1 MGNKSIQKFF
11 ADQNSVIDLS
21 SLGNAKGAKVSL
33 SGPDMNI
40 TTPRGSVI
48 IVNGALYSSIK
59 GNNLA
64 VKFKDKTITGAK
76 ILGSVDL
83 KDIQLERIDSSLVD
97 SAQVEKKG
105 NGKRRNKKE
114 EEELKKQLDDAEN
127 AKKEADKAK
136 EEAEKA
142 KEAAEKALN
151 EAFEVQNSSKQIE
164 EMLQNFLADNVAKDN
179 LAQQSDASQQNT
191 QAKATQASKQND
203 AEKVLPQ
210 PINKNTS
217 TGKSNSSKNEENKLD
232 AESVKE
238 PLKVTLALAAESNSG
253 SKDDSITNFT
263 KPQFVGS
270 TAPNATVIIK
280 INGIAVGQAVA
291 DSLGNFTFT
300 APETLTDGT
309 YNLEAEAKTADGSG
323 SAKLVITID
332 SVTDKPTF
340 ELSPESSVS
349 GHKGL
354 TPTLT
359 PSIVG
364 TAEENAKVDIYVD
377 NKLVASVDV
386 DKDGNWSYE
395 FKDNELSEGENSIKV
410 VAVDKAGN
418 KNETTDSIITD
429 TIAPEKPT
437 IELDDSSD
445 SGIKNDNITNSTLPT
460 FIGVAEPGS
469 TVSIYL
475 GLKHLGEVIVAKDGT
490 WSYTLTTPLKD
501 GEYNITAT
509 ATDIAGH
516 TSATANLPFTID
528 TRISYFSAE
537 IETTNDSGIVGDNVT
552 NNTRPTFTG
561 KTEPNAIISV
571 INSETGEEVIF
582 KANDKG
588 EWTFN
593 FTSDSV
599 EGINNLTFTVE
610 DVAGNKKDFSFSYVI
625 DTIAPVPPT
634 VSLEDYV
641 VLPNGIILSGNDLPA
656 LVGTAEPK
664 STILLMRDGKL
675 YDSIEVD
682 SNGTWNYQFSNK
694 FLQGAYDIEIISQDA
709 AGNKSSTVKY
719 SFTIQTEVVPPKA
732 ELDASDDSGAKGDW
746 ITNKHNALTLLGTAD
761 RFATVNILIDGKT
774 IGVTT
779 ADADGNW
786 NFDISRNLSD
796 NVYKI
801 TVESIDPLGR
811 TSSVDY
817 QLTIDSFTP
826 IPTVML
832 HDSAD
837 SGVKGDM
844 ITKINTP
851 LFTGMAEANAKVSI
865 YVDGVLSGEAIAGD
879 DGVWN
884 FQFTTAL
891 SDGSH
896 DVTVKVE
903 DIAGNT
909 ASSSAYNFQIVTQTQ
924 KPTIELVNDTGVDN
938 TDHIINEKNPAL
950 TGTAAP
956 YSTVKLYIDGAL
968 IAEVRTNKD
977 GRWEYTLKA
986 DQGLVDGDHRITASV
1001 EDIAGNIAHSDPF
1014 LISVDTAISIPIVS
1028 LSPDSDSGI
1037 SDDNLTNI
1045 VKPTLHLKD
1054 IDPDIISV
1062 QVWDAMSDT
1071 QIGVATQQPDGSW
1084 AYTFTSDLTEGLHQ
1098 VYVKVEDI
1106 AGNKANSAIFD
1117 FTIDTTVSTPVISLL
1132 SKDDTGVT
1140 GDNLTNIN
1148 KPGFAISGV
1157 DADAHRV
1164 VVQVMHNGV
1173 SEEIELSHLNGSW
1186 LFIPGNTW
1194 ADGSYT
1200 LTVKVEDKA
1209 GNTNYS
1215 APLTVVIDTQI
1226 AIDGVELVN
1235 DSGVKGDNMTNDD
1248 RPHFRVTV
1256 PTDVNEVRL
1265 SIDGGNSWVQ
1275 ATPGVA
1281 GSWEYIWPTDLADGQ
1296 YTLTVEATDKA
1307 GNTVTKTIDFAVD
1320 TTLSVPV
1327 IVLDSADDTGIQG
1340 DNMTNSTQPTFALQH
1355 IDDDAVRVTVSVE
1368 HGGVTTTFDATKGTG
1383 GWTFTPP
1390 TSWADGD
1397 YTLSVSVED
1406 KAGNTSHSASL
1417 TVTVDTQI
1425 AINNIEL
1432 VNDSGIPDDN
1442 LTNNVRPH
1450 FQVTVPTDV
1459 NVVRLS
1465 IDGGKTWFNATQ
1477 SATPGVWDYIWPDDV
1492 ADGGYTLTV
1501 EATDEAGNK
1510 ATQTLDFTID
1520 TTLSVPTLSLD
1531 SADDSGIAG
1540 DNITN
1545 VKTPGFT
1552 LNNIDTDVSRVIVE
1566 VMHNGIKQEVPLV
1579 QTGGQWRFAPTS
1591 DWADGDYILTV
1602 KVEDRAGNVKQSAP
1616 LTVTVDTHIAIDRI
1630 ELVNDSGIPGDNLTN
1645 EARPHFQ
1652 VTVPADVN
1660 GVRLSIDGG
1669 KTWFD
1674 ATQSATS
1681 GVWDYTWLTNVANG
1695 PHTLMVEASD
1705 KAGNK
1710 TTQKLDFTIDTIL
1723 SEPTIT
1729 LDSADDSAAGD
1740 NITNVKMPG
1749 FTLGN
1754 IDADVTKVVVTVAHD
1769 GKNQQIE
1776 LIKNGGVWR
1785 FTPGAA
1791 WTDGDYTLTV
1801 KVEDK
1806 AGNTNYSAP
1815 LTVTIDT
1822 QTSIDRIELLNDT
1835 GIVGDN
1841 LTNEARPQFHITV
1854 PTDVNSVQ
1862 LSLDGGINWV
1872 NATLTSDGV
1881 WEYIWPTDLVENTY
1895 TLTVKATD
1903 VAGNTATETLNF
1915 IIDTTLSTPTITL
1928 DSADDSGTA
1937 NDNKTNVK
1945 TPGFIIGGIDS
1956 DVTQVVV
1963 QVMRDGHSEEVEL
1976 TQTNGQWRFVP
1987 GSAWTDGDYT
1997 LTVTVK
2003 DEAGNIR
2010 HSAPLT
2016 VTIDT
2021 QITIDHIELVNDSGI
2036 PDDNLTNNV
2045 RPHFQVTVPTDVNV
2059 VRLSI
2064 DGGKTWFNATQ
2075 SATPGVWDY
2084 TWLADVGEGKHTLT
2098 VEATDKAGN
2107 KTTQQLDFIIDTLLS
2122 EPTIVLDNT
2131 DDSGTKGDHL
2141 TNVNKPTFLLGNIDA
2156 DARYVTVEVQH
2167 GGTKEVLTATKDA
2180 TGNWSVTPTGTWADG
2195 DYTLTVRVEDE
2206 AGNEK
2211 HSASLTVTVDT
2222 QITIDV
2228 IELVNDNGIPGDN
2241 MTNDAHPQ
2249 FRVTVPGDVNEV
2261 SLSIDGGVTWVKATQ
2276 SATPGVW
2283 NYTWPGTVPDGDYTL
2298 NVKATDNAGNTV
2310 TETLHFTIDTTL
2322 STPVIV
2328 LDSADDS
2335 GVHGDNMTNH
2345 TQPTFALQHIDDDAV
2360 RVTVSVEHGGVT
2372 TTFDATK
2379 DAGGWTFTP
2388 TGAWADG
2395 DYTLSVSVEDKAGNT
2410 SHSASLTVTVDT
2422 QIAINNI
2429 ELVNDSGIPDDNLT
2443 NNVRPHF
2450 QVTVP
2455 TDVNVVR
2462 LSIDG
2467 GKTWFNATQ
2476 SATPGVWDYIWP
2488 DDVAD
2493 GGYTLTVEAT
2503 DEAGNKATQTLDFTI
2518 DTTLSVPTLSLDSAD
2533 DSGIAGDNIT
2543 NVKTPGFTLNNI
2555 DTDVSRV
2562 IVEVMHNGI
2571 KQEVPLVQTG
2581 GQWRFAPTSDW
2592 ADGDYILTV
2601 KVEDRAG
2608 NVKQSAPLTVTVD
2621 THIAIDRIELVNDS
2635 GIPGDNLTNEARPHF
2650 QVTVPADVNGVRL
2663 SIDGGKT
2670 WFDATQSA
2678 TSGVWD
2684 YTWLTNVANG
2694 PHTLMV
2700 EASDKAGNKT
2710 TQKLDFTI
2718 DTILSEPTIT
2728 LDSADDSAAGD
2739 NITNVKMPGFTL
2751 GNIDA
2756 DVTKVVVTVAHD
2768 GKNQQI
2774 ELIKNGGVWRFTP
2787 GAAWTDGDYTLTVKV
2802 EDKAGNTNY
2811 SAPLTV
2817 TIDTQTS
2824 IDRIELL
2831 NDTGIV
2837 GDNLTNEARPQFH
2850 ITVPTDVNSVQLS
2863 LDGGI
2868 NWVNATLTSD
2878 GVWEYIWPTDLVENT
2893 YTLTVKA
2900 TDVAGN
2906 TATETLNFIIDTT
2919 LSTPTITLDSADDSG
2934 TANDNKTNVKTPG
2947 FIIGGID
2954 SDVTQVVVQVMRDGH
2969 SEEVELTQTNGQ
2981 WRFVPGSAWTDGDYT
2996 LTVTVKDEAGN
3007 IRHSAPLTVTIDTQI
3022 TIDHI
3027 ELVNDSG
3034 IPDDNLTNNVRPH
3047 FQVTVP
3053 TDVNVVR
3060 LSIDGGKT
3068 WFNATQSAT
3077 PGVWDYT
3084 WLADVGEGKHTLTVE
3099 ATDKAGNKTTQQLDF
3114 IIDTLLSEPT
3124 IVLDNT
3130 DDSGTKGDNLTNVN
3144 KPTFLLGNIDA
3155 DARYVTVEVQHGGT
3169 KEVLTATK
3177 GATGIWSVT
3186 PTGTWADGDYTLT
3199 VRVEDDAGNVKYSA
3213 PLTVTVDTQITIDV
3227 IELVNDNGI
3236 PGDNLT
3242 NDVRPHFR
3250 VTVPGDVNEVRLSID
3265 GGNTW
3270 VRATQGTAGIW
3281 DYTWPK
3287 DVTDGLHTLTVE
3299 ATDKAGNKTTQT
3311 LDFTIDT
3318 RLSTPTI
3325 AMDSRDDTG
3334 AIGDHI
3340 TSVKRPGFTIGNID
3354 ADAHSVILR
3363 ITQGGNSQEVT
3374 LTQVGGQ
3381 WRFTP
3386 DADWADGSYTL
3397 TVEVTDNA
3405 GNVRQSTPLVVTVD
3419 TQTSITD
3426 ITLVN
3431 DHGVPDDNLT
3441 NSTRPQFEITVP
3453 ADVNSVQ
3460 LSIDGGANWVSATQ
3474 GIEGVWG
3481 YTWPTDMGDGKHT
3494 LTVMVTD
3501 RAGNTATQ
3509 TLEFFIDTRLSTPT
3523 IALDSTDDT
3532 GTPGD
3537 DMTNRTRPTFIL
3549 QNIDSDVINVTVSV
3563 THNGTTTSFTAT
3575 QGAGGWSFTPPAPWG
3590 DGDYT
3595 LTVTVEDRAG
3605 NTRPSTPLT
3614 VTVDTQ
3620 IAIDRIELVNDSGV
3634 PGDNVTKHVRPQ
3646 FQISVPDDVEKVLL
3660 SIDGGT
3666 TWVTAIKS
3674 STAGI
3679 WDYTWPTDMPEGQ
3692 HTLTVEVTDGAGN
3705 KMTETLNFTIDITL
3719 LTPTIELAPDQD
3731 TGQNKNDNLT
3741 SVTQPV
3747 FVLGSIDKDVRHVE
3761 LSIEHNG
3768 TFKTVVLTESAD
3780 GWRYRPDSALADGS
3794 YTFTVTVTDV
3804 AGNQQT
3810 SAPLKVTID
3819 GTLTTPVIELAAGE
3833 DSGTV
3838 GDRLTN
3844 HDRPVF
3850 DIHQVDSDVTRVMVK
3865 VTYNGKTHEEAAV
3878 FTNGQWRFTPSASWA
3893 DGSYQLAVVVEDLA
3907 GNVKESAPFEV
3918 RIDTTTTINN
3928 IVLLNDTGV
3937 QNDQLTN
3944 VAKPSFRI
3952 DVPGDVVQVRV
3963 TLDGGANWNVI
3974 RKNADGQWIF
3984 DSPNTLVDGTYTLRV
3999 EATDEA
4005 GNIANKD
4012 LVFNIDTNIQVPTI
4026 ALDAGQDTGANTADN
4041 ITNIS
4046 RPTFTI
4052 GNVDPDVIK
4061 VVVTIDGH
4069 DYNATKVGAGWQFT
4083 PGNAIPD
4090 GSYNITVTVEDKA
4103 GNTATSKPLPVVID
4117 TTAEIESVTLV
4128 TDSGDSDVDNIT
4140 KVDKPQFS
4148 IVTADDITHV
4158 RVKIDNAAN
4167 WIELTKGGDG
4177 RWIFNVG
4184 SALPD
4189 GQHTLLVDV
4198 TDIAG
4203 NVAQETLQ
4211 FTIDTTLRE
4220 PTIVL
4225 DPTHDTG
4232 DDTNDNLTRIN
4243 KPVFIIGN
4251 VDNDVSHIV
4260 VHIDGR
4266 DYTIENTGGN
4276 LTFTPDQPLS
4286 DGQHTISVTVTD
4298 IAGNT
4303 KTSAELRIEIDTQVQ
4318 IDSVTLTTD
4327 SGVNDHDNVTNAT
4340 RPSFEIA
4347 TPDDVTSVLVSFD
4360 GVNWTPISK
4369 NAAGQWEFTAGS
4381 ALPDGHYTLHVQATD
4396 RAGNTANSTLGFT
4409 VDTQIDGLSVV
4420 MLDDAGKDST
4430 DGITNI
4436 TSPRFE
4442 ISAREPLQSVTVIL
4456 NGKSST
4462 LTQGA
4467 GNKWLFT
4474 PDTPLVD
4481 GTYKIEIVAE
4491 DIAGNKI
4498 SKEVSFTID
4507 TIVSDPS
4514 IDLLDAD
4521 DTGESAVDNITSVT
4535 TPRFV
4540 IGNVPADIDTVVIRI
4555 NGVSYS
4561 VTANGNNLWEFQVPV
4576 ALNDGVYEAVVVFRD
4591 IAGNTSETKLPF
4603 TIDTTTSVSVRME
4616 PASDTGN
4623 SNSDNLTNKQN
4634 PKFEGTAEPNAKLVI
4649 TIVDDK
4655 SGREVLKQTITVG
4668 ADGNWSVTPNILPDG
4683 MYTINVVATDVAG
4696 NTAQTQERFT
4706 IDTVTIDPTIRLSD
4720 PSIDDQHE
4728 ATSLRPEFKGFAE
4741 AFSTIM
4747 IQWDGKVVGSA
4758 NANAN
4763 GEWSW
4768 TPPSVLAPGSYVVSI
4783 VAKDKAGNE
4792 SSQVDFPVVIPVIDV
4807 TPPTIKLSEE
4817 SDSGALGDFTTNNK
4831 TPTLI
4836 GSTLPNTIVSIYV
4849 DGVKVGEATA
4859 DTAGRYT
4866 FQLSEMKDGHY
4877 VVQVGIVNPRDNSE
4891 LRSTAV
4897 DVTIDT
4903 EVAELVWNI
4912 SGMHEGGY
4920 INTVT
4925 PEIGGTSEPNSKI
4938 TIFVNGVEKAIAY
4951 TTGAGHWGVVL
4962 PALGNDGNYE
4972 LTFKVEDVAGN
4983 IREFGPQNVI
4993 LDTVISPLTVV
5004 LREADDSGK
5013 VGDWITNKSHVTID
5027 GTAEAGSTLTI
5038 RNPQG
5043 VVIATL
5049 VVGNDGRWSAE
5060 LDLREGSNAFV
5071 VVSEDKAGNSQQK
5084 EILIEHDT
5092 QIEISDISLSRD
5104 TNSGDKYDLI
5114 TNNKS
5119 PVLVAMTDPGA
5130 TVQVY
5135 INGVLQGTV
5144 EASSSGNISYTMP
5157 ANSADGEYQVQ
5168 FVATD
5173 TAGNRVES
5181 AITTVTIDSQIA
5193 VFDIDEDSLPAL
5205 SNNRAL
5211 SVSGVGEAGSQVSIF
5226 VDGKLV
5232 NVVMVE
5238 ADGTWRAPILLQDD
5252 GTFNIHFSITDV
5264 AGNTEVSKDYSV
5276 DVDSSTDF
5284 PTLNLEDA
5292 SNSGSLDDL
5301 ITNHNKPVLVGTAE
5315 AGATIHIYVDEKI
5328 VANVLVLEDGTWSYQ
5343 FDNALKDGEYSIR
5356 VVAEDPAGNT
5366 AESPRLLVTI
5376 DTSTFIDNPAMVA
5389 GSDNGIFSND
5399 SITSQTRPTFSIFG
5413 EMNQSVQIF
5422 IDGVL
5427 VDTITVTDRNQVYRP
5442 ESPLGDGSHSIY
5454 YVITDKAGNTAT
5466 SKTLNFTIDTFNT
5479 TPVAI
5484 DSIGG
5489 QTLAEM
5495 TGSDGKIYI
5504 TDTTRN
5510 LLFSGSAE
5518 PNSKIEIIINGLNVG
5533 EVWVNEKGHWQMPV
5547 NPLYFTEGQLDITV
5561 KSTDRAGNVNQ
5572 EKYSIWVDTHIK
5584 VFTSE
5589 LDDNKSSSKTE
5600 WWSNSDLITMRGT
5613 GEIGATVS
5621 LIVAGVTLA
5630 TAVVAAT
5637 GRWEL
5642 STDKLPEGTYDISL
5656 VIEDSAGNRWEDVRE
5671 IFIDRTPPNAPVVT
5685 YSDIVNDLI
5694 IMQGTAEAKSQ
5705 LIITD
5710 SEGNTY
5716 TLTVPDNGKW
5726 SMAIPYPSEGKF
5738 TITSVDAIGNRSD
5751 DVPLDIMKEVPVISL
5766 SPDSDSGTV
5775 GDNITRDKQPTF
5787 IIGNLESDVVVVQ
5800 VDINGTVYN
5809 AEKNADG
5816 VWFFT
5821 PGTPLAD
5828 GSYTISVIASDA
5840 AGNQKNSL
5848 PITVTIDST
5857 LTVPEIALAAGED
5870 NGASDSDNVTN
5881 HTQPKFTLQHIDAD
5895 VTGVTVNVTH
5905 NGVTDIY
5912 QATQGADGWTFTP
5925 PAAWNDGNY
5934 TLSVTVVDRAGNSQ
5948 QSASLAVTVDSTVT
5962 VTADSQHDDASDDA
5976 TATAVTPPE
5985 SETVNAESATHLRTE
6000 PSAAEE
6006 SVVKVTAYSITLL
6019 NADSGD
6025 EIDRSISQTPS
6036 FEISVPENI
6045 VNVSIM
6051 FEGEEFTLPI
6061 TNQKAIFEVPL
6072 SLEDG
6077 EYTMDVKFIDK
6088 DNDFLIKEKTF
6099 SVDHSSADIVN
6110 AMNVRGKTEDDI
6122 NDSPSTSSVG
6132 HNNNGAIDVFAVNE
6146 VTLPVDNQ
6154 EEHA

>member
-429 TIAPEKPT
+429 TIPPEKPT

-445 SGIKNDNITNSTLPT
+445 SGIKNDNVTNSTLPT

-537 IETTNDSGIVGDNVT
+537 IETTDDSGIVGDNVT

-599 EGINNLTFTVE
+599 EGVNNLTFTVE

-625 DTIAPVPPT
+625 DTVAPVPPT
-634 VSLEDYV
+634 VSLEDFV

-1037 SDDNLTNI
+1037 ADDNLTNI

-1106 AGNKANSAIFD
+1106 AGNKANSAVFD

-1186 LFIPGNTW
+1186 LFTPGNTW

-1209 GNTNYS
+1209 GNTSYS

-1327 IVLDSADDTGIQG
+1327 IVLNSADDTGVQG
-1340 DNMTNSTQPTFALQH
+1340 DNMTNRTQPTFALQH

-1432 VNDSGIPDDN
+1432 VNDSGIPNDN

-1477 SATPGVWDYIWPDDV
+1477 SATTGVWDYIWPDDV

-1695 PHTLMVEASD
+1695 PHTLMVEATD

-1710 TTQKLDFTIDTIL
+1710 TTQKLDFIIDTLL

-2021 QITIDHIELVNDSGI
+2021 QI
-2036 PDDNLTNNV
+2036 
-2045 RPHFQVTVPTDVNV
+2045 
-2059 VRLSI
+2059 
-2064 DGGKTWFNATQ
+2064 A
-2075 SATPGVWDY
+2075 
-2084 TWLADVGEGKHTLT
+2084 
-2098 VEATDKAGN
+2098 
-2107 KTTQQLDFIIDTLLS
+2107 
-2122 EPTIVLDNT
+2122 
-2131 DDSGTKGDHL
+2131 
-2141 TNVNKPTFLLGNIDA
+2141 
-2156 DARYVTVEVQH
+2156 
-2167 GGTKEVLTATKDA
+2167 
-2180 TGNWSVTPTGTWADG
+2180 
-2195 DYTLTVRVEDE
+2195 
-2206 AGNEK
+2206 
-2211 HSASLTVTVDT
+2211 
-2222 QITIDV
+2222 
-2228 IELVNDNGIPGDN
+2228 
-2241 MTNDAHPQ
+2241 
-2249 FRVTVPGDVNEV
+2249 
-2261 SLSIDGGVTWVKATQ
+2261 
-2276 SATPGVW
+2276 
-2283 NYTWPGTVPDGDYTL
+2283 
-2298 NVKATDNAGNTV
+2298 
-2310 TETLHFTIDTTL
+2310 
-2322 STPVIV
+2322 
-2328 LDSADDS
+2328 
-2335 GVHGDNMTNH
+2335 
-2345 TQPTFALQHIDDDAV
+2345 
-2360 RVTVSVEHGGVT
+2360 
-2372 TTFDATK
+2372 
-2379 DAGGWTFTP
+2379 
-2388 TGAWADG
+2388 
-2395 DYTLSVSVEDKAGNT
+2395 
-2410 SHSASLTVTVDT
+2410 
-2422 QIAINNI
+2422 
-2429 ELVNDSGIPDDNLT
+2429 
-2443 NNVRPHF
+2443 
-2450 QVTVP
+2450 
-2455 TDVNVVR
+2455 
-2462 LSIDG
+2462 
-2467 GKTWFNATQ
+2467 
-2476 SATPGVWDYIWP
+2476 
-2488 DDVAD
+2488 
-2493 GGYTLTVEAT
+2493 
-2503 DEAGNKATQTLDFTI
+2503 
-2518 DTTLSVPTLSLDSAD
+2518 
-2533 DSGIAGDNIT
+2533 
-2543 NVKTPGFTLNNI
+2543 
-2555 DTDVSRV
+2555 
-2562 IVEVMHNGI
+2562 
-2571 KQEVPLVQTG
+2571 
-2581 GQWRFAPTSDW
+2581 
-2592 ADGDYILTV
+2592 
-2601 KVEDRAG
+2601 
-2608 NVKQSAPLTVTVD
+2608 
-2621 THIAIDRIELVNDS
+2621 
-2635 GIPGDNLTNEARPHF
+2635 
-2650 QVTVPADVNGVRL
+2650 
-2663 SIDGGKT
+2663 
-2670 WFDATQSA
+2670 
-2678 TSGVWD
+2678 
-2684 YTWLTNVANG
+2684 
-2694 PHTLMV
+2694 
-2700 EASDKAGNKT
+2700 
-2710 TQKLDFTI
+2710 
-2718 DTILSEPTIT
+2718 
-2728 LDSADDSAAGD
+2728 
-2739 NITNVKMPGFTL
+2739 
-2751 GNIDA
+2751 
-2756 DVTKVVVTVAHD
+2756 
-2768 GKNQQI
+2768 
-2774 ELIKNGGVWRFTP
+2774 
-2787 GAAWTDGDYTLTVKV
+2787 
-2802 EDKAGNTNY
+2802 
-2811 SAPLTV
+2811 
-2817 TIDTQTS
+2817 
-2824 IDRIELL
+2824 
-2831 NDTGIV
+2831 
-2837 GDNLTNEARPQFH
+2837 
-2850 ITVPTDVNSVQLS
+2850 
-2863 LDGGI
+2863 
-2868 NWVNATLTSD
+2868 
-2878 GVWEYIWPTDLVENT
+2878 
-2893 YTLTVKA
+2893 
-2900 TDVAGN
+2900 
-2906 TATETLNFIIDTT
+2906 
-2919 LSTPTITLDSADDSG
+2919 
-2934 TANDNKTNVKTPG
+2934 
-2947 FIIGGID
+2947 
-2954 SDVTQVVVQVMRDGH
+2954 
-2969 SEEVELTQTNGQ
+2969 
-2981 WRFVPGSAWTDGDYT
+2981 
-2996 LTVTVKDEAGN
+2996 
-3007 IRHSAPLTVTIDTQI
+3007 
-3022 TIDHI
+3022 IDHI

-3177 GATGIWSVT
+3177 DATGNWSVTPTGTWADGDYTLTVRVEDDAGNEKHSASLTVTVDTQITIDVIELVNDNGIPGDNMTNDAHPQFRVTVPGDVNEVSLSIDGGVTWVKATQSATPGVWNYTWPGTVPDGDYTLNVKATDNAGNTVTETLHFTIDTTLSVPVIVLNSADDTGVQGDNMTNRTQPTFALQHIDDDAVRVTVSVEHGGVTTTFDATKGVGGWSFTPTGAWADGDYTLSVSVEDKAGNTSHSASLTVTVDTQIAINNIELVNDSGIPDDNLTNNVRPHFQVKVPTDVNEVRLSIDGGKTWFNATQSATPGVWDYTWLADVGEGKHTLTVEATDKAGNQTTQKLDFIIDTMLSEPTIVLDSTDDSGTKGDNLTNANKPTFILGNIDADARYVTVEVQYGGTKEVLTATKGATGIWSVT
-3186 PTGTWADGDYTLT
+3186 PTGTWADGDYMLT

-3325 AMDSRDDTG
+3325 TMDSRDDTG

-3354 ADAHSVILR
+3354 SDAQSVILR

-3397 TVEVTDNA
+3397 TVEVMDNA
-3405 GNVRQSTPLVVTVD
+3405 GNVRQSTPLIVTVD

-3460 LSIDGGANWVSATQ
+3460 LSIDGGANWVSAAQ

-3620 IAIDRIELVNDSGV
+3620 IAIDHIELVNDSGV

-3719 LTPTIELAPDQD
+3719 MTPTIELAPDQD

-3850 DIHQVDSDVTRVMVK
+3850 DIRQVDSDVTRVMVK

-4303 KTSAELRIEIDTQVQ
+4303 KTSAELKIEIDTQVQ

-4535 TPRFV
+4535 KPRFV

-4555 NGVSYS
+4555 NGVSYP

-5004 LREADDSGK
+5004 LLEADDSGK

-5572 EKYSIWVDTHIK
+5572 EKYSIWVDTHIQ

-5589 LDDNKSSSKTE
+5589 LDDNKSSSKTD
-5600 WWSNSDLITMRGT
+5600 WWSNSSTITMRGM

-5630 TAVVAAT
+5630 TAVVAAN
-5637 GRWEL
+5637 GQWEL
-5642 STDKLPEGTYDISL
+5642 STDQLPEGKYDITLS
-5656 VIEDSAGNRWEDVRE
+5656 IEDNAGNRKEEVHE

-5710 SEGNTY
+5710 SNGNTY

-5870 NGASDSDNVTN
+5870 NGASGSDNVTN

-5905 NGVTDIY
+5905 NSVTDTY

-5985 SETVNAESATHLRTE
+5985 SETVNAESATYLRTV

-6006 SVVKVTAYSITLL
+6006 SVVKETAYSITLL

-6110 AMNVRGKTEDDI
+6110 AMNARGKTEDDI

>member
-40 TTPRGSVI
+40 TTPHGSVI

-537 IETTNDSGIVGDNVT
+537 IETTDDSGIVGDNVT

-599 EGINNLTFTVE
+599 EGVNNLTFTVE

-625 DTIAPVPPT
+625 DTVAPVPPT
-634 VSLEDYV
+634 VSLEDFV

-1037 SDDNLTNI
+1037 ADDNLTNI

-1106 AGNKANSAIFD
+1106 AGNKANSAVFD

-1383 GWTFTPP
+1383 GWSFTP
-1390 TSWADGD
+1390 TGAWADGD

-1432 VNDSGIPDDN
+1432 VNDSGIPNDN

-1477 SATPGVWDYIWPDDV
+1477 SATPGAWDYIWPDDV

-1501 EATDEAGNK
+1501 EATDKAGNK
-1510 ATQTLDFTID
+1510 TTQELDFTID

-2098 VEATDKAGN
+2098 VEETDKAGN

-2122 EPTIVLDNT
+2122 EPTIVLDST
-2131 DDSGTKGDHL
+2131 DDSGTKGDNL

-2322 STPVIV
+2322 SVPVIV
-2328 LDSADDS
+2328 LNSADDT
-2335 GVHGDNMTNH
+2335 GVQGDNMTNS

-2379 DAGGWTFTP
+2379 GVGGWSFTP

-2450 QVTVP
+2450 QVKVP
-2455 TDVNVVR
+2455 TDVN
-2462 LSIDG
+2462 
-2467 GKTWFNATQ
+2467 
-2476 SATPGVWDYIWP
+2476 
-2488 DDVAD
+2488 
-2493 GGYTLTVEAT
+2493 E
-2503 DEAGNKATQTLDFTI
+2503 
-2518 DTTLSVPTLSLDSAD
+2518 
-2533 DSGIAGDNIT
+2533 
-2543 NVKTPGFTLNNI
+2543 
-2555 DTDVSRV
+2555 
-2562 IVEVMHNGI
+2562 
-2571 KQEVPLVQTG
+2571 
-2581 GQWRFAPTSDW
+2581 
-2592 ADGDYILTV
+2592 
-2601 KVEDRAG
+2601 
-2608 NVKQSAPLTVTVD
+2608 
-2621 THIAIDRIELVNDS
+2621 
-2635 GIPGDNLTNEARPHF
+2635 
-2650 QVTVPADVNGVRL
+2650 
-2663 SIDGGKT
+2663 
-2670 WFDATQSA
+2670 
-2678 TSGVWD
+2678 
-2684 YTWLTNVANG
+2684 
-2694 PHTLMV
+2694 
-2700 EASDKAGNKT
+2700 
-2710 TQKLDFTI
+2710 
-2718 DTILSEPTIT
+2718 
-2728 LDSADDSAAGD
+2728 
-2739 NITNVKMPGFTL
+2739 
-2751 GNIDA
+2751 
-2756 DVTKVVVTVAHD
+2756 
-2768 GKNQQI
+2768 
-2774 ELIKNGGVWRFTP
+2774 
-2787 GAAWTDGDYTLTVKV
+2787 
-2802 EDKAGNTNY
+2802 
-2811 SAPLTV
+2811 
-2817 TIDTQTS
+2817 
-2824 IDRIELL
+2824 
-2831 NDTGIV
+2831 
-2837 GDNLTNEARPQFH
+2837 
-2850 ITVPTDVNSVQLS
+2850 
-2863 LDGGI
+2863 
-2868 NWVNATLTSD
+2868 
-2878 GVWEYIWPTDLVENT
+2878 
-2893 YTLTVKA
+2893 
-2900 TDVAGN
+2900 
-2906 TATETLNFIIDTT
+2906 
-2919 LSTPTITLDSADDSG
+2919 
-2934 TANDNKTNVKTPG
+2934 
-2947 FIIGGID
+2947 
-2954 SDVTQVVVQVMRDGH
+2954 
-2969 SEEVELTQTNGQ
+2969 
-2981 WRFVPGSAWTDGDYT
+2981 
-2996 LTVTVKDEAGN
+2996 
-3007 IRHSAPLTVTIDTQI
+3007 
-3022 TIDHI
+3022 
-3027 ELVNDSG
+3027 
-3034 IPDDNLTNNVRPH
+3034 
-3047 FQVTVP
+3047 
-3053 TDVNVVR
+3053 VR

-3084 WLADVGEGKHTLTVE
+3084 WLADVGEGKHILTVE
-3099 ATDKAGNKTTQQLDF
+3099 ATDKAGNQTTQKLDF
-3114 IIDTLLSEPT
+3114 IIDTMLSEPT
-3124 IVLDNT
+3124 IVLDST
-3130 DDSGTKGDNLTNVN
+3130 DDSGTKGDNLTNAN
-3144 KPTFLLGNIDA
+3144 KPTFILGNIDA
-3155 DARYVTVEVQHGGT
+3155 DARYVTVEVQYGGT

-3325 AMDSRDDTG
+3325 TMDSRDDTG

-3354 ADAHSVILR
+3354 SDAQSVILR

-3405 GNVRQSTPLVVTVD
+3405 GNVRQSTPLIVTVD

-3460 LSIDGGANWVSATQ
+3460 LSIDGGANWVSAAQ

-3620 IAIDRIELVNDSGV
+3620 IAIDHIELVNDSGV

-3719 LTPTIELAPDQD
+3719 MTPTIELAPDQD

-3850 DIHQVDSDVTRVMVK
+3850 DIRQVDSDVTRVMVK

-4266 DYTIENTGGN
+4266 DYTIENTGEN

-4303 KTSAELRIEIDTQVQ
+4303 KTSAELKIEIDTQVQ

-4535 TPRFV
+4535 KPRFV

-4555 NGVSYS
+4555 NGVSYP

-4897 DVTIDT
+4897 DLTIDT

-5301 ITNHNKPVLVGTAE
+5301 ITSHNKPVLVGTAE

-5376 DTSTFIDNPAMVA
+5376 DTSTFIDNPVMMA

-5399 SITSQTRPTFSIFG
+5399 SITSQTRPAFSIYG

-5466 SKTLNFTIDTFNT
+5466 SKTLNFTIDTLNT

-5533 EVWVNEKGHWQMPV
+5533 EVWVNDKGHWQMPV

-5572 EKYSIWVDTHIK
+5572 EKYSIWVDTHIQ

-5589 LDDNKSSSKTE
+5589 LDDNKSSSKTD
-5600 WWSNSDLITMRGT
+5600 WWSNSSTITMRGM

-5630 TAVVAAT
+5630 TAVVAAN
-5637 GRWEL
+5637 GQWEL
-5642 STDKLPEGTYDISL
+5642 STDQLPEGKYDITLS
-5656 VIEDSAGNRWEDVRE
+5656 IEDNAGNRKEEVHE

-5710 SEGNTY
+5710 SNGNTY

-5925 PAAWNDGNY
+5925 PAAWNDGTY

-5962 VTADSQHDDASDDA
+5962 VTADSQHNDASDDA

-5985 SETVNAESATHLRTE
+5985 SETVNAESATHLRTV
-6000 PSAAEE
+6000 PSVAEE
-6006 SVVKVTAYSITLL
+6006 SVVKETAYSITLL

-6045 VNVSIM
+6045 VNVSVM

-6088 DNDFLIKEKTF
+6088 DDDFLIKEKTF

-6110 AMNVRGKTEDDI
+6110 AMNARGKAEDDI

>member
-114 EEELKKQLDDAEN
+114 EEELKKQLDEAEN

-151 EAFEVQNSSKQIE
+151 EAFEVQNSSKQME
-164 EMLQNFLADNVAKDN
+164 EMLQEFLADNVAKDN

-217 TGKSNSSKNEENKLD
+217 TGKSNSSKNKENKLD

-445 SGIKNDNITNSTLPT
+445 SGIKNDSITNSTLPT

-537 IETTNDSGIVGDNVT
+537 IETTDDSGIVGDNVT

-599 EGINNLTFTVE
+599 EGVNNLTFTVE

-625 DTIAPVPPT
+625 DTVAPVPPT
-634 VSLEDYV
+634 VSLEDFV

-1037 SDDNLTNI
+1037 ADDNLTNI

-1106 AGNKANSAIFD
+1106 AGNKANSAVFD

-1186 LFIPGNTW
+1186 LFTPGNTW

-1383 GWTFTPP
+1383 GWSFTP
-1390 TSWADGD
+1390 TGAWADGD

-1432 VNDSGIPDDN
+1432 VNDSGIPNDN

-1477 SATPGVWDYIWPDDV
+1477 SATPGAWDYIWPDDV

-1501 EATDEAGNK
+1501 EATDKAGNK
-1510 ATQTLDFTID
+1510 TTQELDFTID

-1552 LNNIDTDVSRVIVE
+1552 LNNIDTDVSRVTVE

-1674 ATQSATS
+1674 ATQSATP

-1710 TTQKLDFTIDTIL
+1710 TTQKLDFIIDTML

-2021 QITIDHIELVNDSGI
+2021 QIAIDHIELVNDSGI
-2036 PDDNLTNNV
+2036 PDDNLTN
-2045 RPHFQVTVPTDVNV
+2045 
-2059 VRLSI
+2059 
-2064 DGGKTWFNATQ
+2064 
-2075 SATPGVWDY
+2075 
-2084 TWLADVGEGKHTLT
+2084 
-2098 VEATDKAGN
+2098 EA
-2107 KTTQQLDFIIDTLLS
+2107 
-2122 EPTIVLDNT
+2122 
-2131 DDSGTKGDHL
+2131 
-2141 TNVNKPTFLLGNIDA
+2141 
-2156 DARYVTVEVQH
+2156 
-2167 GGTKEVLTATKDA
+2167 
-2180 TGNWSVTPTGTWADG
+2180 
-2195 DYTLTVRVEDE
+2195 
-2206 AGNEK
+2206 
-2211 HSASLTVTVDT
+2211 
-2222 QITIDV
+2222 
-2228 IELVNDNGIPGDN
+2228 
-2241 MTNDAHPQ
+2241 
-2249 FRVTVPGDVNEV
+2249 
-2261 SLSIDGGVTWVKATQ
+2261 
-2276 SATPGVW
+2276 
-2283 NYTWPGTVPDGDYTL
+2283 
-2298 NVKATDNAGNTV
+2298 
-2310 TETLHFTIDTTL
+2310 
-2322 STPVIV
+2322 
-2328 LDSADDS
+2328 
-2335 GVHGDNMTNH
+2335 
-2345 TQPTFALQHIDDDAV
+2345 
-2360 RVTVSVEHGGVT
+2360 
-2372 TTFDATK
+2372 
-2379 DAGGWTFTP
+2379 
-2388 TGAWADG
+2388 
-2395 DYTLSVSVEDKAGNT
+2395 
-2410 SHSASLTVTVDT
+2410 
-2422 QIAINNI
+2422 
-2429 ELVNDSGIPDDNLT
+2429 
-2443 NNVRPHF
+2443 
-2450 QVTVP
+2450 
-2455 TDVNVVR
+2455 
-2462 LSIDG
+2462 
-2467 GKTWFNATQ
+2467 
-2476 SATPGVWDYIWP
+2476 
-2488 DDVAD
+2488 
-2493 GGYTLTVEAT
+2493 
-2503 DEAGNKATQTLDFTI
+2503 
-2518 DTTLSVPTLSLDSAD
+2518 
-2533 DSGIAGDNIT
+2533 
-2543 NVKTPGFTLNNI
+2543 
-2555 DTDVSRV
+2555 
-2562 IVEVMHNGI
+2562 
-2571 KQEVPLVQTG
+2571 
-2581 GQWRFAPTSDW
+2581 
-2592 ADGDYILTV
+2592 
-2601 KVEDRAG
+2601 
-2608 NVKQSAPLTVTVD
+2608 
-2621 THIAIDRIELVNDS
+2621 
-2635 GIPGDNLTNEARPHF
+2635 
-2650 QVTVPADVNGVRL
+2650 
-2663 SIDGGKT
+2663 
-2670 WFDATQSA
+2670 
-2678 TSGVWD
+2678 
-2684 YTWLTNVANG
+2684 
-2694 PHTLMV
+2694 
-2700 EASDKAGNKT
+2700 
-2710 TQKLDFTI
+2710 
-2718 DTILSEPTIT
+2718 
-2728 LDSADDSAAGD
+2728 
-2739 NITNVKMPGFTL
+2739 
-2751 GNIDA
+2751 
-2756 DVTKVVVTVAHD
+2756 
-2768 GKNQQI
+2768 
-2774 ELIKNGGVWRFTP
+2774 
-2787 GAAWTDGDYTLTVKV
+2787 
-2802 EDKAGNTNY
+2802 
-2811 SAPLTV
+2811 
-2817 TIDTQTS
+2817 
-2824 IDRIELL
+2824 
-2831 NDTGIV
+2831 
-2837 GDNLTNEARPQFH
+2837 
-2850 ITVPTDVNSVQLS
+2850 
-2863 LDGGI
+2863 
-2868 NWVNATLTSD
+2868 
-2878 GVWEYIWPTDLVENT
+2878 
-2893 YTLTVKA
+2893 
-2900 TDVAGN
+2900 
-2906 TATETLNFIIDTT
+2906 
-2919 LSTPTITLDSADDSG
+2919 
-2934 TANDNKTNVKTPG
+2934 
-2947 FIIGGID
+2947 
-2954 SDVTQVVVQVMRDGH
+2954 
-2969 SEEVELTQTNGQ
+2969 
-2981 WRFVPGSAWTDGDYT
+2981 
-2996 LTVTVKDEAGN
+2996 
-3007 IRHSAPLTVTIDTQI
+3007 
-3022 TIDHI
+3022 
-3027 ELVNDSG
+3027 
-3034 IPDDNLTNNVRPH
+3034 RPH

-3177 GATGIWSVT
+3177 DATGNWSVTPTGTWADGDYTLTVRVEDEAGNEKHSASLTVTVDTQITIDAIELVNDNGIPGDNMTNDAHPQFRVTVPGDVNEVSLSIDGGVTWVKATQSATPGVWNYTWPGTVPDGDYTLNVKATDNAGNTVTETLHFTIDTTLSTPVIVLDSADDTGIQGDNMTNRTQPTFNLQHIDDDAVRVTVSVEHGGVTTTFDATKGVGGWTFTPPTSWGAGDYTLSVSVEDKAGNTSHSASLTVTVDTQIAINNIELVNDSGIPDDNLTNNVRPQFQVKVPTDVNEVRLSIDGGKTWFNATQSATPGVWDYTWLADVGEGKHTLTVEATDKAGNQTTQKLDFIIDTLLSEPTIVLDSTDDSGTKGDNLTNANKPTFLLGNIDADARYVTVEVQHGSTKEVLTATKGATGIWSVT

-3199 VRVEDDAGNVKYSA
+3199 VRVEDEAGNVKYSA
-3213 PLTVTVDTQITIDV
+3213 PLTVTVDTQITIDA

-3325 AMDSRDDTG
+3325 TMDSRDDTG

-3354 ADAHSVILR
+3354 SDAQSVILR

-3405 GNVRQSTPLVVTVD
+3405 GNVRQSTPLIVTVD

-3460 LSIDGGANWVSATQ
+3460 LSIDGGANWVSAAQ

-3481 YTWPTDMGDGKHT
+3481 YTWPTDMGDGKHI

-3620 IAIDRIELVNDSGV
+3620 IAIDHIELVNDSGV

-3692 HTLTVEVTDGAGN
+3692 HTLIVEVTDGAGN
-3705 KMTETLNFTIDITL
+3705 KMTGTLDFTIDITL

-3741 SVTQPV
+3741 SVTQPI

-3850 DIHQVDSDVTRVMVK
+3850 DIRQVDSDVTRVMVK

-3952 DVPGDVVQVRV
+3952 DVPGDVIQVRV

-3999 EATDEA
+3999 EATDQA

-4189 GQHTLLVDV
+4189 GKHTLLVDV

-4303 KTSAELRIEIDTQVQ
+4303 KTSAELQIEIDTQVQ

-4535 TPRFV
+4535 KPRFV

-4555 NGVSYS
+4555 NGVSYP

-4616 PASDTGN
+4616 PASDTGS

-4655 SGREVLKQTITVG
+4655 SGREVLKHTITVG

-4720 PSIDDQHE
+4720 PSIDDQYE
-4728 ATSLRPEFKGFAE
+4728 ATSLRPEFKGLAE

-4831 TPTLI
+4831 TPTLV
-4836 GSTLPNTIVSIYV
+4836 GNTLPNAIVSIYV

-4962 PALGNDGNYE
+4962 PALGNDGNYV

-5084 EILIEHDT
+5084 DILIEHDT

-5301 ITNHNKPVLVGTAE
+5301 ITSHNKPVLVGTAE

-5376 DTSTFIDNPAMVA
+5376 DTSTFIDNPVMMA

-5399 SITSQTRPTFSIFG
+5399 SITSQTRPAFSIYG

-5533 EVWVNEKGHWQMPV
+5533 EVWVNDKGHWQMPV

-5572 EKYSIWVDTHIK
+5572 EKYSIWVDTHIQ

-5589 LDDNKSSSKTE
+5589 LDDNKSSSKTD
-5600 WWSNSDLITMRGT
+5600 WWSNSSTITMRGM

-5630 TAVVAAT
+5630 TAVVAAN
-5637 GRWEL
+5637 GQWEL
-5642 STDKLPEGTYDISL
+5642 STDQLPEGKYDITLS
-5656 VIEDSAGNRWEDVRE
+5656 IEDNAGNRKEEVHE

-5710 SEGNTY
+5710 SNGNTY

-5751 DVPLDIMKEVPVISL
+5751 DVPLDIMKETPVISL

-5775 GDNITRDKQPTF
+5775 GDNITRDNQPTF

-5857 LTVPEIALAAGED
+5857 LTVPEIALAAGEG
-5870 NGASDSDNVTN
+5870 NGASDSDNVTNHN

-5925 PAAWNDGNY
+5925 PAAWNDGTY
-5934 TLSVTVVDRAGNSQ
+5934 TLSVTVVDRAGNSL
-5948 QSASLAVTVDSTVT
+5948 QSASLEVTVDSTVT

-5985 SETVNAESATHLRTE
+5985 SETVNAESATHLRTV

-6006 SVVKVTAYSITLL
+6006 SVVKETAYSITLL

-6045 VNVSIM
+6045 VNVSVM

-6088 DNDFLIKEKTF
+6088 DDDFLIKEKTF

-6110 AMNVRGKTEDDI
+6110 AMNARGKTEDDI

>member
-429 TIAPEKPT
+429 TIPPEKPT

-956 YSTVKLYIDGAL
+956 YSTVKLYVDGAL

-1062 QVWDAMSDT
+1062 QVWDAASDT

-1106 AGNKANSAIFD
+1106 AGNKANSAVFD

-1209 GNTNYS
+1209 GNTSYS

-1383 GWTFTPP
+1383 GWSFTP
-1390 TSWADGD
+1390 TGAWADGD

-1432 VNDSGIPDDN
+1432 VNDSGIPNDN

-1477 SATPGVWDYIWPDDV
+1477 SATPGAWDYIWPDDV

-1501 EATDEAGNK
+1501 EATDKAGNK
-1510 ATQTLDFTID
+1510 TTQELDFTID

-2122 EPTIVLDNT
+2122 EPTIVLDST
-2131 DDSGTKGDHL
+2131 DDSGTKGDNL

-2328 LDSADDS
+2328 LDSADDT
-2335 GVHGDNMTNH
+2335 GIQGDNMTNR
-2345 TQPTFALQHIDDDAV
+2345 TQPTFNLQHIDDDAV

-2388 TGAWADG
+2388 PTSWGAG

-2476 SATPGVWDYIWP
+2476 SATPGVWDY
-2488 DDVAD
+2488 
-2493 GGYTLTVEAT
+2493 
-2503 DEAGNKATQTLDFTI
+2503 
-2518 DTTLSVPTLSLDSAD
+2518 
-2533 DSGIAGDNIT
+2533 
-2543 NVKTPGFTLNNI
+2543 
-2555 DTDVSRV
+2555 
-2562 IVEVMHNGI
+2562 
-2571 KQEVPLVQTG
+2571 
-2581 GQWRFAPTSDW
+2581 
-2592 ADGDYILTV
+2592 
-2601 KVEDRAG
+2601 
-2608 NVKQSAPLTVTVD
+2608 
-2621 THIAIDRIELVNDS
+2621 
-2635 GIPGDNLTNEARPHF
+2635 
-2650 QVTVPADVNGVRL
+2650 
-2663 SIDGGKT
+2663 
-2670 WFDATQSA
+2670 
-2678 TSGVWD
+2678 
-2684 YTWLTNVANG
+2684 
-2694 PHTLMV
+2694 
-2700 EASDKAGNKT
+2700 
-2710 TQKLDFTI
+2710 
-2718 DTILSEPTIT
+2718 
-2728 LDSADDSAAGD
+2728 
-2739 NITNVKMPGFTL
+2739 
-2751 GNIDA
+2751 
-2756 DVTKVVVTVAHD
+2756 
-2768 GKNQQI
+2768 
-2774 ELIKNGGVWRFTP
+2774 
-2787 GAAWTDGDYTLTVKV
+2787 
-2802 EDKAGNTNY
+2802 
-2811 SAPLTV
+2811 
-2817 TIDTQTS
+2817 
-2824 IDRIELL
+2824 
-2831 NDTGIV
+2831 
-2837 GDNLTNEARPQFH
+2837 
-2850 ITVPTDVNSVQLS
+2850 
-2863 LDGGI
+2863 
-2868 NWVNATLTSD
+2868 
-2878 GVWEYIWPTDLVENT
+2878 
-2893 YTLTVKA
+2893 
-2900 TDVAGN
+2900 
-2906 TATETLNFIIDTT
+2906 
-2919 LSTPTITLDSADDSG
+2919 
-2934 TANDNKTNVKTPG
+2934 
-2947 FIIGGID
+2947 
-2954 SDVTQVVVQVMRDGH
+2954 
-2969 SEEVELTQTNGQ
+2969 
-2981 WRFVPGSAWTDGDYT
+2981 
-2996 LTVTVKDEAGN
+2996 
-3007 IRHSAPLTVTIDTQI
+3007 
-3022 TIDHI
+3022 
-3027 ELVNDSG
+3027 
-3034 IPDDNLTNNVRPH
+3034 
-3047 FQVTVP
+3047 
-3053 TDVNVVR
+3053 
-3060 LSIDGGKT
+3060 
-3068 WFNATQSAT
+3068 
-3077 PGVWDYT
+3077 T

-3099 ATDKAGNKTTQQLDF
+3099 ATDKAGNQTTQQLDF
-3114 IIDTLLSEPT
+3114 IIDTMLSEPT

-3397 TVEVTDNA
+3397 TVEVQDNA

-3460 LSIDGGANWVSATQ
+3460 LSIDGGANWVSAAQ

-3620 IAIDRIELVNDSGV
+3620 IAIDHIELVNDSGV

-3692 HTLTVEVTDGAGN
+3692 HTLIVEVTDGAGN
-3705 KMTETLNFTIDITL
+3705 KMTGTLDFTIDITL

-3741 SVTQPV
+3741 SVTQPI

-3850 DIHQVDSDVTRVMVK
+3850 DIRQVDSDVTRVMVK

-3907 GNVKESAPFEV
+3907 GNVKESAPLEV

-4069 DYNATKVGAGWQFT
+4069 DYNAIKVGAGWQFT

-4148 IVTADDITHV
+4148 IVTADDITQV

-4303 KTSAELRIEIDTQVQ
+4303 KTSAELKIEIDTQVQ

-4360 GVNWTPISK
+4360 GVNWTPVSK

-4535 TPRFV
+4535 KPRFV

-4555 NGVSYS
+4555 NGVSYP

-4655 SGREVLKQTITVG
+4655 SGREVLKHTITVG

-5252 GTFNIHFSITDV
+5252 GKFNIHFSITDV
-5264 AGNTEVSKDYSV
+5264 AGNTEVSKNYSV

-5533 EVWVNEKGHWQMPV
+5533 EVWANDKGHWQMPV

-5572 EKYSIWVDTHIK
+5572 EKYSIWVDTHIQ

-5589 LDDNKSSSKTE
+5589 LDDNKSSSKTD
-5600 WWSNSDLITMRGT
+5600 WWSNSSTITMRGM

-5630 TAVVAAT
+5630 TAVVAAN
-5637 GRWEL
+5637 GQWEL
-5642 STDKLPEGTYDISL
+5642 STDQLPEGKYDITLS
-5656 VIEDSAGNRWEDVRE
+5656 IEDNAGNRKEEVHE

-5710 SEGNTY
+5710 SNGNTY

-5857 LTVPEIALAAGED
+5857 LT
-5870 NGASDSDNVTN
+5870 
-5881 HTQPKFTLQHIDAD
+5881 
-5895 VTGVTVNVTH
+5895 
-5905 NGVTDIY
+5905 
-5912 QATQGADGWTFTP
+5912 
-5925 PAAWNDGNY
+5925 
-5934 TLSVTVVDRAGNSQ
+5934 
-5948 QSASLAVTVDSTVT
+5948 
-5962 VTADSQHDDASDDA
+5962 
-5976 TATAVTPPE
+5976 
-5985 SETVNAESATHLRTE
+5985 
-6000 PSAAEE
+6000 
-6006 SVVKVTAYSITLL
+6006 
-6019 NADSGD
+6019 
-6025 EIDRSISQTPS
+6025 
-6036 FEISVPENI
+6036 
-6045 VNVSIM
+6045 
-6051 FEGEEFTLPI
+6051 
-6061 TNQKAIFEVPL
+6061 
-6072 SLEDG
+6072 
-6077 EYTMDVKFIDK
+6077 
-6088 DNDFLIKEKTF
+6088 
-6099 SVDHSSADIVN
+6099 
-6110 AMNVRGKTEDDI
+6110 
-6122 NDSPSTSSVG
+6122 
-6132 HNNNGAIDVFAVNE
+6132 
-6146 VTLPVDNQ
+6146 
-6154 EEHA
+6154 

>member
-537 IETTNDSGIVGDNVT
+537 IETTDDSGIVGDNVT

-599 EGINNLTFTVE
+599 EGVNNLTFTVE

-625 DTIAPVPPT
+625 DTVAPVPPT
-634 VSLEDYV
+634 VSLEDFV

-1037 SDDNLTNI
+1037 ADDNLTNI

-1106 AGNKANSAIFD
+1106 AGNKANSAVFD

-1186 LFIPGNTW
+1186 LFTPGNTW

-1209 GNTNYS
+1209 GNTSYS

-1383 GWTFTPP
+1383 GWSFTP
-1390 TSWADGD
+1390 TGAWADGD

-1432 VNDSGIPDDN
+1432 VNDSGIPNDN

-1477 SATPGVWDYIWPDDV
+1477 SATPGAWDYIWPDDV

-1501 EATDEAGNK
+1501 EATDKAGNK
-1510 ATQTLDFTID
+1510 TTQELDFTID

-1881 WEYIWPTDLVENTY
+1881 WEYIWPTDLIENTY

-2021 QITIDHIELVNDSGI
+2021 QI
-2036 PDDNLTNNV
+2036 
-2045 RPHFQVTVPTDVNV
+2045 
-2059 VRLSI
+2059 
-2064 DGGKTWFNATQ
+2064 A
-2075 SATPGVWDY
+2075 
-2084 TWLADVGEGKHTLT
+2084 
-2098 VEATDKAGN
+2098 
-2107 KTTQQLDFIIDTLLS
+2107 
-2122 EPTIVLDNT
+2122 
-2131 DDSGTKGDHL
+2131 
-2141 TNVNKPTFLLGNIDA
+2141 
-2156 DARYVTVEVQH
+2156 
-2167 GGTKEVLTATKDA
+2167 
-2180 TGNWSVTPTGTWADG
+2180 
-2195 DYTLTVRVEDE
+2195 
-2206 AGNEK
+2206 
-2211 HSASLTVTVDT
+2211 
-2222 QITIDV
+2222 
-2228 IELVNDNGIPGDN
+2228 
-2241 MTNDAHPQ
+2241 
-2249 FRVTVPGDVNEV
+2249 
-2261 SLSIDGGVTWVKATQ
+2261 
-2276 SATPGVW
+2276 
-2283 NYTWPGTVPDGDYTL
+2283 
-2298 NVKATDNAGNTV
+2298 
-2310 TETLHFTIDTTL
+2310 
-2322 STPVIV
+2322 
-2328 LDSADDS
+2328 
-2335 GVHGDNMTNH
+2335 
-2345 TQPTFALQHIDDDAV
+2345 
-2360 RVTVSVEHGGVT
+2360 
-2372 TTFDATK
+2372 
-2379 DAGGWTFTP
+2379 
-2388 TGAWADG
+2388 
-2395 DYTLSVSVEDKAGNT
+2395 
-2410 SHSASLTVTVDT
+2410 
-2422 QIAINNI
+2422 
-2429 ELVNDSGIPDDNLT
+2429 
-2443 NNVRPHF
+2443 
-2450 QVTVP
+2450 
-2455 TDVNVVR
+2455 
-2462 LSIDG
+2462 
-2467 GKTWFNATQ
+2467 
-2476 SATPGVWDYIWP
+2476 
-2488 DDVAD
+2488 
-2493 GGYTLTVEAT
+2493 
-2503 DEAGNKATQTLDFTI
+2503 
-2518 DTTLSVPTLSLDSAD
+2518 
-2533 DSGIAGDNIT
+2533 
-2543 NVKTPGFTLNNI
+2543 
-2555 DTDVSRV
+2555 
-2562 IVEVMHNGI
+2562 
-2571 KQEVPLVQTG
+2571 
-2581 GQWRFAPTSDW
+2581 
-2592 ADGDYILTV
+2592 
-2601 KVEDRAG
+2601 
-2608 NVKQSAPLTVTVD
+2608 
-2621 THIAIDRIELVNDS
+2621 
-2635 GIPGDNLTNEARPHF
+2635 
-2650 QVTVPADVNGVRL
+2650 
-2663 SIDGGKT
+2663 
-2670 WFDATQSA
+2670 
-2678 TSGVWD
+2678 
-2684 YTWLTNVANG
+2684 
-2694 PHTLMV
+2694 
-2700 EASDKAGNKT
+2700 
-2710 TQKLDFTI
+2710 
-2718 DTILSEPTIT
+2718 
-2728 LDSADDSAAGD
+2728 
-2739 NITNVKMPGFTL
+2739 
-2751 GNIDA
+2751 
-2756 DVTKVVVTVAHD
+2756 
-2768 GKNQQI
+2768 
-2774 ELIKNGGVWRFTP
+2774 
-2787 GAAWTDGDYTLTVKV
+2787 
-2802 EDKAGNTNY
+2802 
-2811 SAPLTV
+2811 
-2817 TIDTQTS
+2817 
-2824 IDRIELL
+2824 
-2831 NDTGIV
+2831 
-2837 GDNLTNEARPQFH
+2837 
-2850 ITVPTDVNSVQLS
+2850 
-2863 LDGGI
+2863 
-2868 NWVNATLTSD
+2868 
-2878 GVWEYIWPTDLVENT
+2878 
-2893 YTLTVKA
+2893 
-2900 TDVAGN
+2900 
-2906 TATETLNFIIDTT
+2906 
-2919 LSTPTITLDSADDSG
+2919 
-2934 TANDNKTNVKTPG
+2934 
-2947 FIIGGID
+2947 
-2954 SDVTQVVVQVMRDGH
+2954 
-2969 SEEVELTQTNGQ
+2969 
-2981 WRFVPGSAWTDGDYT
+2981 
-2996 LTVTVKDEAGN
+2996 
-3007 IRHSAPLTVTIDTQI
+3007 
-3022 TIDHI
+3022 IDHI

-3155 DARYVTVEVQHGGT
+3155 DARYVTVEVQHGGTKEVLTATKDATGNWSVTPTGTWADGDYTLTVRVEDEAGNEKHSASLTVTVDTQITIDAIELVNDNGIPGDNMTNDAHPQFRVTVPGDVNEVSLSIDGGVTWVKATQSATPGVWNYTWPGTVPDGDYTLNVKATDNAGNTVTETLHFTIDTTLSVPVIVLNSADDTGIQGDNMTNSTQPTFALQHIDDDAVRVTVSVEHGGVTTTFDATKGTGGWSFTPTGAWADGDYTLSVSVEDKAGNTSHSASLTVTVDTQIAINNIELVNDSGIPDDNLTNNVRPHFQVKVPTDVNEVRLSIDGGKTWFNATQSATPGVWDYTWLADVGEGKHTLTVEATDKAGNQTTQKLDFIIDTMLSEPTIVLDSTDDSGTKGDNLTNANKPTFILGNIDADARYVTVEVQYGGT

-3325 AMDSRDDTG
+3325 TMDSRDDTG

-3354 ADAHSVILR
+3354 SDAQSVILR

-3405 GNVRQSTPLVVTVD
+3405 GNVRQSTPLIVTVD

-3460 LSIDGGANWVSATQ
+3460 LSIDGGANWVSAAQ

-3620 IAIDRIELVNDSGV
+3620 IAIDHIELVNDSGV

-3660 SIDGGT
+3660 SIDGGM

-3719 LTPTIELAPDQD
+3719 MTPTIELAPDQD

-3850 DIHQVDSDVTRVMVK
+3850 DIRQVDSDVTRVMVK

-4303 KTSAELRIEIDTQVQ
+4303 KTSAELKIEIDTQVQ

-4535 TPRFV
+4535 KPRFV

-4555 NGVSYS
+4555 NGVSYP

-4831 TPTLI
+4831 TPTLV
-4836 GSTLPNTIVSIYV
+4836 GNTLPNAIVSIYV

-4962 PALGNDGNYE
+4962 PALGNDGNYV

-5038 RNPQG
+5038 RSPQG

-5084 EILIEHDT
+5084 DILIEHDT

-5399 SITSQTRPTFSIFG
+5399 SITSQTRPTFSISG

-5572 EKYSIWVDTHIK
+5572 EKYSIWVDTHIQ

-5589 LDDNKSSSKTE
+5589 LDDNKSSSKTD
-5600 WWSNSDLITMRGT
+5600 WWSNSSTITMRGM

-5630 TAVVAAT
+5630 TAVVAAN
-5637 GRWEL
+5637 GQWEL
-5642 STDKLPEGTYDISL
+5642 STDQLPEGKYDITLS
-5656 VIEDSAGNRWEDVRE
+5656 IEDNAGNRKEEVHE

-5710 SEGNTY
+5710 SNGNTY

-5751 DVPLDIMKEVPVISL
+5751 DVSLDIMKEVPVISL

-5870 NGASDSDNVTN
+5870 NGVSDSDNVTN

-5905 NGVTDIY
+5905 NGVTDTY

-5925 PAAWNDGNY
+5925 PAAWNDGTY

-5985 SETVNAESATHLRTE
+5985 SETVNAESATHLRTV

-6006 SVVKVTAYSITLL
+6006 SVVKETAYSITLL

-6110 AMNVRGKTEDDI
+6110 AMNARGKTEDDI

>member
-349 GHKGL
+349 GYKGL

-537 IETTNDSGIVGDNVT
+537 IETTDDSGIVGDNVT

-561 KTEPNAIISV
+561 KTEPNSIISV
-571 INSETGEEVIF
+571 INSETGEEAIF

-625 DTIAPVPPT
+625 DTVAPVPPT
-634 VSLEDYV
+634 VSLEDFV

-1062 QVWDAMSDT
+1062 QVWDAASDT

-1106 AGNKANSAIFD
+1106 AGNKANSAVFD

-1186 LFIPGNTW
+1186 LFTPGNTW

-1215 APLTVVIDTQI
+1215 TPLTVVIDTQI

-1340 DNMTNSTQPTFALQH
+1340 DNMTNRTQPTFNLQH

-1368 HGGVTTTFDATKGTG
+1368 HGGVTTTFDATKGVG

-1390 TSWADGD
+1390 TSWGAGD

-1425 AINNIEL
+1425 AINSIEL
-1432 VNDSGIPDDN
+1432 VNDSGIPNDN

-1477 SATPGVWDYIWPDDV
+1477 NATPGVWDYIWPDDV

-1501 EATDEAGNK
+1501 EATD
-1510 ATQTLDFTID
+1510 
-1520 TTLSVPTLSLD
+1520 
-1531 SADDSGIAG
+1531 
-1540 DNITN
+1540 
-1545 VKTPGFT
+1545 
-1552 LNNIDTDVSRVIVE
+1552 
-1566 VMHNGIKQEVPLV
+1566 
-1579 QTGGQWRFAPTS
+1579 
-1591 DWADGDYILTV
+1591 
-1602 KVEDRAGNVKQSAP
+1602 
-1616 LTVTVDTHIAIDRI
+1616 
-1630 ELVNDSGIPGDNLTN
+1630 
-1645 EARPHFQ
+1645 
-1652 VTVPADVN
+1652 
-1660 GVRLSIDGG
+1660 
-1669 KTWFD
+1669 
-1674 ATQSATS
+1674 
-1681 GVWDYTWLTNVANG
+1681 
-1695 PHTLMVEASD
+1695 
-1705 KAGNK
+1705 KAGNQ
-1710 TTQKLDFTIDTIL
+1710 TTQK
-1723 SEPTIT
+1723 
-1729 LDSADDSAAGD
+1729 
-1740 NITNVKMPG
+1740 
-1749 FTLGN
+1749 
-1754 IDADVTKVVVTVAHD
+1754 
-1769 GKNQQIE
+1769 
-1776 LIKNGGVWR
+1776 
-1785 FTPGAA
+1785 
-1791 WTDGDYTLTV
+1791 
-1801 KVEDK
+1801 
-1806 AGNTNYSAP
+1806 
-1815 LTVTIDT
+1815 
-1822 QTSIDRIELLNDT
+1822 
-1835 GIVGDN
+1835 
-1841 LTNEARPQFHITV
+1841 
-1854 PTDVNSVQ
+1854 
-1862 LSLDGGINWV
+1862 
-1872 NATLTSDGV
+1872 
-1881 WEYIWPTDLVENTY
+1881 
-1895 TLTVKATD
+1895 
-1903 VAGNTATETLNF
+1903 
-1915 IIDTTLSTPTITL
+1915 
-1928 DSADDSGTA
+1928 
-1937 NDNKTNVK
+1937 
-1945 TPGFIIGGIDS
+1945 
-1956 DVTQVVV
+1956 
-1963 QVMRDGHSEEVEL
+1963 
-1976 TQTNGQWRFVP
+1976 
-1987 GSAWTDGDYT
+1987 
-1997 LTVTVK
+1997 
-2003 DEAGNIR
+2003 
-2010 HSAPLT
+2010 
-2016 VTIDT
+2016 
-2021 QITIDHIELVNDSGI
+2021 
-2036 PDDNLTNNV
+2036 
-2045 RPHFQVTVPTDVNV
+2045 
-2059 VRLSI
+2059 
-2064 DGGKTWFNATQ
+2064 
-2075 SATPGVWDY
+2075 
-2084 TWLADVGEGKHTLT
+2084 
-2098 VEATDKAGN
+2098 
-2107 KTTQQLDFIIDTLLS
+2107 LDFIIDTLLS

-2131 DDSGTKGDHL
+2131 DDSG
-2141 TNVNKPTFLLGNIDA
+2141 I
-2156 DARYVTVEVQH
+2156 
-2167 GGTKEVLTATKDA
+2167 
-2180 TGNWSVTPTGTWADG
+2180 
-2195 DYTLTVRVEDE
+2195 
-2206 AGNEK
+2206 
-2211 HSASLTVTVDT
+2211 
-2222 QITIDV
+2222 
-2228 IELVNDNGIPGDN
+2228 
-2241 MTNDAHPQ
+2241 
-2249 FRVTVPGDVNEV
+2249 
-2261 SLSIDGGVTWVKATQ
+2261 
-2276 SATPGVW
+2276 
-2283 NYTWPGTVPDGDYTL
+2283 
-2298 NVKATDNAGNTV
+2298 
-2310 TETLHFTIDTTL
+2310 
-2322 STPVIV
+2322 
-2328 LDSADDS
+2328 
-2335 GVHGDNMTNH
+2335 
-2345 TQPTFALQHIDDDAV
+2345 
-2360 RVTVSVEHGGVT
+2360 
-2372 TTFDATK
+2372 
-2379 DAGGWTFTP
+2379 
-2388 TGAWADG
+2388 
-2395 DYTLSVSVEDKAGNT
+2395 
-2410 SHSASLTVTVDT
+2410 
-2422 QIAINNI
+2422 
-2429 ELVNDSGIPDDNLT
+2429 
-2443 NNVRPHF
+2443 
-2450 QVTVP
+2450 
-2455 TDVNVVR
+2455 
-2462 LSIDG
+2462 
-2467 GKTWFNATQ
+2467 
-2476 SATPGVWDYIWP
+2476 
-2488 DDVAD
+2488 
-2493 GGYTLTVEAT
+2493 
-2503 DEAGNKATQTLDFTI
+2503 
-2518 DTTLSVPTLSLDSAD
+2518 
-2533 DSGIAGDNIT
+2533 
-2543 NVKTPGFTLNNI
+2543 
-2555 DTDVSRV
+2555 
-2562 IVEVMHNGI
+2562 
-2571 KQEVPLVQTG
+2571 
-2581 GQWRFAPTSDW
+2581 
-2592 ADGDYILTV
+2592 
-2601 KVEDRAG
+2601 
-2608 NVKQSAPLTVTVD
+2608 
-2621 THIAIDRIELVNDS
+2621 
-2635 GIPGDNLTNEARPHF
+2635 
-2650 QVTVPADVNGVRL
+2650 
-2663 SIDGGKT
+2663 
-2670 WFDATQSA
+2670 
-2678 TSGVWD
+2678 
-2684 YTWLTNVANG
+2684 
-2694 PHTLMV
+2694 
-2700 EASDKAGNKT
+2700 
-2710 TQKLDFTI
+2710 
-2718 DTILSEPTIT
+2718 
-2728 LDSADDSAAGD
+2728 
-2739 NITNVKMPGFTL
+2739 
-2751 GNIDA
+2751 
-2756 DVTKVVVTVAHD
+2756 
-2768 GKNQQI
+2768 
-2774 ELIKNGGVWRFTP
+2774 
-2787 GAAWTDGDYTLTVKV
+2787 
-2802 EDKAGNTNY
+2802 
-2811 SAPLTV
+2811 
-2817 TIDTQTS
+2817 
-2824 IDRIELL
+2824 
-2831 NDTGIV
+2831 
-2837 GDNLTNEARPQFH
+2837 
-2850 ITVPTDVNSVQLS
+2850 
-2863 LDGGI
+2863 
-2868 NWVNATLTSD
+2868 
-2878 GVWEYIWPTDLVENT
+2878 
-2893 YTLTVKA
+2893 
-2900 TDVAGN
+2900 
-2906 TATETLNFIIDTT
+2906 
-2919 LSTPTITLDSADDSG
+2919 
-2934 TANDNKTNVKTPG
+2934 
-2947 FIIGGID
+2947 
-2954 SDVTQVVVQVMRDGH
+2954 
-2969 SEEVELTQTNGQ
+2969 
-2981 WRFVPGSAWTDGDYT
+2981 
-2996 LTVTVKDEAGN
+2996 
-3007 IRHSAPLTVTIDTQI
+3007 
-3022 TIDHI
+3022 
-3027 ELVNDSG
+3027 
-3034 IPDDNLTNNVRPH
+3034 
-3047 FQVTVP
+3047 
-3053 TDVNVVR
+3053 
-3060 LSIDGGKT
+3060 
-3068 WFNATQSAT
+3068 
-3077 PGVWDYT
+3077 
-3084 WLADVGEGKHTLTVE
+3084 
-3099 ATDKAGNKTTQQLDF
+3099 
-3114 IIDTLLSEPT
+3114 
-3124 IVLDNT
+3124 
-3130 DDSGTKGDNLTNVN
+3130 KGDNLTNAN

-3199 VRVEDDAGNVKYSA
+3199 VRVEDEAGNVKYSA
-3213 PLTVTVDTQITIDV
+3213 PLTVTVDTQITIGV

-3287 DVTDGLHTLTVE
+3287 DVTDGLHTLMVE
-3299 ATDKAGNKTTQT
+3299 ATDEAGNKTTQT

-3325 AMDSRDDTG
+3325 VMDSRDDTG

-3397 TVEVTDNA
+3397 TVEVQDNA
-3405 GNVRQSTPLVVTVD
+3405 GNVRQSTPLIVTVD

-3460 LSIDGGANWVSATQ
+3460 LSIDGGANWVSAAQ

-3590 DGDYT
+3590 DGNYT

-3692 HTLTVEVTDGAGN
+3692 HTLIVEVTDGAGN
-3705 KMTETLNFTIDITL
+3705 KMTGTLNFTIDITL
-3719 LTPTIELAPDQD
+3719 LTPTIDLAPDQD
-3731 TGQNKNDNLT
+3731 TGQDKNDNLT

-3850 DIHQVDSDVTRVMVK
+3850 DIRQIDSDVTRVMVK

-3907 GNVKESAPFEV
+3907 GNVKESAPLEV

-4061 VVVTIDGH
+4061 VVVTIDGY

-4083 PGNAIPD
+4083 PSNAIPD

-4148 IVTADDITHV
+4148 IVTSDDITHV

-4189 GQHTLLVDV
+4189 GKHSLLVDV

-4266 DYTIENTGGN
+4266 DYTIENTGEN

-4303 KTSAELRIEIDTQVQ
+4303 KTSAELQIEIDTQVQ

-4327 SGVNDHDNVTNAT
+4327 SGVNDHDNITNAN

-4381 ALPDGHYTLHVQATD
+4381 ALSDGHYTLHVQATD

-4507 TIVSDPS
+4507 TIVSAPS

-4535 TPRFV
+4535 KPRFV

-4555 NGVSYS
+4555 NGVSYP

-4591 IAGNTSETKLPF
+4591 IAGNTSETTLPF

-4616 PASDTGN
+4616 PASDTGS

-4668 ADGNWSVTPNILPDG
+4668 TDGNWSVTPNILPDG

-4720 PSIDDQHE
+4720 PSIDDQYE
-4728 ATSLRPEFKGFAE
+4728 ATSLRPEFKGLAE

-4831 TPTLI
+4831 TPTLV
-4836 GSTLPNTIVSIYV
+4836 GNTLPNAIVSIYV

-4897 DVTIDT
+4897 DVIIDT

-4962 PALGNDGNYE
+4962 PALGNDGNYV

-5013 VGDWITNKSHVTID
+5013 VGDWVTNKSHVTID

-5084 EILIEHDT
+5084 DILIEHDT

-5238 ADGTWRAPILLQDD
+5238 ADGSWRAPILLQDD

-5301 ITNHNKPVLVGTAE
+5301 ITGHNKPVLVGTAE

-5376 DTSTFIDNPAMVA
+5376 DTSTFIDNPVMLAA
-5389 GSDNGIFSND
+5389 SDNGIFNND
-5399 SITSQTRPTFSIFG
+5399 SITSQTRPAFSIFG

-5484 DSIGG
+5484 DSIDG

-5533 EVWVNEKGHWQMPV
+5533 AVWVNDKGHWQMPV

-5561 KSTDRAGNVNQ
+5561 KSTDCAGNVNQ
-5572 EKYSIWVDTHIK
+5572 EKYSIWVDTHIQ

-5589 LDDNKSSSKTE
+5589 LDDNKSSSKTD
-5600 WWSNSDLITMRGT
+5600 WWSNSSTITMRGM

-5630 TAVVAAT
+5630 TAVVAAN
-5637 GRWEL
+5637 GQWEL
-5642 STDKLPEGTYDISL
+5642 STDQLPEGKYDITLS
-5656 VIEDSAGNRWEDVRE
+5656 IEDNAGNRKEEVHE

-5694 IMQGTAEAKSQ
+5694 IMQGSAEAKSQ

-5710 SEGNTY
+5710 SNGNTY

-5751 DVPLDIMKEVPVISL
+5751 DVPLDIMKETPVISL

-5775 GDNITRDKQPTF
+5775 GDNITRDNQPTF

-5848 PITVTIDST
+5848 PITVTINST

-5881 HTQPKFTLQHIDAD
+5881 HNHTQPKFSLQHIDAD

-5925 PAAWNDGNY
+5925 PAAWNDGTY
-5934 TLSVTVVDRAGNSQ
+5934 TLSVTVVDRAGNSL
-5948 QSASLAVTVDSTVT
+5948 QSASLAVTVDSTVA

-5976 TATAVTPPE
+5976 TPTAVTPPE
-5985 SETVNAESATHLRTE
+5985 SETVNAESDTHLRTV
-6000 PSAAEE
+6000 PSAAKE
-6006 SVVKVTAYSITLL
+6006 SVVKETAYSITLL

-6045 VNVSIM
+6045 VNVSVM

-6061 TNQKAIFEVPL
+6061 SNQKAIFEVPL

-6110 AMNVRGKTEDDI
+6110 AMNARGKTEDDI

>member
-429 TIAPEKPT
+429 TIPPEKPT

-634 VSLEDYV
+634 VSLEDFV

-1037 SDDNLTNI
+1037 ADDNLTNI

-1106 AGNKANSAIFD
+1106 AGNKANSAVFD

-1186 LFIPGNTW
+1186 LFTPGNTW

-1209 GNTNYS
+1209 GNTSYS

-1327 IVLDSADDTGIQG
+1327 IVLNSADDTGVQG
-1340 DNMTNSTQPTFALQH
+1340 DNMTNRTQPTFALQH

-1477 SATPGVWDYIWPDDV
+1477 SATPGAWDYIWPDDV

-1501 EATDEAGNK
+1501 EATDKAGNK
-1510 ATQTLDFTID
+1510 TTQELDFTID

-1710 TTQKLDFTIDTIL
+1710 TTQKLDFIIDTLL

-2122 EPTIVLDNT
+2122 EPTIVLDST
-2131 DDSGTKGDHL
+2131 DDSGTKGDNL

-2283 NYTWPGTVPDGDYTL
+2283 
-2298 NVKATDNAGNTV
+2298 
-2310 TETLHFTIDTTL
+2310 
-2322 STPVIV
+2322 
-2328 LDSADDS
+2328 
-2335 GVHGDNMTNH
+2335 
-2345 TQPTFALQHIDDDAV
+2345 
-2360 RVTVSVEHGGVT
+2360 
-2372 TTFDATK
+2372 
-2379 DAGGWTFTP
+2379 
-2388 TGAWADG
+2388 
-2395 DYTLSVSVEDKAGNT
+2395 
-2410 SHSASLTVTVDT
+2410 
-2422 QIAINNI
+2422 
-2429 ELVNDSGIPDDNLT
+2429 
-2443 NNVRPHF
+2443 
-2450 QVTVP
+2450 
-2455 TDVNVVR
+2455 
-2462 LSIDG
+2462 
-2467 GKTWFNATQ
+2467 
-2476 SATPGVWDYIWP
+2476 
-2488 DDVAD
+2488 
-2493 GGYTLTVEAT
+2493 
-2503 DEAGNKATQTLDFTI
+2503 
-2518 DTTLSVPTLSLDSAD
+2518 
-2533 DSGIAGDNIT
+2533 
-2543 NVKTPGFTLNNI
+2543 
-2555 DTDVSRV
+2555 
-2562 IVEVMHNGI
+2562 
-2571 KQEVPLVQTG
+2571 
-2581 GQWRFAPTSDW
+2581 
-2592 ADGDYILTV
+2592 
-2601 KVEDRAG
+2601 
-2608 NVKQSAPLTVTVD
+2608 
-2621 THIAIDRIELVNDS
+2621 
-2635 GIPGDNLTNEARPHF
+2635 
-2650 QVTVPADVNGVRL
+2650 
-2663 SIDGGKT
+2663 
-2670 WFDATQSA
+2670 
-2678 TSGVWD
+2678 
-2684 YTWLTNVANG
+2684 
-2694 PHTLMV
+2694 
-2700 EASDKAGNKT
+2700 
-2710 TQKLDFTI
+2710 
-2718 DTILSEPTIT
+2718 
-2728 LDSADDSAAGD
+2728 
-2739 NITNVKMPGFTL
+2739 
-2751 GNIDA
+2751 
-2756 DVTKVVVTVAHD
+2756 
-2768 GKNQQI
+2768 
-2774 ELIKNGGVWRFTP
+2774 
-2787 GAAWTDGDYTLTVKV
+2787 
-2802 EDKAGNTNY
+2802 
-2811 SAPLTV
+2811 
-2817 TIDTQTS
+2817 
-2824 IDRIELL
+2824 
-2831 NDTGIV
+2831 
-2837 GDNLTNEARPQFH
+2837 
-2850 ITVPTDVNSVQLS
+2850 
-2863 LDGGI
+2863 
-2868 NWVNATLTSD
+2868 
-2878 GVWEYIWPTDLVENT
+2878 
-2893 YTLTVKA
+2893 
-2900 TDVAGN
+2900 
-2906 TATETLNFIIDTT
+2906 
-2919 LSTPTITLDSADDSG
+2919 
-2934 TANDNKTNVKTPG
+2934 
-2947 FIIGGID
+2947 
-2954 SDVTQVVVQVMRDGH
+2954 
-2969 SEEVELTQTNGQ
+2969 
-2981 WRFVPGSAWTDGDYT
+2981 
-2996 LTVTVKDEAGN
+2996 
-3007 IRHSAPLTVTIDTQI
+3007 
-3022 TIDHI
+3022 
-3027 ELVNDSG
+3027 
-3034 IPDDNLTNNVRPH
+3034 
-3047 FQVTVP
+3047 
-3053 TDVNVVR
+3053 
-3060 LSIDGGKT
+3060 
-3068 WFNATQSAT
+3068 
-3077 PGVWDYT
+3077 DYT

-3099 ATDKAGNKTTQQLDF
+3099 ATDKAGNQTTQKLDF
-3114 IIDTLLSEPT
+3114 IIDTMLSEPT
-3124 IVLDNT
+3124 IVLDST
-3130 DDSGTKGDNLTNVN
+3130 DDSGTKGDNLTNAN
-3144 KPTFLLGNIDA
+3144 KPTFILGNIDA
-3155 DARYVTVEVQHGGT
+3155 DARYVTVEVQYGGT

-3325 AMDSRDDTG
+3325 TMDSRDDTG

-3354 ADAHSVILR
+3354 SDAQSVILR

-3405 GNVRQSTPLVVTVD
+3405 GNVRQSTPLIVTVD

-3460 LSIDGGANWVSATQ
+3460 LSIDGGANWVSAAQ

-3620 IAIDRIELVNDSGV
+3620 IAIDHIELVNDSGV

-3719 LTPTIELAPDQD
+3719 MTPTIELAPDQD

-3850 DIHQVDSDVTRVMVK
+3850 DIRQVDSDVTRVMVK

-4303 KTSAELRIEIDTQVQ
+4303 KTSAELKIEIDTQVQ

-4535 TPRFV
+4535 KPRFV

-4555 NGVSYS
+4555 NGVSYP

-4831 TPTLI
+4831 TPTLV
-4836 GSTLPNTIVSIYV
+4836 GNTLPNAIVSIYV

-4962 PALGNDGNYE
+4962 PALGNDGNYV

-5038 RNPQG
+5038 RSPQG

-5084 EILIEHDT
+5084 DILIEHDT

-5343 FDNALKDGEYSIR
+5343 FDNVLKDGEYSIR

-5399 SITSQTRPTFSIFG
+5399 SITSQTRPTFSISG

-5572 EKYSIWVDTHIK
+5572 EKYSIWVDTHIQ

-5589 LDDNKSSSKTE
+5589 LDDNKSSSKTD
-5600 WWSNSDLITMRGT
+5600 WWSNSSTITMRGM

-5630 TAVVAAT
+5630 TAVVAAN
-5637 GRWEL
+5637 GQWEL
-5642 STDKLPEGTYDISL
+5642 STDQLPEGKYDITLS
-5656 VIEDSAGNRWEDVRE
+5656 IEDNAGNRKEEVHE

-5710 SEGNTY
+5710 SNGNTY

-5751 DVPLDIMKEVPVISL
+5751 DVSLDIMKEVPVISL

-5870 NGASDSDNVTN
+5870 NGVSDSDNVTN

-5905 NGVTDIY
+5905 NGVTDTY

-5925 PAAWNDGNY
+5925 PAAWNDGTY

-5985 SETVNAESATHLRTE
+5985 SETVNAESATHLRTV

-6006 SVVKVTAYSITLL
+6006 SVVKETAYSITLL

-6110 AMNVRGKTEDDI
+6110 AMNARGKTEDDI

>member
-537 IETTNDSGIVGDNVT
+537 IETTDDSGIVGDNVT

-599 EGINNLTFTVE
+599 EGVNNLTFTVE

-625 DTIAPVPPT
+625 DTVAPVPPT
-634 VSLEDYV
+634 VSLEDFV

-1037 SDDNLTNI
+1037 ADDNLTNI

-1106 AGNKANSAIFD
+1106 AGNKANSAVFD

-1186 LFIPGNTW
+1186 LFTPGNTW

-1209 GNTNYS
+1209 GNTSYS

-1383 GWTFTPP
+1383 GWSFTP
-1390 TSWADGD
+1390 TGAWADGD

-1432 VNDSGIPDDN
+1432 VNDSGIPNDN

-1477 SATPGVWDYIWPDDV
+1477 SATPGAWDYIWPDDV

-1501 EATDEAGNK
+1501 EATDKAGNK
-1510 ATQTLDFTID
+1510 TTQELDFTID

-1881 WEYIWPTDLVENTY
+1881 WEYIWPTDLIENTY

-2021 QITIDHIELVNDSGI
+2021 QI
-2036 PDDNLTNNV
+2036 
-2045 RPHFQVTVPTDVNV
+2045 
-2059 VRLSI
+2059 
-2064 DGGKTWFNATQ
+2064 A
-2075 SATPGVWDY
+2075 
-2084 TWLADVGEGKHTLT
+2084 
-2098 VEATDKAGN
+2098 
-2107 KTTQQLDFIIDTLLS
+2107 
-2122 EPTIVLDNT
+2122 
-2131 DDSGTKGDHL
+2131 
-2141 TNVNKPTFLLGNIDA
+2141 
-2156 DARYVTVEVQH
+2156 
-2167 GGTKEVLTATKDA
+2167 
-2180 TGNWSVTPTGTWADG
+2180 
-2195 DYTLTVRVEDE
+2195 
-2206 AGNEK
+2206 
-2211 HSASLTVTVDT
+2211 
-2222 QITIDV
+2222 
-2228 IELVNDNGIPGDN
+2228 
-2241 MTNDAHPQ
+2241 
-2249 FRVTVPGDVNEV
+2249 
-2261 SLSIDGGVTWVKATQ
+2261 
-2276 SATPGVW
+2276 
-2283 NYTWPGTVPDGDYTL
+2283 
-2298 NVKATDNAGNTV
+2298 
-2310 TETLHFTIDTTL
+2310 
-2322 STPVIV
+2322 
-2328 LDSADDS
+2328 
-2335 GVHGDNMTNH
+2335 
-2345 TQPTFALQHIDDDAV
+2345 
-2360 RVTVSVEHGGVT
+2360 
-2372 TTFDATK
+2372 
-2379 DAGGWTFTP
+2379 
-2388 TGAWADG
+2388 
-2395 DYTLSVSVEDKAGNT
+2395 
-2410 SHSASLTVTVDT
+2410 
-2422 QIAINNI
+2422 
-2429 ELVNDSGIPDDNLT
+2429 
-2443 NNVRPHF
+2443 
-2450 QVTVP
+2450 
-2455 TDVNVVR
+2455 
-2462 LSIDG
+2462 
-2467 GKTWFNATQ
+2467 
-2476 SATPGVWDYIWP
+2476 
-2488 DDVAD
+2488 
-2493 GGYTLTVEAT
+2493 
-2503 DEAGNKATQTLDFTI
+2503 
-2518 DTTLSVPTLSLDSAD
+2518 
-2533 DSGIAGDNIT
+2533 
-2543 NVKTPGFTLNNI
+2543 
-2555 DTDVSRV
+2555 
-2562 IVEVMHNGI
+2562 
-2571 KQEVPLVQTG
+2571 
-2581 GQWRFAPTSDW
+2581 
-2592 ADGDYILTV
+2592 
-2601 KVEDRAG
+2601 
-2608 NVKQSAPLTVTVD
+2608 
-2621 THIAIDRIELVNDS
+2621 
-2635 GIPGDNLTNEARPHF
+2635 
-2650 QVTVPADVNGVRL
+2650 
-2663 SIDGGKT
+2663 
-2670 WFDATQSA
+2670 
-2678 TSGVWD
+2678 
-2684 YTWLTNVANG
+2684 
-2694 PHTLMV
+2694 
-2700 EASDKAGNKT
+2700 
-2710 TQKLDFTI
+2710 
-2718 DTILSEPTIT
+2718 
-2728 LDSADDSAAGD
+2728 
-2739 NITNVKMPGFTL
+2739 
-2751 GNIDA
+2751 
-2756 DVTKVVVTVAHD
+2756 
-2768 GKNQQI
+2768 
-2774 ELIKNGGVWRFTP
+2774 
-2787 GAAWTDGDYTLTVKV
+2787 
-2802 EDKAGNTNY
+2802 
-2811 SAPLTV
+2811 
-2817 TIDTQTS
+2817 
-2824 IDRIELL
+2824 
-2831 NDTGIV
+2831 
-2837 GDNLTNEARPQFH
+2837 
-2850 ITVPTDVNSVQLS
+2850 
-2863 LDGGI
+2863 
-2868 NWVNATLTSD
+2868 
-2878 GVWEYIWPTDLVENT
+2878 
-2893 YTLTVKA
+2893 
-2900 TDVAGN
+2900 
-2906 TATETLNFIIDTT
+2906 
-2919 LSTPTITLDSADDSG
+2919 
-2934 TANDNKTNVKTPG
+2934 
-2947 FIIGGID
+2947 
-2954 SDVTQVVVQVMRDGH
+2954 
-2969 SEEVELTQTNGQ
+2969 
-2981 WRFVPGSAWTDGDYT
+2981 
-2996 LTVTVKDEAGN
+2996 
-3007 IRHSAPLTVTIDTQI
+3007 
-3022 TIDHI
+3022 IDHI

-3155 DARYVTVEVQHGGT
+3155 DARYVTVEVQHGGTKEVLTATKDATGNWSVTPTGTWADGDYTLTVRVEDEAGNEKHSASLTVTVDTQITIDAIELVNDNGIPGDNMTNDAHPQFRVTVPGDVNEVSLSIDGGVTWVKATQSATPGVWNYTWPGTVPDGDYTLNVKATDNAGNTVTETLHFTIDTTLSVPVIVLNSADDTGVQGDNMTNSTQPTFALQHIDDDAVRVTVSVEHGGVTTTFDATKGVGGWSFTPTGAWADGDYTLSVSVEDKAGNTSHSASLTVTVDTQIAINNIELVNDSGIPDDNLTNNVRPHFQVKVPTDVNEVRLSIDGGKTWFNATQSATPGVWDYTWLADVGEGKHTLTVEATDKAGNQTTQKLDFIIDTMLSEPTIVLDSTDDSGTKGDNLTNANKPTFILGNIDADARYVTVEVQYGGT

-3325 AMDSRDDTG
+3325 TMDSRDDTG

-3354 ADAHSVILR
+3354 SDAQSVILR

-3405 GNVRQSTPLVVTVD
+3405 GNVRQSTPLIVTVD

-3460 LSIDGGANWVSATQ
+3460 LSIDGGANWVSAAQ

-3620 IAIDRIELVNDSGV
+3620 IAIDHIELVNDSGV

-3719 LTPTIELAPDQD
+3719 MTPTIELAPDQD

-3850 DIHQVDSDVTRVMVK
+3850 DIRQVDSDVTRVMVK

-4117 TTAEIESVTLV
+4117 TT
-4128 TDSGDSDVDNIT
+4128 
-4140 KVDKPQFS
+4140 
-4148 IVTADDITHV
+4148 
-4158 RVKIDNAAN
+4158 
-4167 WIELTKGGDG
+4167 
-4177 RWIFNVG
+4177 
-4184 SALPD
+4184 
-4189 GQHTLLVDV
+4189 
-4198 TDIAG
+4198 
-4203 NVAQETLQ
+4203 
-4211 FTIDTTLRE
+4211 
-4220 PTIVL
+4220 
-4225 DPTHDTG
+4225 
-4232 DDTNDNLTRIN
+4232 
-4243 KPVFIIGN
+4243 
-4251 VDNDVSHIV
+4251 
-4260 VHIDGR
+4260 
-4266 DYTIENTGGN
+4266 
-4276 LTFTPDQPLS
+4276 
-4286 DGQHTISVTVTD
+4286 
-4298 IAGNT
+4298 
-4303 KTSAELRIEIDTQVQ
+4303 
-4318 IDSVTLTTD
+4318 
-4327 SGVNDHDNVTNAT
+4327 
-4340 RPSFEIA
+4340 
-4347 TPDDVTSVLVSFD
+4347 
-4360 GVNWTPISK
+4360 
-4369 NAAGQWEFTAGS
+4369 
-4381 ALPDGHYTLHVQATD
+4381 
-4396 RAGNTANSTLGFT
+4396 
-4409 VDTQIDGLSVV
+4409 
-4420 MLDDAGKDST
+4420 
-4430 DGITNI
+4430 
-4436 TSPRFE
+4436 
-4442 ISAREPLQSVTVIL
+4442 
-4456 NGKSST
+4456 
-4462 LTQGA
+4462 
-4467 GNKWLFT
+4467 
-4474 PDTPLVD
+4474 
-4481 GTYKIEIVAE
+4481 
-4491 DIAGNKI
+4491 
-4498 SKEVSFTID
+4498 
-4507 TIVSDPS
+4507 
-4514 IDLLDAD
+4514 
-4521 DTGESAVDNITSVT
+4521 
-4535 TPRFV
+4535 
-4540 IGNVPADIDTVVIRI
+4540 
-4555 NGVSYS
+4555 
-4561 VTANGNNLWEFQVPV
+4561 
-4576 ALNDGVYEAVVVFRD
+4576 
-4591 IAGNTSETKLPF
+4591 
-4603 TIDTTTSVSVRME
+4603 
-4616 PASDTGN
+4616 
-4623 SNSDNLTNKQN
+4623 
-4634 PKFEGTAEPNAKLVI
+4634 
-4649 TIVDDK
+4649 
-4655 SGREVLKQTITVG
+4655 
-4668 ADGNWSVTPNILPDG
+4668 
-4683 MYTINVVATDVAG
+4683 
-4696 NTAQTQERFT
+4696 
-4706 IDTVTIDPTIRLSD
+4706 
-4720 PSIDDQHE
+4720 
-4728 ATSLRPEFKGFAE
+4728 
-4741 AFSTIM
+4741 
-4747 IQWDGKVVGSA
+4747 
-4758 NANAN
+4758 
-4763 GEWSW
+4763 
-4768 TPPSVLAPGSYVVSI
+4768 
-4783 VAKDKAGNE
+4783 
-4792 SSQVDFPVVIPVIDV
+4792 
-4807 TPPTIKLSEE
+4807 
-4817 SDSGALGDFTTNNK
+4817 
-4831 TPTLI
+4831 
-4836 GSTLPNTIVSIYV
+4836 
-4849 DGVKVGEATA
+4849 
-4859 DTAGRYT
+4859 
-4866 FQLSEMKDGHY
+4866 
-4877 VVQVGIVNPRDNSE
+4877 
-4891 LRSTAV
+4891 
-4897 DVTIDT
+4897 
-4903 EVAELVWNI
+4903 
-4912 SGMHEGGY
+4912 
-4920 INTVT
+4920 
-4925 PEIGGTSEPNSKI
+4925 
-4938 TIFVNGVEKAIAY
+4938 
-4951 TTGAGHWGVVL
+4951 
-4962 PALGNDGNYE
+4962 
-4972 LTFKVEDVAGN
+4972 
-4983 IREFGPQNVI
+4983 
-4993 LDTVISPLTVV
+4993 
-5004 LREADDSGK
+5004 
-5013 VGDWITNKSHVTID
+5013 
-5027 GTAEAGSTLTI
+5027 
-5038 RNPQG
+5038 
-5043 VVIATL
+5043 
-5049 VVGNDGRWSAE
+5049 
-5060 LDLREGSNAFV
+5060 
-5071 VVSEDKAGNSQQK
+5071 
-5084 EILIEHDT
+5084 
-5092 QIEISDISLSRD
+5092 
-5104 TNSGDKYDLI
+5104 
-5114 TNNKS
+5114 
-5119 PVLVAMTDPGA
+5119 
-5130 TVQVY
+5130 
-5135 INGVLQGTV
+5135 
-5144 EASSSGNISYTMP
+5144 
-5157 ANSADGEYQVQ
+5157 
-5168 FVATD
+5168 
-5173 TAGNRVES
+5173 
-5181 AITTVTIDSQIA
+5181 
-5193 VFDIDEDSLPAL
+5193 
-5205 SNNRAL
+5205 
-5211 SVSGVGEAGSQVSIF
+5211 
-5226 VDGKLV
+5226 
-5232 NVVMVE
+5232 
-5238 ADGTWRAPILLQDD
+5238 
-5252 GTFNIHFSITDV
+5252 
-5264 AGNTEVSKDYSV
+5264 
-5276 DVDSSTDF
+5276 
-5284 PTLNLEDA
+5284 
-5292 SNSGSLDDL
+5292 
-5301 ITNHNKPVLVGTAE
+5301 
-5315 AGATIHIYVDEKI
+5315 
-5328 VANVLVLEDGTWSYQ
+5328 
-5343 FDNALKDGEYSIR
+5343 
-5356 VVAEDPAGNT
+5356 
-5366 AESPRLLVTI
+5366 
-5376 DTSTFIDNPAMVA
+5376 
-5389 GSDNGIFSND
+5389 
-5399 SITSQTRPTFSIFG
+5399 
-5413 EMNQSVQIF
+5413 
-5422 IDGVL
+5422 
-5427 VDTITVTDRNQVYRP
+5427 
-5442 ESPLGDGSHSIY
+5442 
-5454 YVITDKAGNTAT
+5454 
-5466 SKTLNFTIDTFNT
+5466 
-5479 TPVAI
+5479 
-5484 DSIGG
+5484 
-5489 QTLAEM
+5489 
-5495 TGSDGKIYI
+5495 
-5504 TDTTRN
+5504 
-5510 LLFSGSAE
+5510 
-5518 PNSKIEIIINGLNVG
+5518 
-5533 EVWVNEKGHWQMPV
+5533 
-5547 NPLYFTEGQLDITV
+5547 
-5561 KSTDRAGNVNQ
+5561 
-5572 EKYSIWVDTHIK
+5572 
-5584 VFTSE
+5584 
-5589 LDDNKSSSKTE
+5589 
-5600 WWSNSDLITMRGT
+5600 
-5613 GEIGATVS
+5613 
-5621 LIVAGVTLA
+5621 
-5630 TAVVAAT
+5630 
-5637 GRWEL
+5637 
-5642 STDKLPEGTYDISL
+5642 
-5656 VIEDSAGNRWEDVRE
+5656 
-5671 IFIDRTPPNAPVVT
+5671 
-5685 YSDIVNDLI
+5685 
-5694 IMQGTAEAKSQ
+5694 
-5705 LIITD
+5705 
-5710 SEGNTY
+5710 
-5716 TLTVPDNGKW
+5716 
-5726 SMAIPYPSEGKF
+5726 
-5738 TITSVDAIGNRSD
+5738 
-5751 DVPLDIMKEVPVISL
+5751 
-5766 SPDSDSGTV
+5766 
-5775 GDNITRDKQPTF
+5775 
-5787 IIGNLESDVVVVQ
+5787 
-5800 VDINGTVYN
+5800 
-5809 AEKNADG
+5809 
-5816 VWFFT
+5816 
-5821 PGTPLAD
+5821 
-5828 GSYTISVIASDA
+5828 
-5840 AGNQKNSL
+5840 
-5848 PITVTIDST
+5848 
-5857 LTVPEIALAAGED
+5857 
-5870 NGASDSDNVTN
+5870 
-5881 HTQPKFTLQHIDAD
+5881 
-5895 VTGVTVNVTH
+5895 
-5905 NGVTDIY
+5905 
-5912 QATQGADGWTFTP
+5912 
-5925 PAAWNDGNY
+5925 
-5934 TLSVTVVDRAGNSQ
+5934 
-5948 QSASLAVTVDSTVT
+5948 
-5962 VTADSQHDDASDDA
+5962 
-5976 TATAVTPPE
+5976 
-5985 SETVNAESATHLRTE
+5985 
-6000 PSAAEE
+6000 
-6006 SVVKVTAYSITLL
+6006 
-6019 NADSGD
+6019 
-6025 EIDRSISQTPS
+6025 
-6036 FEISVPENI
+6036 
-6045 VNVSIM
+6045 
-6051 FEGEEFTLPI
+6051 
-6061 TNQKAIFEVPL
+6061 
-6072 SLEDG
+6072 
-6077 EYTMDVKFIDK
+6077 
-6088 DNDFLIKEKTF
+6088 
-6099 SVDHSSADIVN
+6099 
-6110 AMNVRGKTEDDI
+6110 
-6122 NDSPSTSSVG
+6122 
-6132 HNNNGAIDVFAVNE
+6132 
-6146 VTLPVDNQ
+6146 
-6154 EEHA
+6154 

>member
-429 TIAPEKPT
+429 TIPPEKPT

-956 YSTVKLYIDGAL
+956 YSTVKLYVDGAL

-1037 SDDNLTNI
+1037 ADDNLTNI
-1045 VKPTLHLKD
+1045 VNPTLHLKD

-1062 QVWDAMSDT
+1062 QVWDAASDT

-1106 AGNKANSAIFD
+1106 AGNKANSAVFD

-1186 LFIPGNTW
+1186 LFTPGNTW

-1209 GNTNYS
+1209 GNTSYS

-1383 GWTFTPP
+1383 GWSFTP
-1390 TSWADGD
+1390 TGAWADGD

-1432 VNDSGIPDDN
+1432 VNDSGIPNDN

-1501 EATDEAGNK
+1501 EATDKAGNK
-1510 ATQTLDFTID
+1510 TTQELDFTID

-1630 ELVNDSGIPGDNLTN
+1630 ELVNDSGIPDDNLTN

-2122 EPTIVLDNT
+2122 EPTIVLDST
-2131 DDSGTKGDHL
+2131 DDSGTKGDNL

-2167 GGTKEVLTATKDA
+2167 GGTKEVLTATKGA

-2328 LDSADDS
+2328 LDSADDT
-2335 GVHGDNMTNH
+2335 GIQGDNMTNR
-2345 TQPTFALQHIDDDAV
+2345 TQPTFNLQHIDDDAV

-2388 TGAWADG
+2388 PTSWGAG

-2450 QVTVP
+2450 QVKVP
-2455 TDVNVVR
+2455 TDVN
-2462 LSIDG
+2462 
-2467 GKTWFNATQ
+2467 
-2476 SATPGVWDYIWP
+2476 
-2488 DDVAD
+2488 
-2493 GGYTLTVEAT
+2493 E
-2503 DEAGNKATQTLDFTI
+2503 
-2518 DTTLSVPTLSLDSAD
+2518 
-2533 DSGIAGDNIT
+2533 
-2543 NVKTPGFTLNNI
+2543 
-2555 DTDVSRV
+2555 
-2562 IVEVMHNGI
+2562 
-2571 KQEVPLVQTG
+2571 
-2581 GQWRFAPTSDW
+2581 
-2592 ADGDYILTV
+2592 
-2601 KVEDRAG
+2601 
-2608 NVKQSAPLTVTVD
+2608 
-2621 THIAIDRIELVNDS
+2621 
-2635 GIPGDNLTNEARPHF
+2635 
-2650 QVTVPADVNGVRL
+2650 
-2663 SIDGGKT
+2663 
-2670 WFDATQSA
+2670 
-2678 TSGVWD
+2678 
-2684 YTWLTNVANG
+2684 
-2694 PHTLMV
+2694 
-2700 EASDKAGNKT
+2700 
-2710 TQKLDFTI
+2710 
-2718 DTILSEPTIT
+2718 
-2728 LDSADDSAAGD
+2728 
-2739 NITNVKMPGFTL
+2739 
-2751 GNIDA
+2751 
-2756 DVTKVVVTVAHD
+2756 
-2768 GKNQQI
+2768 
-2774 ELIKNGGVWRFTP
+2774 
-2787 GAAWTDGDYTLTVKV
+2787 
-2802 EDKAGNTNY
+2802 
-2811 SAPLTV
+2811 
-2817 TIDTQTS
+2817 
-2824 IDRIELL
+2824 
-2831 NDTGIV
+2831 
-2837 GDNLTNEARPQFH
+2837 
-2850 ITVPTDVNSVQLS
+2850 
-2863 LDGGI
+2863 
-2868 NWVNATLTSD
+2868 
-2878 GVWEYIWPTDLVENT
+2878 
-2893 YTLTVKA
+2893 
-2900 TDVAGN
+2900 
-2906 TATETLNFIIDTT
+2906 
-2919 LSTPTITLDSADDSG
+2919 
-2934 TANDNKTNVKTPG
+2934 
-2947 FIIGGID
+2947 
-2954 SDVTQVVVQVMRDGH
+2954 
-2969 SEEVELTQTNGQ
+2969 
-2981 WRFVPGSAWTDGDYT
+2981 
-2996 LTVTVKDEAGN
+2996 
-3007 IRHSAPLTVTIDTQI
+3007 
-3022 TIDHI
+3022 
-3027 ELVNDSG
+3027 
-3034 IPDDNLTNNVRPH
+3034 
-3047 FQVTVP
+3047 
-3053 TDVNVVR
+3053 VR

-3099 ATDKAGNKTTQQLDF
+3099 ATDKAGNQTTQKLDF
-3114 IIDTLLSEPT
+3114 IIDTMLSEPT
-3124 IVLDNT
+3124 IVLDST
-3130 DDSGTKGDNLTNVN
+3130 DDSGTKGDNLTNAN
-3144 KPTFLLGNIDA
+3144 KPTFILGNIDA

-3270 VRATQGTAGIW
+3270 VRATQGTAGTW

-3354 ADAHSVILR
+3354 SDAQSVILR

-3405 GNVRQSTPLVVTVD
+3405 GNVRQSTPLIVTVD

-3494 LTVMVTD
+3494 LIVMVTD

-3620 IAIDRIELVNDSGV
+3620 IAIDHIELVNDSGV

-3692 HTLTVEVTDGAGN
+3692 HTLIVEVTDGAGN
-3705 KMTETLNFTIDITL
+3705 KMTGTLDFTIDITL

-3850 DIHQVDSDVTRVMVK
+3850 DIRQIDSDVTRVMVK

-3907 GNVKESAPFEV
+3907 GNVKESAPLEV

-4260 VHIDGR
+4260 VHLDGR
-4266 DYTIENTGGN
+4266 DYTIENKGGN

-4303 KTSAELRIEIDTQVQ
+4303 KTSAELKIEIDTQVQ

-4369 NAAGQWEFTAGS
+4369 NAAGQWQFTAGS

-4442 ISAREPLQSVTVIL
+4442 ISAREQLQSVTVIL

-4535 TPRFV
+4535 KPRFV

-4555 NGVSYS
+4555 NGVSYP

-4616 PASDTGN
+4616 PASDTGS

-4655 SGREVLKQTITVG
+4655 SGREVLKHTITVG

-4720 PSIDDQHE
+4720 PSIDDQYE
-4728 ATSLRPEFKGFAE
+4728 ATSLRPEFKGLAE

-5084 EILIEHDT
+5084 DILIEHDT

-5238 ADGTWRAPILLQDD
+5238 ADGSWRAPILLQDD

-5264 AGNTEVSKDYSV
+5264 AGNTQVSKNYSV

-5572 EKYSIWVDTHIK
+5572 EKYSIWVDTHIQ

-5589 LDDNKSSSKTE
+5589 LDDNKSSSKTD
-5600 WWSNSDLITMRGT
+5600 WWSNSSTITMRGM

-5630 TAVVAAT
+5630 TAVVAAN
-5637 GRWEL
+5637 GQWEL
-5642 STDKLPEGTYDISL
+5642 STDQLPEGKYDITLS
-5656 VIEDSAGNRWEDVRE
+5656 IEDHAGNRKEEVHE

-5710 SEGNTY
+5710 SNGNTY

-5870 NGASDSDNVTN
+5870 NGVSDSDNVTN

-5905 NGVTDIY
+5905 NGVTDTY

-5925 PAAWNDGNY
+5925 PAAWNDGTY

-5976 TATAVTPPE
+5976 TPTAVTPPE
-5985 SETVNAESATHLRTE
+5985 SETVNAESDTHLRTV

-6006 SVVKVTAYSITLL
+6006 SVVKETAYSITLL
-6019 NADSGD
+6019 NANSGD

-6045 VNVSIM
+6045 VNVSVM

-6088 DNDFLIKEKTF
+6088 DDDFLIKEKTF

-6110 AMNVRGKTEDDI
+6110 AMNARGKTEDDI

>member
-429 TIAPEKPT
+429 TIPPEKPT

-537 IETTNDSGIVGDNVT
+537 IETTDDSGIVGDNVT

-599 EGINNLTFTVE
+599 EGVNNLTFTVE

-625 DTIAPVPPT
+625 DTVAPVPPT
-634 VSLEDYV
+634 VSLEDFV

-1037 SDDNLTNI
+1037 ADDNLTNI

-1062 QVWDAMSDT
+1062 QVWDAASDT

-1106 AGNKANSAIFD
+1106 AGNKANSAVFD

-1383 GWTFTPP
+1383 GWSFTP
-1390 TSWADGD
+1390 TGAWADGD

-1477 SATPGVWDYIWPDDV
+1477 SATPGAWDYIWPDDV

-1501 EATDEAGNK
+1501 EATDKAGNK
-1510 ATQTLDFTID
+1510 TTQELDFTID

-1695 PHTLMVEASD
+1695 PHTLMVEATD

-1881 WEYIWPTDLVENTY
+1881 WEYIWPTE
-1895 TLTVKATD
+1895 
-1903 VAGNTATETLNF
+1903 
-1915 IIDTTLSTPTITL
+1915 
-1928 DSADDSGTA
+1928 
-1937 NDNKTNVK
+1937 
-1945 TPGFIIGGIDS
+1945 
-1956 DVTQVVV
+1956 
-1963 QVMRDGHSEEVEL
+1963 
-1976 TQTNGQWRFVP
+1976 
-1987 GSAWTDGDYT
+1987 
-1997 LTVTVK
+1997 
-2003 DEAGNIR
+2003 
-2010 HSAPLT
+2010 
-2016 VTIDT
+2016 
-2021 QITIDHIELVNDSGI
+2021 
-2036 PDDNLTNNV
+2036 
-2045 RPHFQVTVPTDVNV
+2045 
-2059 VRLSI
+2059 
-2064 DGGKTWFNATQ
+2064 
-2075 SATPGVWDY
+2075 
-2084 TWLADVGEGKHTLT
+2084 
-2098 VEATDKAGN
+2098 
-2107 KTTQQLDFIIDTLLS
+2107 
-2122 EPTIVLDNT
+2122 
-2131 DDSGTKGDHL
+2131 
-2141 TNVNKPTFLLGNIDA
+2141 
-2156 DARYVTVEVQH
+2156 
-2167 GGTKEVLTATKDA
+2167 
-2180 TGNWSVTPTGTWADG
+2180 
-2195 DYTLTVRVEDE
+2195 
-2206 AGNEK
+2206 
-2211 HSASLTVTVDT
+2211 
-2222 QITIDV
+2222 
-2228 IELVNDNGIPGDN
+2228 
-2241 MTNDAHPQ
+2241 
-2249 FRVTVPGDVNEV
+2249 
-2261 SLSIDGGVTWVKATQ
+2261 
-2276 SATPGVW
+2276 
-2283 NYTWPGTVPDGDYTL
+2283 
-2298 NVKATDNAGNTV
+2298 
-2310 TETLHFTIDTTL
+2310 
-2322 STPVIV
+2322 
-2328 LDSADDS
+2328 
-2335 GVHGDNMTNH
+2335 
-2345 TQPTFALQHIDDDAV
+2345 
-2360 RVTVSVEHGGVT
+2360 
-2372 TTFDATK
+2372 
-2379 DAGGWTFTP
+2379 
-2388 TGAWADG
+2388 
-2395 DYTLSVSVEDKAGNT
+2395 
-2410 SHSASLTVTVDT
+2410 
-2422 QIAINNI
+2422 
-2429 ELVNDSGIPDDNLT
+2429 
-2443 NNVRPHF
+2443 
-2450 QVTVP
+2450 
-2455 TDVNVVR
+2455 
-2462 LSIDG
+2462 
-2467 GKTWFNATQ
+2467 
-2476 SATPGVWDYIWP
+2476 
-2488 DDVAD
+2488 
-2493 GGYTLTVEAT
+2493 
-2503 DEAGNKATQTLDFTI
+2503 
-2518 DTTLSVPTLSLDSAD
+2518 
-2533 DSGIAGDNIT
+2533 
-2543 NVKTPGFTLNNI
+2543 
-2555 DTDVSRV
+2555 
-2562 IVEVMHNGI
+2562 
-2571 KQEVPLVQTG
+2571 
-2581 GQWRFAPTSDW
+2581 
-2592 ADGDYILTV
+2592 
-2601 KVEDRAG
+2601 
-2608 NVKQSAPLTVTVD
+2608 
-2621 THIAIDRIELVNDS
+2621 
-2635 GIPGDNLTNEARPHF
+2635 
-2650 QVTVPADVNGVRL
+2650 
-2663 SIDGGKT
+2663 
-2670 WFDATQSA
+2670 
-2678 TSGVWD
+2678 
-2684 YTWLTNVANG
+2684 
-2694 PHTLMV
+2694 
-2700 EASDKAGNKT
+2700 
-2710 TQKLDFTI
+2710 
-2718 DTILSEPTIT
+2718 
-2728 LDSADDSAAGD
+2728 
-2739 NITNVKMPGFTL
+2739 
-2751 GNIDA
+2751 
-2756 DVTKVVVTVAHD
+2756 
-2768 GKNQQI
+2768 
-2774 ELIKNGGVWRFTP
+2774 
-2787 GAAWTDGDYTLTVKV
+2787 
-2802 EDKAGNTNY
+2802 
-2811 SAPLTV
+2811 
-2817 TIDTQTS
+2817 
-2824 IDRIELL
+2824 
-2831 NDTGIV
+2831 
-2837 GDNLTNEARPQFH
+2837 
-2850 ITVPTDVNSVQLS
+2850 
-2863 LDGGI
+2863 
-2868 NWVNATLTSD
+2868 
-2878 GVWEYIWPTDLVENT
+2878 LVENT

-3130 DDSGTKGDNLTNVN
+3130 DDSGTKGDNLTNVNKPTFLLGNIDADARYVTVEVQHGGTKEVLTATKDATGNWSVTPTGTWADGDYTLTVRVEDDAGNEKHSASLTVTVDTQITIDVIELVNDNGIPGDNMTNDAHPQFRVTVPGDVNEVSLSIDGGVTWVKATQSATPGVWNYTWPGTVPDGDYTLNVKATDNAGNTVTETLHFTIDTTLSTPVIVLDSADDTGIQGDNMTNRTQPTFNLQHIDDDAVRVTVSVEHGGVTTTFDATKDAGGWTFTPPTSWGAGDYTLSVSVEDKAGNTSHSASLTVTVDTQIAINNIELVNDSGIPDDNLTNNVRPHFQVKVPTDVNEVRLSIDGGKTWFNATQSATPGVWDYTWLADVGEGKHTLTVEATDKAGNQTTQKLDFIIDTLLSEPTIVLDSTDDSGTKGDNLTNAN

-3620 IAIDRIELVNDSGV
+3620 IAIDHIELVNDSGV

-3719 LTPTIELAPDQD
+3719 MTPTIELAPDQD

-3850 DIHQVDSDVTRVMVK
+3850 DIRQVDSDVTRVMVK

-4303 KTSAELRIEIDTQVQ
+4303 KTSAELKIEIDTQVQ

-4535 TPRFV
+4535 KPRFV

-4555 NGVSYS
+4555 NGVSYP

-4831 TPTLI
+4831 TPTLV
-4836 GSTLPNTIVSIYV
+4836 GNTLPNAIVSIYV

-4962 PALGNDGNYE
+4962 PALGNDGNYV

-5038 RNPQG
+5038 RSPQG

-5084 EILIEHDT
+5084 DILIEHDT

-5399 SITSQTRPTFSIFG
+5399 SITSQTRPTFSISG

-5572 EKYSIWVDTHIK
+5572 EKYSIWVDTHIQ

-5589 LDDNKSSSKTE
+5589 LDDNKSSSKTD
-5600 WWSNSDLITMRGT
+5600 WWSNSSTITMRGM

-5630 TAVVAAT
+5630 TAVVAAN
-5637 GRWEL
+5637 GQWEL
-5642 STDKLPEGTYDISL
+5642 STDQLPEGKYDITLS
-5656 VIEDSAGNRWEDVRE
+5656 IEDNAGNRKEEVHE

-5710 SEGNTY
+5710 SNGNTY

-5985 SETVNAESATHLRTE
+5985 SETVNAESATHLRTV

>member
-429 TIAPEKPT
+429 TIPPEKPT

-956 YSTVKLYIDGAL
+956 YSTVKLYVDGAL

-1037 SDDNLTNI
+1037 ADDNLTNI
-1045 VKPTLHLKD
+1045 VNPTLHLKD

-1062 QVWDAMSDT
+1062 QVWDAASDT

-1106 AGNKANSAIFD
+1106 AGNKANSAVFD

-1186 LFIPGNTW
+1186 LFTPGNTW

-1209 GNTNYS
+1209 GNTSYS

-1383 GWTFTPP
+1383 GWSFTP
-1390 TSWADGD
+1390 TGAWADGD

-1432 VNDSGIPDDN
+1432 VNDSGIPNDN

-1477 SATPGVWDYIWPDDV
+1477 SATPGAWDYIWPDDV

-1501 EATDEAGNK
+1501 EATDKAGNK
-1510 ATQTLDFTID
+1510 TTQELDFTID

-1630 ELVNDSGIPGDNLTN
+1630 ELVNDSGIPDDNLTN

-1710 TTQKLDFTIDTIL
+1710 TTQKLDFIIDTLL

-2122 EPTIVLDNT
+2122 EPTIVLDST
-2131 DDSGTKGDHL
+2131 DDSGTKGDNL

-2328 LDSADDS
+2328 LDSADDT
-2335 GVHGDNMTNH
+2335 GIQGDNMTNR
-2345 TQPTFALQHIDDDAV
+2345 TQPTFNLQHIDDDAV

-2388 TGAWADG
+2388 PTSWGAG

-2476 SATPGVWDYIWP
+2476 SATPGVWDY
-2488 DDVAD
+2488 
-2493 GGYTLTVEAT
+2493 
-2503 DEAGNKATQTLDFTI
+2503 
-2518 DTTLSVPTLSLDSAD
+2518 
-2533 DSGIAGDNIT
+2533 
-2543 NVKTPGFTLNNI
+2543 
-2555 DTDVSRV
+2555 
-2562 IVEVMHNGI
+2562 
-2571 KQEVPLVQTG
+2571 
-2581 GQWRFAPTSDW
+2581 
-2592 ADGDYILTV
+2592 
-2601 KVEDRAG
+2601 
-2608 NVKQSAPLTVTVD
+2608 
-2621 THIAIDRIELVNDS
+2621 
-2635 GIPGDNLTNEARPHF
+2635 
-2650 QVTVPADVNGVRL
+2650 
-2663 SIDGGKT
+2663 
-2670 WFDATQSA
+2670 
-2678 TSGVWD
+2678 
-2684 YTWLTNVANG
+2684 
-2694 PHTLMV
+2694 
-2700 EASDKAGNKT
+2700 
-2710 TQKLDFTI
+2710 
-2718 DTILSEPTIT
+2718 
-2728 LDSADDSAAGD
+2728 
-2739 NITNVKMPGFTL
+2739 
-2751 GNIDA
+2751 
-2756 DVTKVVVTVAHD
+2756 
-2768 GKNQQI
+2768 
-2774 ELIKNGGVWRFTP
+2774 
-2787 GAAWTDGDYTLTVKV
+2787 
-2802 EDKAGNTNY
+2802 
-2811 SAPLTV
+2811 
-2817 TIDTQTS
+2817 
-2824 IDRIELL
+2824 
-2831 NDTGIV
+2831 
-2837 GDNLTNEARPQFH
+2837 
-2850 ITVPTDVNSVQLS
+2850 
-2863 LDGGI
+2863 
-2868 NWVNATLTSD
+2868 
-2878 GVWEYIWPTDLVENT
+2878 
-2893 YTLTVKA
+2893 
-2900 TDVAGN
+2900 
-2906 TATETLNFIIDTT
+2906 
-2919 LSTPTITLDSADDSG
+2919 
-2934 TANDNKTNVKTPG
+2934 
-2947 FIIGGID
+2947 
-2954 SDVTQVVVQVMRDGH
+2954 
-2969 SEEVELTQTNGQ
+2969 
-2981 WRFVPGSAWTDGDYT
+2981 
-2996 LTVTVKDEAGN
+2996 
-3007 IRHSAPLTVTIDTQI
+3007 
-3022 TIDHI
+3022 
-3027 ELVNDSG
+3027 
-3034 IPDDNLTNNVRPH
+3034 
-3047 FQVTVP
+3047 
-3053 TDVNVVR
+3053 
-3060 LSIDGGKT
+3060 
-3068 WFNATQSAT
+3068 
-3077 PGVWDYT
+3077 T

-3099 ATDKAGNKTTQQLDF
+3099 ATDKAGNQTTQQLDF

-3124 IVLDNT
+3124 IVLDST
-3130 DDSGTKGDNLTNVN
+3130 DDSGTKGDNLTNAN
-3144 KPTFLLGNIDA
+3144 KPTFILGNIDA

-3270 VRATQGTAGIW
+3270 VRATQGTAGTW

-3354 ADAHSVILR
+3354 ADAQSVILR

-3405 GNVRQSTPLVVTVD
+3405 GNVRQSTPLIVTVD

-3460 LSIDGGANWVSATQ
+3460 LSIDGGANWVSAAQ

-3481 YTWPTDMGDGKHT
+3481 YTWPTDMGDGKHI

-3620 IAIDRIELVNDSGV
+3620 IAIDHIELVNDSGV

-3692 HTLTVEVTDGAGN
+3692 HTLIVEVTDGAGN
-3705 KMTETLNFTIDITL
+3705 KMTGTLDFTIDITL

-3741 SVTQPV
+3741 SVTQPI

-3850 DIHQVDSDVTRVMVK
+3850 DIRQVDSDVTRVMVK

-4260 VHIDGR
+4260 VHLDGR
-4266 DYTIENTGGN
+4266 DYTIENKGGN

-4303 KTSAELRIEIDTQVQ
+4303 KTSAELQIEIDTQVQ

-4442 ISAREPLQSVTVIL
+4442 ISAREQLQSVTVIL

-4507 TIVSDPS
+4507 TIVSDPR

-4555 NGVSYS
+4555 NGVSYP

-4655 SGREVLKQTITVG
+4655 SGREVLKHTITVG

-5084 EILIEHDT
+5084 DILIEHDT

-5238 ADGTWRAPILLQDD
+5238 ADGSWRAPILLQDD

-5264 AGNTEVSKDYSV
+5264 AGNTQVSKNYSV

-5572 EKYSIWVDTHIK
+5572 EKYSIWVDTHIQ

-5589 LDDNKSSSKTE
+5589 LDDNKSSSKTD
-5600 WWSNSDLITMRGT
+5600 WWSNSSTITMRGM

-5630 TAVVAAT
+5630 TAVVAAN
-5637 GRWEL
+5637 GQWEL
-5642 STDKLPEGTYDISL
+5642 STDQLPEGKYDITLS
-5656 VIEDSAGNRWEDVRE
+5656 IEDNAGNRKEEVHE

-5710 SEGNTY
+5710 SNGNTY

-5985 SETVNAESATHLRTE
+5985 SETVNAESDTHLRTV

-6006 SVVKVTAYSITLL
+6006 SVVKETAYSITLL

-6045 VNVSIM
+6045 VNVSVM

-6088 DNDFLIKEKTF
+6088 DDDFLIKEKTF

-6110 AMNVRGKTEDDI
+6110 AMNARGKTEDDI

>member
-270 TAPNATVIIK
+270 TAPNATVIIQ

-1037 SDDNLTNI
+1037 ADDNLTNI

-1062 QVWDAMSDT
+1062 QVWDAASDT

-1106 AGNKANSAIFD
+1106 AGNKANSAVFD

-1383 GWTFTPP
+1383 GWSFTP
-1390 TSWADGD
+1390 TGAWADGD

-1477 SATPGVWDYIWPDDV
+1477 SATPGAWDYIWPDDV

-1501 EATDEAGNK
+1501 EATDKAGNK
-1510 ATQTLDFTID
+1510 TTQELDFTID

-1630 ELVNDSGIPGDNLTN
+1630 ELVNDSGIPDDNLTN

-1695 PHTLMVEASD
+1695 PHTLMVEATD

-1791 WTDGDYTLTV
+1791 WTDGNYTLTV

-2021 QITIDHIELVNDSGI
+2021 QI
-2036 PDDNLTNNV
+2036 
-2045 RPHFQVTVPTDVNV
+2045 
-2059 VRLSI
+2059 
-2064 DGGKTWFNATQ
+2064 A
-2075 SATPGVWDY
+2075 
-2084 TWLADVGEGKHTLT
+2084 
-2098 VEATDKAGN
+2098 
-2107 KTTQQLDFIIDTLLS
+2107 
-2122 EPTIVLDNT
+2122 
-2131 DDSGTKGDHL
+2131 
-2141 TNVNKPTFLLGNIDA
+2141 
-2156 DARYVTVEVQH
+2156 
-2167 GGTKEVLTATKDA
+2167 
-2180 TGNWSVTPTGTWADG
+2180 
-2195 DYTLTVRVEDE
+2195 
-2206 AGNEK
+2206 
-2211 HSASLTVTVDT
+2211 
-2222 QITIDV
+2222 
-2228 IELVNDNGIPGDN
+2228 
-2241 MTNDAHPQ
+2241 
-2249 FRVTVPGDVNEV
+2249 
-2261 SLSIDGGVTWVKATQ
+2261 
-2276 SATPGVW
+2276 
-2283 NYTWPGTVPDGDYTL
+2283 
-2298 NVKATDNAGNTV
+2298 
-2310 TETLHFTIDTTL
+2310 
-2322 STPVIV
+2322 
-2328 LDSADDS
+2328 
-2335 GVHGDNMTNH
+2335 
-2345 TQPTFALQHIDDDAV
+2345 
-2360 RVTVSVEHGGVT
+2360 
-2372 TTFDATK
+2372 
-2379 DAGGWTFTP
+2379 
-2388 TGAWADG
+2388 
-2395 DYTLSVSVEDKAGNT
+2395 
-2410 SHSASLTVTVDT
+2410 
-2422 QIAINNI
+2422 
-2429 ELVNDSGIPDDNLT
+2429 
-2443 NNVRPHF
+2443 
-2450 QVTVP
+2450 
-2455 TDVNVVR
+2455 
-2462 LSIDG
+2462 
-2467 GKTWFNATQ
+2467 
-2476 SATPGVWDYIWP
+2476 
-2488 DDVAD
+2488 
-2493 GGYTLTVEAT
+2493 
-2503 DEAGNKATQTLDFTI
+2503 
-2518 DTTLSVPTLSLDSAD
+2518 
-2533 DSGIAGDNIT
+2533 
-2543 NVKTPGFTLNNI
+2543 
-2555 DTDVSRV
+2555 
-2562 IVEVMHNGI
+2562 
-2571 KQEVPLVQTG
+2571 
-2581 GQWRFAPTSDW
+2581 
-2592 ADGDYILTV
+2592 
-2601 KVEDRAG
+2601 
-2608 NVKQSAPLTVTVD
+2608 
-2621 THIAIDRIELVNDS
+2621 
-2635 GIPGDNLTNEARPHF
+2635 
-2650 QVTVPADVNGVRL
+2650 
-2663 SIDGGKT
+2663 
-2670 WFDATQSA
+2670 
-2678 TSGVWD
+2678 
-2684 YTWLTNVANG
+2684 
-2694 PHTLMV
+2694 
-2700 EASDKAGNKT
+2700 
-2710 TQKLDFTI
+2710 
-2718 DTILSEPTIT
+2718 
-2728 LDSADDSAAGD
+2728 
-2739 NITNVKMPGFTL
+2739 
-2751 GNIDA
+2751 
-2756 DVTKVVVTVAHD
+2756 
-2768 GKNQQI
+2768 
-2774 ELIKNGGVWRFTP
+2774 
-2787 GAAWTDGDYTLTVKV
+2787 
-2802 EDKAGNTNY
+2802 
-2811 SAPLTV
+2811 
-2817 TIDTQTS
+2817 
-2824 IDRIELL
+2824 
-2831 NDTGIV
+2831 
-2837 GDNLTNEARPQFH
+2837 
-2850 ITVPTDVNSVQLS
+2850 
-2863 LDGGI
+2863 
-2868 NWVNATLTSD
+2868 
-2878 GVWEYIWPTDLVENT
+2878 
-2893 YTLTVKA
+2893 
-2900 TDVAGN
+2900 
-2906 TATETLNFIIDTT
+2906 
-2919 LSTPTITLDSADDSG
+2919 
-2934 TANDNKTNVKTPG
+2934 
-2947 FIIGGID
+2947 
-2954 SDVTQVVVQVMRDGH
+2954 
-2969 SEEVELTQTNGQ
+2969 
-2981 WRFVPGSAWTDGDYT
+2981 
-2996 LTVTVKDEAGN
+2996 
-3007 IRHSAPLTVTIDTQI
+3007 
-3022 TIDHI
+3022 IDHI

-3177 GATGIWSVT
+3177 DATGNWSVTPTGTWADGDYTLTVRVEDEAGNEKHSASLTVTVDTQITIDAIELVNDNGIPGDNMTNDAHPQFRVTVPGDVNEVSLSIDGGVTWVKATQSATPGVWNYTWPGTVPDGDYTLNVKATDNAGNTVTETLHFTIDTTLSVPVIVLNSADDTGVQGDNMTNSTQPTFALQHIDDDAVRVTVSVEHGGVTTTFDATKGVGGWSFTPTGAWADGDYTLSVSVEDKAGNTSHSASLTVTVDTQIAINNIELVNDSGIPDDNLTNNVRPHFQVKVPTDVNEVRLSIDGGKTWFNATQSATPGVWDYTWLADVGEGKHTLTVEATDKAGNQTTQKLDFIIDTMLSEPTIVLDSTDDSGTKGDNLTNANKPTFILGNIDADARYVTVEVQYGGTKEVLTATKGATGIWSVT
-3186 PTGTWADGDYTLT
+3186 PTGTWADGDYMLT

-3325 AMDSRDDTG
+3325 TMDSRDDTG

-3354 ADAHSVILR
+3354 SDAQSVILR

-3405 GNVRQSTPLVVTVD
+3405 GNVRQSTPLIVTVD

-3460 LSIDGGANWVSATQ
+3460 LSIDGGANWVSAAQ

-3620 IAIDRIELVNDSGV
+3620 IAIDHIELVNDSGV

-3719 LTPTIELAPDQD
+3719 MTPTIELAPDQD

-3850 DIHQVDSDVTRVMVK
+3850 DIRQVDSDVTRVMVK

-4303 KTSAELRIEIDTQVQ
+4303 KTSAELKIEIDTQVQ

-4535 TPRFV
+4535 KPRFV

-4555 NGVSYS
+4555 NGVSYP

-4831 TPTLI
+4831 TPTLV
-4836 GSTLPNTIVSIYV
+4836 GNTLPNAIVSIYV

-4962 PALGNDGNYE
+4962 PALGNDGNYV

-5038 RNPQG
+5038 RSPQG

-5084 EILIEHDT
+5084 DILIEHDT

-5399 SITSQTRPTFSIFG
+5399 SITSQTRPTFSISG

-5533 EVWVNEKGHWQMPV
+5533 EVWVNDKGHWQMPV

-5572 EKYSIWVDTHIK
+5572 EKYSIWVDTHIQ

-5589 LDDNKSSSKTE
+5589 LDDNKSSSKTD
-5600 WWSNSDLITMRGT
+5600 WWSNSSTITMRGM

-5630 TAVVAAT
+5630 TAVVAAN
-5637 GRWEL
+5637 GQWEL
-5642 STDKLPEGTYDISL
+5642 STDQLPEGKYDITLS
-5656 VIEDSAGNRWEDVRE
+5656 IEDNAGNRKEEVHE

-5710 SEGNTY
+5710 SNGNTY

-5985 SETVNAESATHLRTE
+5985 SETVNAESATHLRTV

-6006 SVVKVTAYSITLL
+6006 SVVKETAYSITLL

-6110 AMNVRGKTEDDI
+6110 AMNARGKTEDDI

>member
-429 TIAPEKPT
+429 TIPPEKPT

-599 EGINNLTFTVE
+599 EGVNNLTFTVE

-625 DTIAPVPPT
+625 DTVAPVPPT
-634 VSLEDYV
+634 VSLEDFV

-664 STILLMRDGKL
+664 SIILLMRDGKL

-1028 LSPDSDSGI
+1028 LSPDSDSGV

-1062 QVWDAMSDT
+1062 QVWDAASDT

-1106 AGNKANSAIFD
+1106 AGNKANSAVFD

-1383 GWTFTPP
+1383 GWSFTP
-1390 TSWADGD
+1390 TGAWADGD

-1477 SATPGVWDYIWPDDV
+1477 SATPGAWDYIWPDDV

-1501 EATDEAGNK
+1501 EATDKAGNK
-1510 ATQTLDFTID
+1510 TTQELDFTID

-1695 PHTLMVEASD
+1695 PHTLMVEATD

-2021 QITIDHIELVNDSGI
+2021 QI
-2036 PDDNLTNNV
+2036 
-2045 RPHFQVTVPTDVNV
+2045 
-2059 VRLSI
+2059 
-2064 DGGKTWFNATQ
+2064 A
-2075 SATPGVWDY
+2075 
-2084 TWLADVGEGKHTLT
+2084 
-2098 VEATDKAGN
+2098 
-2107 KTTQQLDFIIDTLLS
+2107 
-2122 EPTIVLDNT
+2122 
-2131 DDSGTKGDHL
+2131 
-2141 TNVNKPTFLLGNIDA
+2141 
-2156 DARYVTVEVQH
+2156 
-2167 GGTKEVLTATKDA
+2167 
-2180 TGNWSVTPTGTWADG
+2180 
-2195 DYTLTVRVEDE
+2195 
-2206 AGNEK
+2206 
-2211 HSASLTVTVDT
+2211 
-2222 QITIDV
+2222 
-2228 IELVNDNGIPGDN
+2228 
-2241 MTNDAHPQ
+2241 
-2249 FRVTVPGDVNEV
+2249 
-2261 SLSIDGGVTWVKATQ
+2261 
-2276 SATPGVW
+2276 
-2283 NYTWPGTVPDGDYTL
+2283 
-2298 NVKATDNAGNTV
+2298 
-2310 TETLHFTIDTTL
+2310 
-2322 STPVIV
+2322 
-2328 LDSADDS
+2328 
-2335 GVHGDNMTNH
+2335 
-2345 TQPTFALQHIDDDAV
+2345 
-2360 RVTVSVEHGGVT
+2360 
-2372 TTFDATK
+2372 
-2379 DAGGWTFTP
+2379 
-2388 TGAWADG
+2388 
-2395 DYTLSVSVEDKAGNT
+2395 
-2410 SHSASLTVTVDT
+2410 
-2422 QIAINNI
+2422 
-2429 ELVNDSGIPDDNLT
+2429 
-2443 NNVRPHF
+2443 
-2450 QVTVP
+2450 
-2455 TDVNVVR
+2455 
-2462 LSIDG
+2462 
-2467 GKTWFNATQ
+2467 
-2476 SATPGVWDYIWP
+2476 
-2488 DDVAD
+2488 
-2493 GGYTLTVEAT
+2493 
-2503 DEAGNKATQTLDFTI
+2503 
-2518 DTTLSVPTLSLDSAD
+2518 
-2533 DSGIAGDNIT
+2533 
-2543 NVKTPGFTLNNI
+2543 
-2555 DTDVSRV
+2555 
-2562 IVEVMHNGI
+2562 
-2571 KQEVPLVQTG
+2571 
-2581 GQWRFAPTSDW
+2581 
-2592 ADGDYILTV
+2592 
-2601 KVEDRAG
+2601 
-2608 NVKQSAPLTVTVD
+2608 
-2621 THIAIDRIELVNDS
+2621 
-2635 GIPGDNLTNEARPHF
+2635 
-2650 QVTVPADVNGVRL
+2650 
-2663 SIDGGKT
+2663 
-2670 WFDATQSA
+2670 
-2678 TSGVWD
+2678 
-2684 YTWLTNVANG
+2684 
-2694 PHTLMV
+2694 
-2700 EASDKAGNKT
+2700 
-2710 TQKLDFTI
+2710 
-2718 DTILSEPTIT
+2718 
-2728 LDSADDSAAGD
+2728 
-2739 NITNVKMPGFTL
+2739 
-2751 GNIDA
+2751 
-2756 DVTKVVVTVAHD
+2756 
-2768 GKNQQI
+2768 
-2774 ELIKNGGVWRFTP
+2774 
-2787 GAAWTDGDYTLTVKV
+2787 
-2802 EDKAGNTNY
+2802 
-2811 SAPLTV
+2811 
-2817 TIDTQTS
+2817 
-2824 IDRIELL
+2824 
-2831 NDTGIV
+2831 
-2837 GDNLTNEARPQFH
+2837 
-2850 ITVPTDVNSVQLS
+2850 
-2863 LDGGI
+2863 
-2868 NWVNATLTSD
+2868 
-2878 GVWEYIWPTDLVENT
+2878 
-2893 YTLTVKA
+2893 
-2900 TDVAGN
+2900 
-2906 TATETLNFIIDTT
+2906 
-2919 LSTPTITLDSADDSG
+2919 
-2934 TANDNKTNVKTPG
+2934 
-2947 FIIGGID
+2947 
-2954 SDVTQVVVQVMRDGH
+2954 
-2969 SEEVELTQTNGQ
+2969 
-2981 WRFVPGSAWTDGDYT
+2981 
-2996 LTVTVKDEAGN
+2996 
-3007 IRHSAPLTVTIDTQI
+3007 
-3022 TIDHI
+3022 IDHI

-3177 GATGIWSVT
+3177 DATGNWSVTPTGTWADGDYTLTVRVEDEAGNEKHSASLTVTVDTQITIDAIELVNDNGIPGDNMTNDAHPQFRVTVPGDVNEVSLSIDGGVTWVKATQSATPGVWNYTWPGTVPDGDYTLNVKATDNAGNTVTETLHFTIDTTLSVPVIVLNSADDTGVQGDNMTNRTQPTFALQHIDDDAVRVTVSVEHGGVTTTFDATKGTGGWSFTPTGAWADGDYTLSVSVEDKAGNTSHSASLTVTVDTQIAINNIELVNDSGIPDDNLTNNVRPHFQVTVPTDVNVVRLSIDGGKTWFNATQSATPGVWDYTWLADVGEGKHTLTVEATDKAGNQTTQKLDFIIDTMLSEPTIVLDSTDDSGTKGDNLTNANKPTFILGNIDADARYVTVEVQYGGTKEVLTATKGATGIWSVT
-3186 PTGTWADGDYTLT
+3186 PTGTWADGDYMLT

-3325 AMDSRDDTG
+3325 TMDSRDDTG

-3354 ADAHSVILR
+3354 SDAQSVILR

-3405 GNVRQSTPLVVTVD
+3405 GNVRQSTPLIVTVD

-3460 LSIDGGANWVSATQ
+3460 LSIDGGANWVSAAQ

-3620 IAIDRIELVNDSGV
+3620 IAIDHIELVNDSGV

-3719 LTPTIELAPDQD
+3719 MTPTIELAPDQD

-3850 DIHQVDSDVTRVMVK
+3850 DIRQVDSDVTRVMVK

-4303 KTSAELRIEIDTQVQ
+4303 KTSAELKIEIDTQVQ

-4535 TPRFV
+4535 KPRFV

-4555 NGVSYS
+4555 NGVSYP

-4616 PASDTGN
+4616 PASDTGS

-4720 PSIDDQHE
+4720 PSIDDQYE
-4728 ATSLRPEFKGFAE
+4728 ATSLRPEFKGLAE

-4836 GSTLPNTIVSIYV
+4836 GNTLPNAIVSIYV

-5043 VVIATL
+5043 GVIATL

-5252 GTFNIHFSITDV
+5252 GKFNIHFSITDV

-5301 ITNHNKPVLVGTAE
+5301 ITSHNKPVLVGTAE

-5376 DTSTFIDNPAMVA
+5376 DTSTFIDNPVMIA

-5399 SITSQTRPTFSIFG
+5399 SITSQTRPAFSIFG

-5466 SKTLNFTIDTFNT
+5466 SKTLNFTIDTLNT

-5533 EVWVNEKGHWQMPV
+5533 EVWVNDKGHWQMPV

-5572 EKYSIWVDTHIK
+5572 EKYSIWVDTHIQ

-5589 LDDNKSSSKTE
+5589 LDDNKSSSKTD
-5600 WWSNSDLITMRGT
+5600 WWSNSSTITMRGM

-5630 TAVVAAT
+5630 TAVVAAN
-5637 GRWEL
+5637 GQWEL
-5642 STDKLPEGTYDISL
+5642 STDQLPEGKYDITLS
-5656 VIEDSAGNRWEDVRE
+5656 IEDNAGNRKEEVHE

-5710 SEGNTY
+5710 SNGNTY

-5751 DVPLDIMKEVPVISL
+5751 DVPLDIMKETPVISL
-5766 SPDSDSGTV
+5766 SPDSDSGTA
-5775 GDNITRDKQPTF
+5775 GDNITRDNQPTF

-5881 HTQPKFTLQHIDAD
+5881 HNHTQPKFTLQHIDAD

-5905 NGVTDIY
+5905 NGVTDTY

-5962 VTADSQHDDASDDA
+5962 VTADSQHNDASDDA
-5976 TATAVTPPE
+5976 TAIAVTPPE
-5985 SETVNAESATHLRTE
+5985 SETVNAESATHLRTV
-6000 PSAAEE
+6000 PSVAEE
-6006 SVVKVTAYSITLL
+6006 SVVKETAYSITLL

-6045 VNVSIM
+6045 VNVSVM

-6061 TNQKAIFEVPL
+6061 INQKAIFEVPL

-6077 EYTMDVKFIDK
+6077 EYTMDVKYLDK
-6088 DNDFLIKEKTF
+6088 DDDFLIKEKTF

-6110 AMNVRGKTEDDI
+6110 AMNARGKTEDDI

>member
-40 TTPRGSVI
+40 TTPHGSVI

-445 SGIKNDNITNSTLPT
+445 SGIKNDSITNSTLPT

-537 IETTNDSGIVGDNVT
+537 IETTDDSGIVGDNVT

-599 EGINNLTFTVE
+599 EGVNNLTFTVE

-625 DTIAPVPPT
+625 DTVAPVPPT
-634 VSLEDYV
+634 VSLEDFV

-1062 QVWDAMSDT
+1062 QVWDAASDT

-1106 AGNKANSAIFD
+1106 AGNKANSAVFD

-1186 LFIPGNTW
+1186 LFTPGNTW

-1235 DSGVKGDNMTNDD
+1235 DSGVKGDNMTNND

-1327 IVLDSADDTGIQG
+1327 IVLNSADDTGVQG

-1368 HGGVTTTFDATKGTG
+1368 HGGVTTTFDATKGVG
-1383 GWTFTPP
+1383 GWSFTP
-1390 TSWADGD
+1390 TGAWADGD

-1432 VNDSGIPDDN
+1432 VNDSGIPNDN

-1477 SATPGVWDYIWPDDV
+1477 NATPGVWDYIWPDDV

-1510 ATQTLDFTID
+1510 TTQTLDFTID

-1552 LNNIDTDVSRVIVE
+1552 LNNIDTDVSRVTVE

-1630 ELVNDSGIPGDNLTN
+1630 ELVNDSGIPDDNLTN

-1674 ATQSATS
+1674 ATQSATP

-1710 TTQKLDFTIDTIL
+1710 TTQKLDFIIDTML

-1872 NATLTSDGV
+1872 NATLTPDGV

-2021 QITIDHIELVNDSGI
+2021 QIAIDHIELVNDSGI
-2036 PDDNLTNNV
+2036 PDDNLTNEA

-2107 KTTQQLDFIIDTLLS
+2107 KTTQQLDFIIDTMLS

-2131 DDSGTKGDHL
+2131 DDSGTKGDNL

-2222 QITIDV
+2222 QITIDA

-2328 LDSADDS
+2328 LDSADDT
-2335 GVHGDNMTNH
+2335 GIQGDNMTNR
-2345 TQPTFALQHIDDDAV
+2345 TQPTFNLQHIDDDAV

-2372 TTFDATK
+2372 STFDATK
-2379 DAGGWTFTP
+2379 GVGGWTFTP
-2388 TGAWADG
+2388 PTSWGAG

-2443 NNVRPHF
+2443 NNVRPQF
-2450 QVTVP
+2450 QVKVP
-2455 TDVNVVR
+2455 TDVN
-2462 LSIDG
+2462 
-2467 GKTWFNATQ
+2467 
-2476 SATPGVWDYIWP
+2476 
-2488 DDVAD
+2488 
-2493 GGYTLTVEAT
+2493 E
-2503 DEAGNKATQTLDFTI
+2503 
-2518 DTTLSVPTLSLDSAD
+2518 
-2533 DSGIAGDNIT
+2533 
-2543 NVKTPGFTLNNI
+2543 
-2555 DTDVSRV
+2555 
-2562 IVEVMHNGI
+2562 
-2571 KQEVPLVQTG
+2571 
-2581 GQWRFAPTSDW
+2581 
-2592 ADGDYILTV
+2592 
-2601 KVEDRAG
+2601 
-2608 NVKQSAPLTVTVD
+2608 
-2621 THIAIDRIELVNDS
+2621 
-2635 GIPGDNLTNEARPHF
+2635 
-2650 QVTVPADVNGVRL
+2650 
-2663 SIDGGKT
+2663 
-2670 WFDATQSA
+2670 
-2678 TSGVWD
+2678 
-2684 YTWLTNVANG
+2684 
-2694 PHTLMV
+2694 
-2700 EASDKAGNKT
+2700 
-2710 TQKLDFTI
+2710 
-2718 DTILSEPTIT
+2718 
-2728 LDSADDSAAGD
+2728 
-2739 NITNVKMPGFTL
+2739 
-2751 GNIDA
+2751 
-2756 DVTKVVVTVAHD
+2756 
-2768 GKNQQI
+2768 
-2774 ELIKNGGVWRFTP
+2774 
-2787 GAAWTDGDYTLTVKV
+2787 
-2802 EDKAGNTNY
+2802 
-2811 SAPLTV
+2811 
-2817 TIDTQTS
+2817 
-2824 IDRIELL
+2824 
-2831 NDTGIV
+2831 
-2837 GDNLTNEARPQFH
+2837 
-2850 ITVPTDVNSVQLS
+2850 
-2863 LDGGI
+2863 
-2868 NWVNATLTSD
+2868 
-2878 GVWEYIWPTDLVENT
+2878 
-2893 YTLTVKA
+2893 
-2900 TDVAGN
+2900 
-2906 TATETLNFIIDTT
+2906 
-2919 LSTPTITLDSADDSG
+2919 
-2934 TANDNKTNVKTPG
+2934 
-2947 FIIGGID
+2947 
-2954 SDVTQVVVQVMRDGH
+2954 
-2969 SEEVELTQTNGQ
+2969 
-2981 WRFVPGSAWTDGDYT
+2981 
-2996 LTVTVKDEAGN
+2996 
-3007 IRHSAPLTVTIDTQI
+3007 
-3022 TIDHI
+3022 
-3027 ELVNDSG
+3027 
-3034 IPDDNLTNNVRPH
+3034 
-3047 FQVTVP
+3047 
-3053 TDVNVVR
+3053 VR

-3099 ATDKAGNKTTQQLDF
+3099 ATDKAGNQTTQKLDF

-3130 DDSGTKGDNLTNVN
+3130 DDSGIKGDNLTNAN

-3155 DARYVTVEVQHGGT
+3155 DARYVTVEVQHGST

-3199 VRVEDDAGNVKYSA
+3199 VRVEDEAGNVKYSA

-3325 AMDSRDDTG
+3325 TMDSRDDTG

-3354 ADAHSVILR
+3354 SDAQSVILR

-3405 GNVRQSTPLVVTVD
+3405 GNVRQSTPLIVTVD

-3460 LSIDGGANWVSATQ
+3460 LSIDGGANWVSAAQ

-3620 IAIDRIELVNDSGV
+3620 IAIDHIELVNDSGV
-3634 PGDNVTKHVRPQ
+3634 PGDNITKHVRPQ

-3692 HTLTVEVTDGAGN
+3692 HTLIVEVTDGAGN
-3705 KMTETLNFTIDITL
+3705 KMTGTLDFTIDITL

-3850 DIHQVDSDVTRVMVK
+3850 DIRQVDSDVTRVMVK

-3907 GNVKESAPFEV
+3907 GNIKESAPLEV

-3952 DVPGDVVQVRV
+3952 DVPGDVIQVRV

-4148 IVTADDITHV
+4148 IVTSDDITHV

-4303 KTSAELRIEIDTQVQ
+4303 KTSAELQIEIDTQVQ

-4535 TPRFV
+4535 KPRFV

-4555 NGVSYS
+4555 NGVSYP

-4616 PASDTGN
+4616 PASDTGS

-4655 SGREVLKQTITVG
+4655 SGREVLKHTITVG

-4720 PSIDDQHE
+4720 PSIDDQYE
-4728 ATSLRPEFKGFAE
+4728 ATSLRPEFKGLAE

-4831 TPTLI
+4831 TPTLV
-4836 GSTLPNTIVSIYV
+4836 GNTLPNAIVSIYV

-4962 PALGNDGNYE
+4962 PALGNDGNYV

-5084 EILIEHDT
+5084 DILIEHDT

-5301 ITNHNKPVLVGTAE
+5301 ITSHNKPVLVGTAE

-5376 DTSTFIDNPAMVA
+5376 DTSTFIDNPVMMA

-5399 SITSQTRPTFSIFG
+5399 SITSQTRPAFSIYG

-5533 EVWVNEKGHWQMPV
+5533 EVWVNDKGHWQMPV

-5572 EKYSIWVDTHIK
+5572 EKYSIWVDTHIQ

-5589 LDDNKSSSKTE
+5589 LDDNKSSSKTD
-5600 WWSNSDLITMRGT
+5600 WWSNSSTITMRGM

-5630 TAVVAAT
+5630 TAVVAAN
-5637 GRWEL
+5637 GQWEL
-5642 STDKLPEGTYDISL
+5642 STDQLPEGKYDITLS
-5656 VIEDSAGNRWEDVRE
+5656 IEDNAGNRKEEVHE

-5710 SEGNTY
+5710 SNGNTY

-5751 DVPLDIMKEVPVISL
+5751 DVPLDIMKETPVISL

-5775 GDNITRDKQPTF
+5775 GDNITRDNQPTF

-5857 LTVPEIALAAGED
+5857 LTVPEIALAAGEG
-5870 NGASDSDNVTN
+5870 NGASDSDNVTNHN

-5925 PAAWNDGNY
+5925 PAAWNDGTY
-5934 TLSVTVVDRAGNSQ
+5934 TLSVTVVDRAGNSL
-5948 QSASLAVTVDSTVT
+5948 QSASLEVTVDSTVT

-5976 TATAVTPPE
+5976 TPTAVTPPE
-5985 SETVNAESATHLRTE
+5985 SETVNAESATHLRTV

-6006 SVVKVTAYSITLL
+6006 SVVKETAYSITLL

-6045 VNVSIM
+6045 VNVSVM

-6077 EYTMDVKFIDK
+6077 EYTMDVKFLDK
-6088 DNDFLIKEKTF
+6088 DDDFLIKEKTF

-6110 AMNVRGKTEDDI
+6110 AMNARGKTEDDI

-6132 HNNNGAIDVFAVNE
+6132 HNNNGAIEVFAVNE

>member
-40 TTPRGSVI
+40 TTPHGSVI

-599 EGINNLTFTVE
+599 EGVNNLTFTVE

-625 DTIAPVPPT
+625 DTVAPVPPT
-634 VSLEDYV
+634 VSLEDFV

-1062 QVWDAMSDT
+1062 QVWDAASDT

-1106 AGNKANSAIFD
+1106 AGNKANSAVFD

-1368 HGGVTTTFDATKGTG
+1368 HGGVTTTFDATKGVG
-1383 GWTFTPP
+1383 GWSFTP
-1390 TSWADGD
+1390 TGAWADGD

-1450 FQVTVPTDV
+1450 FQVKVPTDV
-1459 NVVRLS
+1459 NEVRLS

-1477 SATPGVWDYIWPDDV
+1477 SATPGAWDYIWPDDV

-1501 EATDEAGNK
+1501 EATDKAGNK
-1510 ATQTLDFTID
+1510 TTQELDFTID

-1630 ELVNDSGIPGDNLTN
+1630 ELVNDSGIPDDNLTN

-1695 PHTLMVEASD
+1695 PHTLMVEATD

-2021 QITIDHIELVNDSGI
+2021 QI
-2036 PDDNLTNNV
+2036 
-2045 RPHFQVTVPTDVNV
+2045 
-2059 VRLSI
+2059 
-2064 DGGKTWFNATQ
+2064 A
-2075 SATPGVWDY
+2075 
-2084 TWLADVGEGKHTLT
+2084 
-2098 VEATDKAGN
+2098 
-2107 KTTQQLDFIIDTLLS
+2107 
-2122 EPTIVLDNT
+2122 
-2131 DDSGTKGDHL
+2131 
-2141 TNVNKPTFLLGNIDA
+2141 
-2156 DARYVTVEVQH
+2156 
-2167 GGTKEVLTATKDA
+2167 
-2180 TGNWSVTPTGTWADG
+2180 
-2195 DYTLTVRVEDE
+2195 
-2206 AGNEK
+2206 
-2211 HSASLTVTVDT
+2211 
-2222 QITIDV
+2222 
-2228 IELVNDNGIPGDN
+2228 
-2241 MTNDAHPQ
+2241 
-2249 FRVTVPGDVNEV
+2249 
-2261 SLSIDGGVTWVKATQ
+2261 
-2276 SATPGVW
+2276 
-2283 NYTWPGTVPDGDYTL
+2283 
-2298 NVKATDNAGNTV
+2298 
-2310 TETLHFTIDTTL
+2310 
-2322 STPVIV
+2322 
-2328 LDSADDS
+2328 
-2335 GVHGDNMTNH
+2335 
-2345 TQPTFALQHIDDDAV
+2345 
-2360 RVTVSVEHGGVT
+2360 
-2372 TTFDATK
+2372 
-2379 DAGGWTFTP
+2379 
-2388 TGAWADG
+2388 
-2395 DYTLSVSVEDKAGNT
+2395 
-2410 SHSASLTVTVDT
+2410 
-2422 QIAINNI
+2422 
-2429 ELVNDSGIPDDNLT
+2429 
-2443 NNVRPHF
+2443 
-2450 QVTVP
+2450 
-2455 TDVNVVR
+2455 
-2462 LSIDG
+2462 
-2467 GKTWFNATQ
+2467 
-2476 SATPGVWDYIWP
+2476 
-2488 DDVAD
+2488 
-2493 GGYTLTVEAT
+2493 
-2503 DEAGNKATQTLDFTI
+2503 
-2518 DTTLSVPTLSLDSAD
+2518 
-2533 DSGIAGDNIT
+2533 
-2543 NVKTPGFTLNNI
+2543 
-2555 DTDVSRV
+2555 
-2562 IVEVMHNGI
+2562 
-2571 KQEVPLVQTG
+2571 
-2581 GQWRFAPTSDW
+2581 
-2592 ADGDYILTV
+2592 
-2601 KVEDRAG
+2601 
-2608 NVKQSAPLTVTVD
+2608 
-2621 THIAIDRIELVNDS
+2621 
-2635 GIPGDNLTNEARPHF
+2635 
-2650 QVTVPADVNGVRL
+2650 
-2663 SIDGGKT
+2663 
-2670 WFDATQSA
+2670 
-2678 TSGVWD
+2678 
-2684 YTWLTNVANG
+2684 
-2694 PHTLMV
+2694 
-2700 EASDKAGNKT
+2700 
-2710 TQKLDFTI
+2710 
-2718 DTILSEPTIT
+2718 
-2728 LDSADDSAAGD
+2728 
-2739 NITNVKMPGFTL
+2739 
-2751 GNIDA
+2751 
-2756 DVTKVVVTVAHD
+2756 
-2768 GKNQQI
+2768 
-2774 ELIKNGGVWRFTP
+2774 
-2787 GAAWTDGDYTLTVKV
+2787 
-2802 EDKAGNTNY
+2802 
-2811 SAPLTV
+2811 
-2817 TIDTQTS
+2817 
-2824 IDRIELL
+2824 
-2831 NDTGIV
+2831 
-2837 GDNLTNEARPQFH
+2837 
-2850 ITVPTDVNSVQLS
+2850 
-2863 LDGGI
+2863 
-2868 NWVNATLTSD
+2868 
-2878 GVWEYIWPTDLVENT
+2878 
-2893 YTLTVKA
+2893 
-2900 TDVAGN
+2900 
-2906 TATETLNFIIDTT
+2906 
-2919 LSTPTITLDSADDSG
+2919 
-2934 TANDNKTNVKTPG
+2934 
-2947 FIIGGID
+2947 
-2954 SDVTQVVVQVMRDGH
+2954 
-2969 SEEVELTQTNGQ
+2969 
-2981 WRFVPGSAWTDGDYT
+2981 
-2996 LTVTVKDEAGN
+2996 
-3007 IRHSAPLTVTIDTQI
+3007 
-3022 TIDHI
+3022 IDHI

-3177 GATGIWSVT
+3177 DATGNWSVTPTGTWADGDYTLTVRVEDEAGNEKHSASLTVTVDTQITIDAIELVNDNGIPGDNMTNDAHPQFRVTVPGDVNEVSLSIDGGVTWVKATQSATPGVWNYTWPGTVPDGDYTLNVKATDNAGNTVTETLHFTIDTTLSVPVIVLNSADDTGVQGDNMTNSTQPTFALQHIDDDAVRVTVSVEHGGVTTTFDATKGVGGWSFTPTGAWADGDYTLSVSVEDKAGNTSHSASLTVTVDTQIAINNIELVNDSGIPDDNLTNNVRPHFQVKVPTDVNEVRLSIDGGKTWFNATQSATPGVWDYTWLADVGEGKHTLTVEATDKAGNQTTQKLDFIIDTMLSEPTIVLDSTDDSGTKGDNLTNANKPTFILGNIDADARYVTVEVQYGGTKEVLTATKGATGIWSVT
-3186 PTGTWADGDYTLT
+3186 PTGTWADGDYMLT

-3325 AMDSRDDTG
+3325 IMDSRDDTG

-3354 ADAHSVILR
+3354 SDAQSVILR

-3405 GNVRQSTPLVVTVD
+3405 GNVRQSTPLIVTVD

-3460 LSIDGGANWVSATQ
+3460 LSIDGGANWVSAAQ

-3620 IAIDRIELVNDSGV
+3620 IAIDHIELVNDSGV

-3719 LTPTIELAPDQD
+3719 MTPTIELAPDQD

-3850 DIHQVDSDVTRVMVK
+3850 DIRQVDSDVTRVMVK

-4535 TPRFV
+4535 KPRFV

-4555 NGVSYS
+4555 NGVSYP

-4831 TPTLI
+4831 TPTLV
-4836 GSTLPNTIVSIYV
+4836 GNTLPNAIVSIYV

-4962 PALGNDGNYE
+4962 PALGNDGNYV

-5301 ITNHNKPVLVGTAE
+5301 ITSHNKPVLVGTAE

-5376 DTSTFIDNPAMVA
+5376 DTSTFIDNPVMMA

-5399 SITSQTRPTFSIFG
+5399 SITSQTRPAFSIYG

-5466 SKTLNFTIDTFNT
+5466 SKTLNFTIDTLNT

-5533 EVWVNEKGHWQMPV
+5533 EVWVNDKGHWQMPV

-5572 EKYSIWVDTHIK
+5572 EKYSIWVDTHIQ

-5589 LDDNKSSSKTE
+5589 LDDNKSSSKTD
-5600 WWSNSDLITMRGT
+5600 WWSNSSTITMRGM

-5630 TAVVAAT
+5630 TAVVAAN
-5637 GRWEL
+5637 GQWEL
-5642 STDKLPEGTYDISL
+5642 STDQLPEGKYDITLS
-5656 VIEDSAGNRWEDVRE
+5656 IEDNAGNRKEEVHE

-5710 SEGNTY
+5710 SNGNTY

-5751 DVPLDIMKEVPVISL
+5751 DVSLDIMKEVPVISL

-5870 NGASDSDNVTN
+5870 NGVSDSDNVTN

-5905 NGVTDIY
+5905 NGVTDTY

-5925 PAAWNDGNY
+5925 PAAWNDGTY

-5985 SETVNAESATHLRTE
+5985 SETVNAESATHLRTV

-6006 SVVKVTAYSITLL
+6006 SVVKETAYSITLL

-6110 AMNVRGKTEDDI
+6110 AMNARGKTEDDI

>member
-40 TTPRGSVI
+40 TTPHGSVI

-445 SGIKNDNITNSTLPT
+445 SGIKNDSITNSTLPT

-537 IETTNDSGIVGDNVT
+537 IETTDDSGIVGDNVT

-588 EWTFN
+588 EWTSN

-599 EGINNLTFTVE
+599 EGVNNLTFTVE

-625 DTIAPVPPT
+625 DTVAPVPPT
-634 VSLEDYV
+634 VSLEDFV

-1062 QVWDAMSDT
+1062 QVWDAASDT

-1106 AGNKANSAIFD
+1106 AGNKANSAVFD

-1186 LFIPGNTW
+1186 LFTPGNTW

-1327 IVLDSADDTGIQG
+1327 IVLNSADDTGVQG

-1368 HGGVTTTFDATKGTG
+1368 HGGVTTTFDATKGVG
-1383 GWTFTPP
+1383 GWSFTP
-1390 TSWADGD
+1390 TGAWADGD

-1432 VNDSGIPDDN
+1432 VNDSGIPNDN

-1477 SATPGVWDYIWPDDV
+1477 NATPGVWDYIWPDDV

-1510 ATQTLDFTID
+1510 TTQTLDFTID

-1552 LNNIDTDVSRVIVE
+1552 LNNIDTDVSRVTVE

-1630 ELVNDSGIPGDNLTN
+1630 ELVNDSGIPDDNLTN

-1674 ATQSATS
+1674 ATQSATP

-1710 TTQKLDFTIDTIL
+1710 TTQKLDFIIDTML

-1872 NATLTSDGV
+1872 NATLTPDGV

-2021 QITIDHIELVNDSGI
+2021 QIAIDHIELVNDSGI
-2036 PDDNLTNNV
+2036 PDDNLTNEA

-2107 KTTQQLDFIIDTLLS
+2107 KTTQQLDFIIDTMLS

-2131 DDSGTKGDHL
+2131 DDSGTKGDNL

-2222 QITIDV
+2222 QITIDA

-2328 LDSADDS
+2328 LDSADDT
-2335 GVHGDNMTNH
+2335 GIQGDNMTNR
-2345 TQPTFALQHIDDDAV
+2345 TQPTFNLQHIDDDAV

-2372 TTFDATK
+2372 STFDATK
-2379 DAGGWTFTP
+2379 GVGGWTFTP
-2388 TGAWADG
+2388 PTSWGAG

-2443 NNVRPHF
+2443 NNVRPQF
-2450 QVTVP
+2450 QVKVP
-2455 TDVNVVR
+2455 TDVN
-2462 LSIDG
+2462 
-2467 GKTWFNATQ
+2467 
-2476 SATPGVWDYIWP
+2476 
-2488 DDVAD
+2488 
-2493 GGYTLTVEAT
+2493 E
-2503 DEAGNKATQTLDFTI
+2503 
-2518 DTTLSVPTLSLDSAD
+2518 
-2533 DSGIAGDNIT
+2533 
-2543 NVKTPGFTLNNI
+2543 
-2555 DTDVSRV
+2555 
-2562 IVEVMHNGI
+2562 
-2571 KQEVPLVQTG
+2571 
-2581 GQWRFAPTSDW
+2581 
-2592 ADGDYILTV
+2592 
-2601 KVEDRAG
+2601 
-2608 NVKQSAPLTVTVD
+2608 
-2621 THIAIDRIELVNDS
+2621 
-2635 GIPGDNLTNEARPHF
+2635 
-2650 QVTVPADVNGVRL
+2650 
-2663 SIDGGKT
+2663 
-2670 WFDATQSA
+2670 
-2678 TSGVWD
+2678 
-2684 YTWLTNVANG
+2684 
-2694 PHTLMV
+2694 
-2700 EASDKAGNKT
+2700 
-2710 TQKLDFTI
+2710 
-2718 DTILSEPTIT
+2718 
-2728 LDSADDSAAGD
+2728 
-2739 NITNVKMPGFTL
+2739 
-2751 GNIDA
+2751 
-2756 DVTKVVVTVAHD
+2756 
-2768 GKNQQI
+2768 
-2774 ELIKNGGVWRFTP
+2774 
-2787 GAAWTDGDYTLTVKV
+2787 
-2802 EDKAGNTNY
+2802 
-2811 SAPLTV
+2811 
-2817 TIDTQTS
+2817 
-2824 IDRIELL
+2824 
-2831 NDTGIV
+2831 
-2837 GDNLTNEARPQFH
+2837 
-2850 ITVPTDVNSVQLS
+2850 
-2863 LDGGI
+2863 
-2868 NWVNATLTSD
+2868 
-2878 GVWEYIWPTDLVENT
+2878 
-2893 YTLTVKA
+2893 
-2900 TDVAGN
+2900 
-2906 TATETLNFIIDTT
+2906 
-2919 LSTPTITLDSADDSG
+2919 
-2934 TANDNKTNVKTPG
+2934 
-2947 FIIGGID
+2947 
-2954 SDVTQVVVQVMRDGH
+2954 
-2969 SEEVELTQTNGQ
+2969 
-2981 WRFVPGSAWTDGDYT
+2981 
-2996 LTVTVKDEAGN
+2996 
-3007 IRHSAPLTVTIDTQI
+3007 
-3022 TIDHI
+3022 
-3027 ELVNDSG
+3027 
-3034 IPDDNLTNNVRPH
+3034 
-3047 FQVTVP
+3047 
-3053 TDVNVVR
+3053 VR

-3099 ATDKAGNKTTQQLDF
+3099 ATDKAGNQTTQKLDF

-3130 DDSGTKGDNLTNVN
+3130 DDSGIKGDNLTNAN

-3155 DARYVTVEVQHGGT
+3155 DARYVTVEVQHGST

-3199 VRVEDDAGNVKYSA
+3199 VRVEDEAGNVKYSA

-3325 AMDSRDDTG
+3325 TMDSRDDTG

-3354 ADAHSVILR
+3354 SDAQSVILR

-3405 GNVRQSTPLVVTVD
+3405 GNVRQSTPLIVTVD

-3460 LSIDGGANWVSATQ
+3460 LSIDGGANWVSAAQ

-3620 IAIDRIELVNDSGV
+3620 IAIDHIELVNDSGV
-3634 PGDNVTKHVRPQ
+3634 PGDNITKHVRPQ

-3692 HTLTVEVTDGAGN
+3692 HTLIVEVTDGAGN
-3705 KMTETLNFTIDITL
+3705 KMTGTLDFTIDITL

-3850 DIHQVDSDVTRVMVK
+3850 DIRQVDSDVTRVMVK

-3907 GNVKESAPFEV
+3907 GNIKESAPLEV

-3952 DVPGDVVQVRV
+3952 DVPGDVIQVRV

-4303 KTSAELRIEIDTQVQ
+4303 KTSAELQIEIDTQVQ

-4535 TPRFV
+4535 KPRFV

-4555 NGVSYS
+4555 NGVSYP

-4616 PASDTGN
+4616 PASDTGS

-4655 SGREVLKQTITVG
+4655 SGREVLKHTITVG

-4720 PSIDDQHE
+4720 PSIDDQYE
-4728 ATSLRPEFKGFAE
+4728 ATSLRPEFKGLAE

-4831 TPTLI
+4831 TPTLV
-4836 GSTLPNTIVSIYV
+4836 GNTLPNAIVSIYV

-4962 PALGNDGNYE
+4962 PALGNDGNYV

-5084 EILIEHDT
+5084 DILIEHDT

-5301 ITNHNKPVLVGTAE
+5301 ITSHNKPVLVGTAE

-5376 DTSTFIDNPAMVA
+5376 DTSTFIDNPVMMA

-5399 SITSQTRPTFSIFG
+5399 SITSQTRPAFSIYG

-5533 EVWVNEKGHWQMPV
+5533 EVWVNDKGHWQMPV

-5572 EKYSIWVDTHIK
+5572 EKYSIWVDTHIQ

-5589 LDDNKSSSKTE
+5589 LDDNKSSSKTD
-5600 WWSNSDLITMRGT
+5600 WWSNSSTITMRGM

-5630 TAVVAAT
+5630 TAVVAAN
-5637 GRWEL
+5637 GQWEL
-5642 STDKLPEGTYDISL
+5642 STDQLPEGKYDITLS
-5656 VIEDSAGNRWEDVRE
+5656 IEDNAGNRKEEVHE

-5710 SEGNTY
+5710 SNGNTY

-5751 DVPLDIMKEVPVISL
+5751 DVPLDIMKETPVISL

-5775 GDNITRDKQPTF
+5775 GDNITRDNQPTF

-5857 LTVPEIALAAGED
+5857 LTVPEIALAAGEG
-5870 NGASDSDNVTN
+5870 NGASDSDNVTNHN

-5925 PAAWNDGNY
+5925 PAAWNDGTY
-5934 TLSVTVVDRAGNSQ
+5934 TLSVTVVDRAGNSL
-5948 QSASLAVTVDSTVT
+5948 QSASLEVTVDSTVT

-5976 TATAVTPPE
+5976 TPTAVTPPE
-5985 SETVNAESATHLRTE
+5985 SETVNAESATHLRTV

-6006 SVVKVTAYSITLL
+6006 SVVKETAYSITLL

-6045 VNVSIM
+6045 VNVSVM

-6077 EYTMDVKFIDK
+6077 EYTMDVKFLDK
-6088 DNDFLIKEKTF
+6088 DDDFLIKEKTF

-6110 AMNVRGKTEDDI
+6110 AMNARGKTEDDI

-6132 HNNNGAIDVFAVNE
+6132 HNNNGAIEVFAVNE

>member
-151 EAFEVQNSSKQIE
+151 EAFEVQNSSKQME
-164 EMLQNFLADNVAKDN
+164 EMLQEFLADNVAKDN

-429 TIAPEKPT
+429 TIPPEKPT

-1106 AGNKANSAIFD
+1106 AGNKANSAVFD

-1186 LFIPGNTW
+1186 LFTPGNTW

-1215 APLTVVIDTQI
+1215 TPLTVVIDTQI

-1265 SIDGGNSWVQ
+1265 SIDGGHSWVQ

-1320 TTLSVPV
+1320 STLSVPV
-1327 IVLDSADDTGIQG
+1327 IVLNNADDTGIQG
-1340 DNMTNSTQPTFALQH
+1340 DNLTNRTQPTFALQQ

-1390 TSWADGD
+1390 ALWADGD

-1432 VNDSGIPDDN
+1432 VNDSGIPNDN
-1442 LTNNVRPH
+1442 LTNNVRPQ

-1477 SATPGVWDYIWPDDV
+1477 GATPGAWDYIWPDDV

-1501 EATDEAGNK
+1501 EATDKAGNQT
-1510 ATQTLDFTID
+1510 TQELDFTID

-1591 DWADGDYILTV
+1591 DWGDGDYILTV

-1695 PHTLMVEASD
+1695 PHTLMVEATD
-1705 KAGNK
+1705 KAGNQ
-1710 TTQKLDFTIDTIL
+1710 TTQKLDFIIDTLL

-2021 QITIDHIELVNDSGI
+2021 QIAIDHIELVNDSGI

-2045 RPHFQVTVPTDVNV
+2045 RPHFQVKVPTDVNE

-2107 KTTQQLDFIIDTLLS
+2107 QTTQKLDFIIDTMLS
-2122 EPTIVLDNT
+2122 EPTIVLDST
-2131 DDSGTKGDHL
+2131 DDSGTKGDNL
-2141 TNVNKPTFLLGNIDA
+2141 TNANKPTFILGNIDA

-2180 TGNWSVTPTGTWADG
+2180 TGN
-2195 DYTLTVRVEDE
+2195 
-2206 AGNEK
+2206 
-2211 HSASLTVTVDT
+2211 
-2222 QITIDV
+2222 
-2228 IELVNDNGIPGDN
+2228 
-2241 MTNDAHPQ
+2241 
-2249 FRVTVPGDVNEV
+2249 
-2261 SLSIDGGVTWVKATQ
+2261 
-2276 SATPGVW
+2276 
-2283 NYTWPGTVPDGDYTL
+2283 
-2298 NVKATDNAGNTV
+2298 
-2310 TETLHFTIDTTL
+2310 
-2322 STPVIV
+2322 
-2328 LDSADDS
+2328 
-2335 GVHGDNMTNH
+2335 
-2345 TQPTFALQHIDDDAV
+2345 
-2360 RVTVSVEHGGVT
+2360 
-2372 TTFDATK
+2372 
-2379 DAGGWTFTP
+2379 
-2388 TGAWADG
+2388 
-2395 DYTLSVSVEDKAGNT
+2395 
-2410 SHSASLTVTVDT
+2410 
-2422 QIAINNI
+2422 
-2429 ELVNDSGIPDDNLT
+2429 
-2443 NNVRPHF
+2443 
-2450 QVTVP
+2450 
-2455 TDVNVVR
+2455 
-2462 LSIDG
+2462 
-2467 GKTWFNATQ
+2467 
-2476 SATPGVWDYIWP
+2476 
-2488 DDVAD
+2488 
-2493 GGYTLTVEAT
+2493 
-2503 DEAGNKATQTLDFTI
+2503 
-2518 DTTLSVPTLSLDSAD
+2518 
-2533 DSGIAGDNIT
+2533 
-2543 NVKTPGFTLNNI
+2543 
-2555 DTDVSRV
+2555 
-2562 IVEVMHNGI
+2562 
-2571 KQEVPLVQTG
+2571 
-2581 GQWRFAPTSDW
+2581 
-2592 ADGDYILTV
+2592 
-2601 KVEDRAG
+2601 
-2608 NVKQSAPLTVTVD
+2608 
-2621 THIAIDRIELVNDS
+2621 
-2635 GIPGDNLTNEARPHF
+2635 
-2650 QVTVPADVNGVRL
+2650 
-2663 SIDGGKT
+2663 
-2670 WFDATQSA
+2670 
-2678 TSGVWD
+2678 
-2684 YTWLTNVANG
+2684 
-2694 PHTLMV
+2694 
-2700 EASDKAGNKT
+2700 
-2710 TQKLDFTI
+2710 
-2718 DTILSEPTIT
+2718 
-2728 LDSADDSAAGD
+2728 
-2739 NITNVKMPGFTL
+2739 
-2751 GNIDA
+2751 
-2756 DVTKVVVTVAHD
+2756 
-2768 GKNQQI
+2768 
-2774 ELIKNGGVWRFTP
+2774 
-2787 GAAWTDGDYTLTVKV
+2787 
-2802 EDKAGNTNY
+2802 
-2811 SAPLTV
+2811 
-2817 TIDTQTS
+2817 
-2824 IDRIELL
+2824 
-2831 NDTGIV
+2831 
-2837 GDNLTNEARPQFH
+2837 
-2850 ITVPTDVNSVQLS
+2850 
-2863 LDGGI
+2863 
-2868 NWVNATLTSD
+2868 
-2878 GVWEYIWPTDLVENT
+2878 
-2893 YTLTVKA
+2893 
-2900 TDVAGN
+2900 
-2906 TATETLNFIIDTT
+2906 
-2919 LSTPTITLDSADDSG
+2919 
-2934 TANDNKTNVKTPG
+2934 
-2947 FIIGGID
+2947 
-2954 SDVTQVVVQVMRDGH
+2954 
-2969 SEEVELTQTNGQ
+2969 
-2981 WRFVPGSAWTDGDYT
+2981 
-2996 LTVTVKDEAGN
+2996 
-3007 IRHSAPLTVTIDTQI
+3007 
-3022 TIDHI
+3022 
-3027 ELVNDSG
+3027 
-3034 IPDDNLTNNVRPH
+3034 
-3047 FQVTVP
+3047 
-3053 TDVNVVR
+3053 
-3060 LSIDGGKT
+3060 
-3068 WFNATQSAT
+3068 
-3077 PGVWDYT
+3077 
-3084 WLADVGEGKHTLTVE
+3084 
-3099 ATDKAGNKTTQQLDF
+3099 
-3114 IIDTLLSEPT
+3114 
-3124 IVLDNT
+3124 
-3130 DDSGTKGDNLTNVN
+3130 
-3144 KPTFLLGNIDA
+3144 
-3155 DARYVTVEVQHGGT
+3155 
-3169 KEVLTATK
+3169 
-3177 GATGIWSVT
+3177 WSVT

-3270 VRATQGTAGIW
+3270 VRATQGTAGTW

-3299 ATDKAGNKTTQT
+3299 ATDKAGNQTTQT

-3397 TVEVTDNA
+3397 TVEVQDNA
-3405 GNVRQSTPLVVTVD
+3405 GNVRQSTPLIVTVD

-3460 LSIDGGANWVSATQ
+3460 LSIDGGANWVSAAQ

-3850 DIHQVDSDVTRVMVK
+3850 DIRQVDSDVTRVMVK

-3907 GNVKESAPFEV
+3907 GNVKESAPLEV

-3999 EATDEA
+3999 EATDQA

-4211 FTIDTTLRE
+4211 FTIDTTLQE

-4260 VHIDGR
+4260 VHLDGR

-4303 KTSAELRIEIDTQVQ
+4303 KTSAELKIEIDTQVQ

-4360 GVNWTPISK
+4360 GVNWTPVSK
-4369 NAAGQWEFTAGS
+4369 NAAGQWQFTAGS
-4381 ALPDGHYTLHVQATD
+4381 ALSDGHYTLHVQATD

-4507 TIVSDPS
+4507 TVVSDPR

-4535 TPRFV
+4535 KPRFV

-4555 NGVSYS
+4555 NGVSYP

-4616 PASDTGN
+4616 PASDTGS

-4655 SGREVLKQTITVG
+4655 SGREVLKHTITVG

-4720 PSIDDQHE
+4720 PSIDDQYE
-4728 ATSLRPEFKGFAE
+4728 ATSLRPEFKGLAE

-4831 TPTLI
+4831 TPTLV
-4836 GSTLPNTIVSIYV
+4836 GNTLPNAIVSIYV

-5043 VVIATL
+5043 GVIATL

-5084 EILIEHDT
+5084 DILIEHDT

-5301 ITNHNKPVLVGTAE
+5301 ITSHNKPVLVGTAE

-5376 DTSTFIDNPAMVA
+5376 DTSTFIDNPVMMA

-5399 SITSQTRPTFSIFG
+5399 SITSQTRPAFSIFG

-5466 SKTLNFTIDTFNT
+5466 SKTLNFTIDTLNT

-5533 EVWVNEKGHWQMPV
+5533 EVWVNDKGHWQMPV

-5572 EKYSIWVDTHIK
+5572 EKYSIWVDTHIQ

-5589 LDDNKSSSKTE
+5589 LDDNKSSSKTD
-5600 WWSNSDLITMRGT
+5600 WWSNSSTITMRGM

-5630 TAVVAAT
+5630 TAVVAAN
-5637 GRWEL
+5637 GQWEL
-5642 STDKLPEGTYDISL
+5642 STDQLPEGKYDITLS
-5656 VIEDSAGNRWEDVRE
+5656 IEDNAGNRKEEVHE

-5710 SEGNTY
+5710 SNGNTY

-5751 DVPLDIMKEVPVISL
+5751 DVPLDIMKETPVISL
-5766 SPDSDSGTV
+5766 SPDSDSGTA
-5775 GDNITRDKQPTF
+5775 GDNITRDNQPTF

-5881 HTQPKFTLQHIDAD
+5881 HNHTQPKFTLQHIDAD

-5925 PAAWNDGNY
+5925 PAAWNDGTY

-5948 QSASLAVTVDSTVT
+5948 QSASLEVTVDSTVT
-5962 VTADSQHDDASDDA
+5962 VTADSQHNDASDDA
-5976 TATAVTPPE
+5976 TAIAVTPPE
-5985 SETVNAESATHLRTE
+5985 SETVNAESATHLRTV

-6006 SVVKVTAYSITLL
+6006 SVVKETAYSITLL

-6045 VNVSIM
+6045 VNVSVM

-6088 DNDFLIKEKTF
+6088 DDDFLIKEKTF

-6110 AMNVRGKTEDDI
+6110 AMNARGKTEDDI

>member
-2122 EPTIVLDNT
+2122 EPTIVLDST

-2422 QIAINNI
+2422 QIAINN
-2429 ELVNDSGIPDDNLT
+2429 
-2443 NNVRPHF
+2443 
-2450 QVTVP
+2450 
-2455 TDVNVVR
+2455 
-2462 LSIDG
+2462 
-2467 GKTWFNATQ
+2467 
-2476 SATPGVWDYIWP
+2476 
-2488 DDVAD
+2488 
-2493 GGYTLTVEAT
+2493 
-2503 DEAGNKATQTLDFTI
+2503 
-2518 DTTLSVPTLSLDSAD
+2518 
-2533 DSGIAGDNIT
+2533 
-2543 NVKTPGFTLNNI
+2543 
-2555 DTDVSRV
+2555 
-2562 IVEVMHNGI
+2562 
-2571 KQEVPLVQTG
+2571 
-2581 GQWRFAPTSDW
+2581 
-2592 ADGDYILTV
+2592 
-2601 KVEDRAG
+2601 
-2608 NVKQSAPLTVTVD
+2608 
-2621 THIAIDRIELVNDS
+2621 
-2635 GIPGDNLTNEARPHF
+2635 
-2650 QVTVPADVNGVRL
+2650 
-2663 SIDGGKT
+2663 
-2670 WFDATQSA
+2670 
-2678 TSGVWD
+2678 
-2684 YTWLTNVANG
+2684 
-2694 PHTLMV
+2694 
-2700 EASDKAGNKT
+2700 
-2710 TQKLDFTI
+2710 
-2718 DTILSEPTIT
+2718 
-2728 LDSADDSAAGD
+2728 
-2739 NITNVKMPGFTL
+2739 
-2751 GNIDA
+2751 
-2756 DVTKVVVTVAHD
+2756 
-2768 GKNQQI
+2768 
-2774 ELIKNGGVWRFTP
+2774 
-2787 GAAWTDGDYTLTVKV
+2787 
-2802 EDKAGNTNY
+2802 
-2811 SAPLTV
+2811 
-2817 TIDTQTS
+2817 
-2824 IDRIELL
+2824 
-2831 NDTGIV
+2831 
-2837 GDNLTNEARPQFH
+2837 
-2850 ITVPTDVNSVQLS
+2850 
-2863 LDGGI
+2863 
-2868 NWVNATLTSD
+2868 
-2878 GVWEYIWPTDLVENT
+2878 
-2893 YTLTVKA
+2893 
-2900 TDVAGN
+2900 
-2906 TATETLNFIIDTT
+2906 
-2919 LSTPTITLDSADDSG
+2919 
-2934 TANDNKTNVKTPG
+2934 
-2947 FIIGGID
+2947 
-2954 SDVTQVVVQVMRDGH
+2954 
-2969 SEEVELTQTNGQ
+2969 
-2981 WRFVPGSAWTDGDYT
+2981 
-2996 LTVTVKDEAGN
+2996 
-3007 IRHSAPLTVTIDTQI
+3007 
-3022 TIDHI
+3022 I

-3441 NSTRPQFEITVP
+3441 NSTCPQFEITVP

-4555 NGVSYS
+4555 NGVSYP

>member
-40 TTPRGSVI
+40 TTPHGSVI

-634 VSLEDYV
+634 VSLEDFV

-1037 SDDNLTNI
+1037 ADDNLTNI

-1106 AGNKANSAIFD
+1106 AGNKANSAVFD

-1186 LFIPGNTW
+1186 LFTPGNTW

-1209 GNTNYS
+1209 GNTSYS

-1327 IVLDSADDTGIQG
+1327 IVLNSADDTGVQG
-1340 DNMTNSTQPTFALQH
+1340 DNMTNRTQPTFALQH

-1383 GWTFTPP
+1383 GWSFTP
-1390 TSWADGD
+1390 TGAWADGD

-1432 VNDSGIPDDN
+1432 VNDSGIPNDN

-1477 SATPGVWDYIWPDDV
+1477 SATTGVWDYIWPDDV

-1540 DNITN
+1540 DNITS

-1630 ELVNDSGIPGDNLTN
+1630 ELVNDSGIPDDNLTN

-1695 PHTLMVEASD
+1695 PHTLMVEATD

-1710 TTQKLDFTIDTIL
+1710 TTQKLDFIIDTLL

-2021 QITIDHIELVNDSGI
+2021 QIAIDHIELVNDSGI
-2036 PDDNLTNNV
+2036 PN
-2045 RPHFQVTVPTDVNV
+2045 
-2059 VRLSI
+2059 
-2064 DGGKTWFNATQ
+2064 
-2075 SATPGVWDY
+2075 
-2084 TWLADVGEGKHTLT
+2084 
-2098 VEATDKAGN
+2098 
-2107 KTTQQLDFIIDTLLS
+2107 
-2122 EPTIVLDNT
+2122 
-2131 DDSGTKGDHL
+2131 
-2141 TNVNKPTFLLGNIDA
+2141 
-2156 DARYVTVEVQH
+2156 
-2167 GGTKEVLTATKDA
+2167 
-2180 TGNWSVTPTGTWADG
+2180 
-2195 DYTLTVRVEDE
+2195 
-2206 AGNEK
+2206 
-2211 HSASLTVTVDT
+2211 
-2222 QITIDV
+2222 
-2228 IELVNDNGIPGDN
+2228 
-2241 MTNDAHPQ
+2241 
-2249 FRVTVPGDVNEV
+2249 
-2261 SLSIDGGVTWVKATQ
+2261 
-2276 SATPGVW
+2276 
-2283 NYTWPGTVPDGDYTL
+2283 
-2298 NVKATDNAGNTV
+2298 
-2310 TETLHFTIDTTL
+2310 
-2322 STPVIV
+2322 
-2328 LDSADDS
+2328 
-2335 GVHGDNMTNH
+2335 
-2345 TQPTFALQHIDDDAV
+2345 
-2360 RVTVSVEHGGVT
+2360 
-2372 TTFDATK
+2372 
-2379 DAGGWTFTP
+2379 
-2388 TGAWADG
+2388 
-2395 DYTLSVSVEDKAGNT
+2395 
-2410 SHSASLTVTVDT
+2410 
-2422 QIAINNI
+2422 
-2429 ELVNDSGIPDDNLT
+2429 
-2443 NNVRPHF
+2443 
-2450 QVTVP
+2450 
-2455 TDVNVVR
+2455 
-2462 LSIDG
+2462 
-2467 GKTWFNATQ
+2467 
-2476 SATPGVWDYIWP
+2476 
-2488 DDVAD
+2488 
-2493 GGYTLTVEAT
+2493 
-2503 DEAGNKATQTLDFTI
+2503 
-2518 DTTLSVPTLSLDSAD
+2518 
-2533 DSGIAGDNIT
+2533 
-2543 NVKTPGFTLNNI
+2543 
-2555 DTDVSRV
+2555 
-2562 IVEVMHNGI
+2562 
-2571 KQEVPLVQTG
+2571 
-2581 GQWRFAPTSDW
+2581 
-2592 ADGDYILTV
+2592 
-2601 KVEDRAG
+2601 
-2608 NVKQSAPLTVTVD
+2608 
-2621 THIAIDRIELVNDS
+2621 
-2635 GIPGDNLTNEARPHF
+2635 
-2650 QVTVPADVNGVRL
+2650 
-2663 SIDGGKT
+2663 
-2670 WFDATQSA
+2670 
-2678 TSGVWD
+2678 
-2684 YTWLTNVANG
+2684 
-2694 PHTLMV
+2694 
-2700 EASDKAGNKT
+2700 
-2710 TQKLDFTI
+2710 
-2718 DTILSEPTIT
+2718 
-2728 LDSADDSAAGD
+2728 
-2739 NITNVKMPGFTL
+2739 
-2751 GNIDA
+2751 
-2756 DVTKVVVTVAHD
+2756 
-2768 GKNQQI
+2768 
-2774 ELIKNGGVWRFTP
+2774 
-2787 GAAWTDGDYTLTVKV
+2787 
-2802 EDKAGNTNY
+2802 
-2811 SAPLTV
+2811 
-2817 TIDTQTS
+2817 
-2824 IDRIELL
+2824 
-2831 NDTGIV
+2831 
-2837 GDNLTNEARPQFH
+2837 
-2850 ITVPTDVNSVQLS
+2850 
-2863 LDGGI
+2863 
-2868 NWVNATLTSD
+2868 
-2878 GVWEYIWPTDLVENT
+2878 
-2893 YTLTVKA
+2893 
-2900 TDVAGN
+2900 
-2906 TATETLNFIIDTT
+2906 
-2919 LSTPTITLDSADDSG
+2919 
-2934 TANDNKTNVKTPG
+2934 
-2947 FIIGGID
+2947 
-2954 SDVTQVVVQVMRDGH
+2954 
-2969 SEEVELTQTNGQ
+2969 
-2981 WRFVPGSAWTDGDYT
+2981 
-2996 LTVTVKDEAGN
+2996 
-3007 IRHSAPLTVTIDTQI
+3007 
-3022 TIDHI
+3022 
-3027 ELVNDSG
+3027 
-3034 IPDDNLTNNVRPH
+3034 DNLTNNVRPH

-3177 GATGIWSVT
+3177 DATGNWSVTPTGTWADGDYTLTVRVEDEAGNEKHSASLTVTVDTQITIDAIELVNDNGIPGDNMTNDAHPQFRVTVPGDVNEVSLSIDGGVTWVKATQSATPGVWNYTWPGTVPDGDYTLNVKATDNAGNTVTETLHFTIDTTLSTPVIVLDSADDTGIQGDNMTNRTQPTFNLQHIDDDAVRVTVSVEHGGVTTTFDVTKGVGGWTFTPPTSWGAGDYTLSVSVEDKAGNTSHSASLTVTVDTQIAINNIELVNDSGIPDDNLTNNVRPHFQVKVPTDVNEVRLSIDGGKTWFNATQSATPGVWDYTWLADVGEGKHTLTVEATDKAGNQTTQKLDFIIDTMLSEPTIVLDSTDDSGTKGDNLTNANKPTFILGNIDADARYVTVEVQYGGTKEVLTATKGATGIWSVT

-3270 VRATQGTAGIW
+3270 VRATQGTAGTW

-3325 AMDSRDDTG
+3325 TMDSRDDTG

-3354 ADAHSVILR
+3354 ADAQSVILR

-3405 GNVRQSTPLVVTVD
+3405 GNVRQSTPLIVTVD

-3460 LSIDGGANWVSATQ
+3460 LSIDGGANWVSAAQ

-3620 IAIDRIELVNDSGV
+3620 IAIDHIELVNDSGV

-3692 HTLTVEVTDGAGN
+3692 HTLIVEVTDGAGN
-3705 KMTETLNFTIDITL
+3705 KMTGTLDFTIDITL

-3850 DIHQVDSDVTRVMVK
+3850 DIRQVDSDVTRVMVK

-4303 KTSAELRIEIDTQVQ
+4303 KTSAELKIEIDTQVQ

-4535 TPRFV
+4535 KPRFV

-4555 NGVSYS
+4555 NGVSYP

-4897 DVTIDT
+4897 DLTIDT

-4962 PALGNDGNYE
+4962 PALGNDGNYV

-5301 ITNHNKPVLVGTAE
+5301 ITSHNKPVLVGTAE

-5376 DTSTFIDNPAMVA
+5376 DTSTFIDNPVMMA

-5399 SITSQTRPTFSIFG
+5399 SITSQTRPAFSIYG

-5466 SKTLNFTIDTFNT
+5466 SKTLNFTIDTLNT

-5533 EVWVNEKGHWQMPV
+5533 EVWVNDKGHWQMPV

-5572 EKYSIWVDTHIK
+5572 EKYSIWVDTHIQ

-5589 LDDNKSSSKTE
+5589 LDDNKSSSKTD
-5600 WWSNSDLITMRGT
+5600 WWSNSSTITMRGM

-5630 TAVVAAT
+5630 TAVVAAN
-5637 GRWEL
+5637 GKWEL
-5642 STDKLPEGTYDISL
+5642 STDQLPEGKYDITLS
-5656 VIEDSAGNRWEDVRE
+5656 IEDNAGNRKEEVHE

-5710 SEGNTY
+5710 SNGNTY

-5828 GSYTISVIASDA
+5828 GSYTISVVASDA

-5925 PAAWNDGNY
+5925 PAAWNDGTY

-5962 VTADSQHDDASDDA
+5962 VTADSQHNDASDDA

-5985 SETVNAESATHLRTE
+5985 SETVNAESATHLRTV
-6000 PSAAEE
+6000 PSVAEE
-6006 SVVKVTAYSITLL
+6006 SVVKETAYSITLL

-6045 VNVSIM
+6045 VNVSVM

-6088 DNDFLIKEKTF
+6088 DDDFLIKEKTF

-6110 AMNVRGKTEDDI
+6110 AMNARGKTEDDI

>member
-429 TIAPEKPT
+429 TIPPEKPT

-1062 QVWDAMSDT
+1062 QVWDAASDT
-1071 QIGVATQQPDGSW
+1071 QIGVAMQQPDGSW

-1106 AGNKANSAIFD
+1106 AGNKANSAVFD

-1383 GWTFTPP
+1383 GWSFTP
-1390 TSWADGD
+1390 TGAWADGD

-1477 SATPGVWDYIWPDDV
+1477 SATPGAWDYIWPDDV

-1501 EATDEAGNK
+1501 EATDKAGNK
-1510 ATQTLDFTID
+1510 TTQELDFTID

-2021 QITIDHIELVNDSGI
+2021 QIAIDHIELVNDSGI
-2036 PDDNLTNNV
+2036 PDDNLTNEA

-2107 KTTQQLDFIIDTLLS
+2107 KTTQQLDFIIDTMLS

-2131 DDSGTKGDHL
+2131 DDSGTKGDNL

-2222 QITIDV
+2222 QITIDA

-2322 STPVIV
+2322 SVPVIV
-2328 LDSADDS
+2328 LNSADDT
-2335 GVHGDNMTNH
+2335 GVQGDNMTNSS
-2345 TQPTFALQHIDDDAV
+2345 QPTFALQHIDDDAV

-2379 DAGGWTFTP
+2379 GVGGWSFTP

-2450 QVTVP
+2450 QVKVP
-2455 TDVNVVR
+2455 TDVNEVR

-2467 GKTWFNATQ
+2467 GN
-2476 SATPGVWDYIWP
+2476 
-2488 DDVAD
+2488 
-2493 GGYTLTVEAT
+2493 
-2503 DEAGNKATQTLDFTI
+2503 
-2518 DTTLSVPTLSLDSAD
+2518 
-2533 DSGIAGDNIT
+2533 
-2543 NVKTPGFTLNNI
+2543 
-2555 DTDVSRV
+2555 
-2562 IVEVMHNGI
+2562 
-2571 KQEVPLVQTG
+2571 
-2581 GQWRFAPTSDW
+2581 
-2592 ADGDYILTV
+2592 
-2601 KVEDRAG
+2601 
-2608 NVKQSAPLTVTVD
+2608 
-2621 THIAIDRIELVNDS
+2621 
-2635 GIPGDNLTNEARPHF
+2635 
-2650 QVTVPADVNGVRL
+2650 
-2663 SIDGGKT
+2663 
-2670 WFDATQSA
+2670 
-2678 TSGVWD
+2678 
-2684 YTWLTNVANG
+2684 
-2694 PHTLMV
+2694 
-2700 EASDKAGNKT
+2700 
-2710 TQKLDFTI
+2710 
-2718 DTILSEPTIT
+2718 
-2728 LDSADDSAAGD
+2728 
-2739 NITNVKMPGFTL
+2739 
-2751 GNIDA
+2751 
-2756 DVTKVVVTVAHD
+2756 
-2768 GKNQQI
+2768 
-2774 ELIKNGGVWRFTP
+2774 
-2787 GAAWTDGDYTLTVKV
+2787 
-2802 EDKAGNTNY
+2802 
-2811 SAPLTV
+2811 
-2817 TIDTQTS
+2817 
-2824 IDRIELL
+2824 
-2831 NDTGIV
+2831 
-2837 GDNLTNEARPQFH
+2837 
-2850 ITVPTDVNSVQLS
+2850 
-2863 LDGGI
+2863 
-2868 NWVNATLTSD
+2868 
-2878 GVWEYIWPTDLVENT
+2878 
-2893 YTLTVKA
+2893 
-2900 TDVAGN
+2900 
-2906 TATETLNFIIDTT
+2906 
-2919 LSTPTITLDSADDSG
+2919 
-2934 TANDNKTNVKTPG
+2934 
-2947 FIIGGID
+2947 
-2954 SDVTQVVVQVMRDGH
+2954 
-2969 SEEVELTQTNGQ
+2969 
-2981 WRFVPGSAWTDGDYT
+2981 
-2996 LTVTVKDEAGN
+2996 
-3007 IRHSAPLTVTIDTQI
+3007 
-3022 TIDHI
+3022 
-3027 ELVNDSG
+3027 
-3034 IPDDNLTNNVRPH
+3034 
-3047 FQVTVP
+3047 
-3053 TDVNVVR
+3053 
-3060 LSIDGGKT
+3060 T

-3099 ATDKAGNKTTQQLDF
+3099 ATDKAGNQTTQKLDF
-3114 IIDTLLSEPT
+3114 IIDTMLSEPT
-3124 IVLDNT
+3124 IVLDST
-3130 DDSGTKGDNLTNVN
+3130 DDSGTKGDNLTNAN
-3144 KPTFLLGNIDA
+3144 KPTFILGNIDA
-3155 DARYVTVEVQHGGT
+3155 DARYVTVEVQYGGT

-3186 PTGTWADGDYTLT
+3186 PTGTWADGDYMLT

-3325 AMDSRDDTG
+3325 TMDSRDDTG

-3354 ADAHSVILR
+3354 SDAQSVILR

-3405 GNVRQSTPLVVTVD
+3405 GNVRQSTPLIVTVD

-3460 LSIDGGANWVSATQ
+3460 LSIDGGANWVSAAQ

-3620 IAIDRIELVNDSGV
+3620 IAIDHIELVNDSGV

-3719 LTPTIELAPDQD
+3719 MTPTIELAPDQD

-4266 DYTIENTGGN
+4266 DYTIENTGEN

-4303 KTSAELRIEIDTQVQ
+4303 KTSAELKIEIDTQVQ

-4535 TPRFV
+4535 KPRFV

-4555 NGVSYS
+4555 NGVSYP

-4897 DVTIDT
+4897 DLTIDT

-5301 ITNHNKPVLVGTAE
+5301 ITSHNKPVLVGTAE

-5376 DTSTFIDNPAMVA
+5376 DTSTFIDNPVMMA

-5399 SITSQTRPTFSIFG
+5399 SITSQTRPAFSIYG

-5466 SKTLNFTIDTFNT
+5466 SKTLNFTIDTLNT

-5572 EKYSIWVDTHIK
+5572 EKYSIWVDTHIQ

-5589 LDDNKSSSKTE
+5589 LDDNKSSSKTD
-5600 WWSNSDLITMRGT
+5600 WWSNSSTITMRGM

-5630 TAVVAAT
+5630 TAVVAAN
-5637 GRWEL
+5637 GQWEL
-5642 STDKLPEGTYDISL
+5642 STDQLPEGKYDITLS
-5656 VIEDSAGNRWEDVRE
+5656 IEDNAGNRKEEVHE

-5710 SEGNTY
+5710 SNGNTY

-5751 DVPLDIMKEVPVISL
+5751 DVSLDIMKEVPVISL

-5870 NGASDSDNVTN
+5870 NGVSDSDNVTN

-5905 NGVTDIY
+5905 NGVTDTY

-5925 PAAWNDGNY
+5925 PAAWNDGTY

-5976 TATAVTPPE
+5976 TPTAVTPLE
-5985 SETVNAESATHLRTE
+5985 SETVNAESDTHLRTV

-6006 SVVKVTAYSITLL
+6006 SVVKETAYSITLL

-6045 VNVSIM
+6045 VNVSVM

-6110 AMNVRGKTEDDI
+6110 AMNARGKAEDDI

>member
-40 TTPRGSVI
+40 TTPHGSVI

-537 IETTNDSGIVGDNVT
+537 IETTDDSGIVGDNVT

-599 EGINNLTFTVE
+599 EGVNNLTFTVE

-625 DTIAPVPPT
+625 DTVAPVPPT
-634 VSLEDYV
+634 VSLEDFV

-1037 SDDNLTNI
+1037 ADDNLTNI

-1106 AGNKANSAIFD
+1106 AGNKANSAVFD

-1327 IVLDSADDTGIQG
+1327 IVLNSADDTGVQG

-1368 HGGVTTTFDATKGTG
+1368 HGGVTTTFDATKGVG
-1383 GWTFTPP
+1383 GWSFTP
-1390 TSWADGD
+1390 TGAWADGD

-1450 FQVTVPTDV
+1450 FQVKVPTDV
-1459 NVVRLS
+1459 NEVRLS

-1477 SATPGVWDYIWPDDV
+1477 SATPGAWDYIWPDDV

-1501 EATDEAGNK
+1501 EATDKAGNK
-1510 ATQTLDFTID
+1510 TTQELDFTID

-2122 EPTIVLDNT
+2122 EPTIVLDST
-2131 DDSGTKGDHL
+2131 DDSGTKGDNL

-2322 STPVIV
+2322 SVPVIV
-2328 LDSADDS
+2328 LNSADDT
-2335 GVHGDNMTNH
+2335 GVQGDNMTNS

-2360 RVTVSVEHGGVT
+2360 RV
-2372 TTFDATK
+2372 
-2379 DAGGWTFTP
+2379 
-2388 TGAWADG
+2388 
-2395 DYTLSVSVEDKAGNT
+2395 
-2410 SHSASLTVTVDT
+2410 
-2422 QIAINNI
+2422 
-2429 ELVNDSGIPDDNLT
+2429 
-2443 NNVRPHF
+2443 
-2450 QVTVP
+2450 
-2455 TDVNVVR
+2455 
-2462 LSIDG
+2462 
-2467 GKTWFNATQ
+2467 
-2476 SATPGVWDYIWP
+2476 
-2488 DDVAD
+2488 
-2493 GGYTLTVEAT
+2493 
-2503 DEAGNKATQTLDFTI
+2503 
-2518 DTTLSVPTLSLDSAD
+2518 
-2533 DSGIAGDNIT
+2533 
-2543 NVKTPGFTLNNI
+2543 
-2555 DTDVSRV
+2555 
-2562 IVEVMHNGI
+2562 
-2571 KQEVPLVQTG
+2571 
-2581 GQWRFAPTSDW
+2581 
-2592 ADGDYILTV
+2592 
-2601 KVEDRAG
+2601 
-2608 NVKQSAPLTVTVD
+2608 
-2621 THIAIDRIELVNDS
+2621 
-2635 GIPGDNLTNEARPHF
+2635 
-2650 QVTVPADVNGVRL
+2650 
-2663 SIDGGKT
+2663 
-2670 WFDATQSA
+2670 
-2678 TSGVWD
+2678 
-2684 YTWLTNVANG
+2684 
-2694 PHTLMV
+2694 
-2700 EASDKAGNKT
+2700 
-2710 TQKLDFTI
+2710 
-2718 DTILSEPTIT
+2718 
-2728 LDSADDSAAGD
+2728 
-2739 NITNVKMPGFTL
+2739 
-2751 GNIDA
+2751 
-2756 DVTKVVVTVAHD
+2756 
-2768 GKNQQI
+2768 
-2774 ELIKNGGVWRFTP
+2774 
-2787 GAAWTDGDYTLTVKV
+2787 
-2802 EDKAGNTNY
+2802 
-2811 SAPLTV
+2811 
-2817 TIDTQTS
+2817 
-2824 IDRIELL
+2824 
-2831 NDTGIV
+2831 
-2837 GDNLTNEARPQFH
+2837 
-2850 ITVPTDVNSVQLS
+2850 
-2863 LDGGI
+2863 
-2868 NWVNATLTSD
+2868 
-2878 GVWEYIWPTDLVENT
+2878 
-2893 YTLTVKA
+2893 
-2900 TDVAGN
+2900 
-2906 TATETLNFIIDTT
+2906 
-2919 LSTPTITLDSADDSG
+2919 
-2934 TANDNKTNVKTPG
+2934 
-2947 FIIGGID
+2947 
-2954 SDVTQVVVQVMRDGH
+2954 
-2969 SEEVELTQTNGQ
+2969 
-2981 WRFVPGSAWTDGDYT
+2981 
-2996 LTVTVKDEAGN
+2996 
-3007 IRHSAPLTVTIDTQI
+3007 
-3022 TIDHI
+3022 
-3027 ELVNDSG
+3027 
-3034 IPDDNLTNNVRPH
+3034 
-3047 FQVTVP
+3047 
-3053 TDVNVVR
+3053 
-3060 LSIDGGKT
+3060 KT

-3099 ATDKAGNKTTQQLDF
+3099 ATDKAGNQTTQKLDF
-3114 IIDTLLSEPT
+3114 IIDTMLSEPT
-3124 IVLDNT
+3124 IVLDST
-3130 DDSGTKGDNLTNVN
+3130 DDSGTKGDNLTNAN
-3144 KPTFLLGNIDA
+3144 KPTFILGNIDA
-3155 DARYVTVEVQHGGT
+3155 DARYVTVEVQYGGT

-3325 AMDSRDDTG
+3325 TMDSRDDTG

-3354 ADAHSVILR
+3354 SDAQSVILR

-3405 GNVRQSTPLVVTVD
+3405 GNVRQSTPLIVTVD

-3460 LSIDGGANWVSATQ
+3460 LSIDGGANWVSAAQ

-3620 IAIDRIELVNDSGV
+3620 IAIDHIELVNDSGV

-3719 LTPTIELAPDQD
+3719 MTPTIELAPDQD

-3850 DIHQVDSDVTRVMVK
+3850 DIRQVDSDVTRVMVK

-4303 KTSAELRIEIDTQVQ
+4303 KTSAELKIEIDTQVQ

-4535 TPRFV
+4535 KPRFV

-4555 NGVSYS
+4555 NGVSYP

-4897 DVTIDT
+4897 DLTIDT

-5301 ITNHNKPVLVGTAE
+5301 ITSHNKPVLVGTAE

-5376 DTSTFIDNPAMVA
+5376 DTSTFIDNPVMMA

-5399 SITSQTRPTFSIFG
+5399 SITSQTRPAFSIYG

-5466 SKTLNFTIDTFNT
+5466 SKTLNFTIDTLNT

-5533 EVWVNEKGHWQMPV
+5533 EVWVNDKGHWQMPV

-5572 EKYSIWVDTHIK
+5572 EKYSIWVDTHIQ

-5589 LDDNKSSSKTE
+5589 LDDNKSSSKTD
-5600 WWSNSDLITMRGT
+5600 WWSNSSTITMRGM

-5630 TAVVAAT
+5630 TAVVAAN
-5637 GRWEL
+5637 GQWEL
-5642 STDKLPEGTYDISL
+5642 STDQLPEGKYDITLS
-5656 VIEDSAGNRWEDVRE
+5656 IEDNAGNRKEEVHE

-5710 SEGNTY
+5710 SNGNTY

-5925 PAAWNDGNY
+5925 PAAWNDGTY

-5962 VTADSQHDDASDDA
+5962 VTADSQHNDASDDA

-5985 SETVNAESATHLRTE
+5985 SETVNAESATHLRTV
-6000 PSAAEE
+6000 PSVAEE
-6006 SVVKVTAYSITLL
+6006 SVVKETAYSITLL

-6045 VNVSIM
+6045 VNVSVM

-6088 DNDFLIKEKTF
+6088 DDDFLIKEKTF

-6110 AMNVRGKTEDDI
+6110 AMNARGKAEDDI

>member
-40 TTPRGSVI
+40 TTPHGSVI

-537 IETTNDSGIVGDNVT
+537 IETTDDSGIVGDNVT

-599 EGINNLTFTVE
+599 EGVNNLTFTVE

-625 DTIAPVPPT
+625 DTVAPVPPT
-634 VSLEDYV
+634 VSLEDFV

-1037 SDDNLTNI
+1037 ADDNLTNI

-1106 AGNKANSAIFD
+1106 AGNKANSAVFD

-1186 LFIPGNTW
+1186 LFTPGNTW

-1209 GNTNYS
+1209 GNTSYS

-1383 GWTFTPP
+1383 GWSFTP
-1390 TSWADGD
+1390 TGAWADGD

-1432 VNDSGIPDDN
+1432 VNDSGIPNDN

-1477 SATPGVWDYIWPDDV
+1477 SATPGAWDYIWPDDV

-1501 EATDEAGNK
+1501 EATDKAGNK
-1510 ATQTLDFTID
+1510 TTQELDFTID

-1881 WEYIWPTDLVENTY
+1881 WEYIWPTDLIENTY

-2021 QITIDHIELVNDSGI
+2021 QIAIDHIELVNDSGI

-2122 EPTIVLDNT
+2122 EPTIVLDST
-2131 DDSGTKGDHL
+2131 DDSGTKGDNL

-2322 STPVIV
+2322 SVPVIV
-2328 LDSADDS
+2328 LNSADDT
-2335 GVHGDNMTNH
+2335 GVQGDNMTNS

-2360 RVTVSVEHGGVT
+2360 RVTVSVEYGGVT

-2379 DAGGWTFTP
+2379 GVGGWSFTP

-2450 QVTVP
+2450 QVKVP
-2455 TDVNVVR
+2455 TDVN
-2462 LSIDG
+2462 
-2467 GKTWFNATQ
+2467 
-2476 SATPGVWDYIWP
+2476 
-2488 DDVAD
+2488 
-2493 GGYTLTVEAT
+2493 E
-2503 DEAGNKATQTLDFTI
+2503 
-2518 DTTLSVPTLSLDSAD
+2518 
-2533 DSGIAGDNIT
+2533 
-2543 NVKTPGFTLNNI
+2543 
-2555 DTDVSRV
+2555 
-2562 IVEVMHNGI
+2562 
-2571 KQEVPLVQTG
+2571 
-2581 GQWRFAPTSDW
+2581 
-2592 ADGDYILTV
+2592 
-2601 KVEDRAG
+2601 
-2608 NVKQSAPLTVTVD
+2608 
-2621 THIAIDRIELVNDS
+2621 
-2635 GIPGDNLTNEARPHF
+2635 
-2650 QVTVPADVNGVRL
+2650 
-2663 SIDGGKT
+2663 
-2670 WFDATQSA
+2670 
-2678 TSGVWD
+2678 
-2684 YTWLTNVANG
+2684 
-2694 PHTLMV
+2694 
-2700 EASDKAGNKT
+2700 
-2710 TQKLDFTI
+2710 
-2718 DTILSEPTIT
+2718 
-2728 LDSADDSAAGD
+2728 
-2739 NITNVKMPGFTL
+2739 
-2751 GNIDA
+2751 
-2756 DVTKVVVTVAHD
+2756 
-2768 GKNQQI
+2768 
-2774 ELIKNGGVWRFTP
+2774 
-2787 GAAWTDGDYTLTVKV
+2787 
-2802 EDKAGNTNY
+2802 
-2811 SAPLTV
+2811 
-2817 TIDTQTS
+2817 
-2824 IDRIELL
+2824 
-2831 NDTGIV
+2831 
-2837 GDNLTNEARPQFH
+2837 
-2850 ITVPTDVNSVQLS
+2850 
-2863 LDGGI
+2863 
-2868 NWVNATLTSD
+2868 
-2878 GVWEYIWPTDLVENT
+2878 
-2893 YTLTVKA
+2893 
-2900 TDVAGN
+2900 
-2906 TATETLNFIIDTT
+2906 
-2919 LSTPTITLDSADDSG
+2919 
-2934 TANDNKTNVKTPG
+2934 
-2947 FIIGGID
+2947 
-2954 SDVTQVVVQVMRDGH
+2954 
-2969 SEEVELTQTNGQ
+2969 
-2981 WRFVPGSAWTDGDYT
+2981 
-2996 LTVTVKDEAGN
+2996 
-3007 IRHSAPLTVTIDTQI
+3007 
-3022 TIDHI
+3022 
-3027 ELVNDSG
+3027 
-3034 IPDDNLTNNVRPH
+3034 
-3047 FQVTVP
+3047 
-3053 TDVNVVR
+3053 VR

-3099 ATDKAGNKTTQQLDF
+3099 ATDKAGNQTTQKLDF
-3114 IIDTLLSEPT
+3114 IIDTMLSEPT
-3124 IVLDNT
+3124 IVLDST
-3130 DDSGTKGDNLTNVN
+3130 DDSGTKGDNLTNAN
-3144 KPTFLLGNIDA
+3144 KPTFILGNIDA
-3155 DARYVTVEVQHGGT
+3155 DARYVTVEVQYGGT

-3325 AMDSRDDTG
+3325 TMDSRDDTG

-3354 ADAHSVILR
+3354 SDAQSVILR

-3405 GNVRQSTPLVVTVD
+3405 GNVRQSTPLIVTVD

-3460 LSIDGGANWVSATQ
+3460 LSIDGGANWVSAAQ

-3620 IAIDRIELVNDSGV
+3620 IAIDHIELVNDSGV

-3719 LTPTIELAPDQD
+3719 MTPTIELAPDQD

-3850 DIHQVDSDVTRVMVK
+3850 DIRQVDSDVTRVMVK

-4535 TPRFV
+4535 KPRFV

-4555 NGVSYS
+4555 NGVSYP

-4831 TPTLI
+4831 TPTLV
-4836 GSTLPNTIVSIYV
+4836 GNTLPNAIVSIYV

-4962 PALGNDGNYE
+4962 PALGNDGNYV

-5301 ITNHNKPVLVGTAE
+5301 ITSHNKPVLVGTAE

-5376 DTSTFIDNPAMVA
+5376 DTSTFIDNPVMMA

-5399 SITSQTRPTFSIFG
+5399 SITSQTRPAFSIYG

-5466 SKTLNFTIDTFNT
+5466 SKTLNFTIDTLNT

-5533 EVWVNEKGHWQMPV
+5533 EVWVNDKGHWQMPV

-5572 EKYSIWVDTHIK
+5572 EKYSIWVDTHIQ

-5589 LDDNKSSSKTE
+5589 LDDNKSSSKTD
-5600 WWSNSDLITMRGT
+5600 WWSNSSTITMRGM

-5630 TAVVAAT
+5630 TAVVAAN
-5637 GRWEL
+5637 GQWEL
-5642 STDKLPEGTYDISL
+5642 STDQLPEGKYDITLS
-5656 VIEDSAGNRWEDVRE
+5656 IEDNAGNRKEEVHE

-5710 SEGNTY
+5710 SNGNTY

-5751 DVPLDIMKEVPVISL
+5751 DVSLDIMKEVPVISL

-5870 NGASDSDNVTN
+5870 NGVSDSDNVTN

-5905 NGVTDIY
+5905 NGVTDTY

-5925 PAAWNDGNY
+5925 PAAWNDGTY

-5985 SETVNAESATHLRTE
+5985 SETVNAESATHLRTV

-6006 SVVKVTAYSITLL
+6006 SVVKETAYSITLL

-6110 AMNVRGKTEDDI
+6110 AMNARGKTEDDI

>member
-40 TTPRGSVI
+40 TTPHGSVI

-114 EEELKKQLDDAEN
+114 EEELKKQLDEAEN

-445 SGIKNDNITNSTLPT
+445 SGIKNDSITNSTLPT

-537 IETTNDSGIVGDNVT
+537 IETTDDSGIVGDNVT

-599 EGINNLTFTVE
+599 EGVNNLTFTVE

-625 DTIAPVPPT
+625 DTVAPVPPT
-634 VSLEDYV
+634 VSLEDFV

-1062 QVWDAMSDT
+1062 QVWDAASDT

-1106 AGNKANSAIFD
+1106 AGNKANSAVFD

-1132 SKDDTGVT
+1132 SKDDTGVA

-1186 LFIPGNTW
+1186 LFTPGNTW

-1327 IVLDSADDTGIQG
+1327 IVLNSADDTGVQG

-1368 HGGVTTTFDATKGTG
+1368 HGGVTTTFDATKGVG
-1383 GWTFTPP
+1383 GWTFTP
-1390 TSWADGD
+1390 TGAWADGD

-1432 VNDSGIPDDN
+1432 VNDSGIPNDN

-1477 SATPGVWDYIWPDDV
+1477 NATPGVWDYIWPDDV

-1510 ATQTLDFTID
+1510 TTQTLDFTID

-1552 LNNIDTDVSRVIVE
+1552 LNNIDADVSRVTVE

-1674 ATQSATS
+1674 ATQSATP

-1710 TTQKLDFTIDTIL
+1710 TTQKLDFIIDTML

-1872 NATLTSDGV
+1872 NATLTPDGV

-2021 QITIDHIELVNDSGI
+2021 QIAIDHIELVNDSGI
-2036 PDDNLTNNV
+2036 PDDNLTN
-2045 RPHFQVTVPTDVNV
+2045 
-2059 VRLSI
+2059 
-2064 DGGKTWFNATQ
+2064 
-2075 SATPGVWDY
+2075 
-2084 TWLADVGEGKHTLT
+2084 
-2098 VEATDKAGN
+2098 EA
-2107 KTTQQLDFIIDTLLS
+2107 
-2122 EPTIVLDNT
+2122 
-2131 DDSGTKGDHL
+2131 
-2141 TNVNKPTFLLGNIDA
+2141 
-2156 DARYVTVEVQH
+2156 
-2167 GGTKEVLTATKDA
+2167 
-2180 TGNWSVTPTGTWADG
+2180 
-2195 DYTLTVRVEDE
+2195 
-2206 AGNEK
+2206 
-2211 HSASLTVTVDT
+2211 
-2222 QITIDV
+2222 
-2228 IELVNDNGIPGDN
+2228 
-2241 MTNDAHPQ
+2241 
-2249 FRVTVPGDVNEV
+2249 
-2261 SLSIDGGVTWVKATQ
+2261 
-2276 SATPGVW
+2276 
-2283 NYTWPGTVPDGDYTL
+2283 
-2298 NVKATDNAGNTV
+2298 
-2310 TETLHFTIDTTL
+2310 
-2322 STPVIV
+2322 
-2328 LDSADDS
+2328 
-2335 GVHGDNMTNH
+2335 
-2345 TQPTFALQHIDDDAV
+2345 
-2360 RVTVSVEHGGVT
+2360 
-2372 TTFDATK
+2372 
-2379 DAGGWTFTP
+2379 
-2388 TGAWADG
+2388 
-2395 DYTLSVSVEDKAGNT
+2395 
-2410 SHSASLTVTVDT
+2410 
-2422 QIAINNI
+2422 
-2429 ELVNDSGIPDDNLT
+2429 
-2443 NNVRPHF
+2443 
-2450 QVTVP
+2450 
-2455 TDVNVVR
+2455 
-2462 LSIDG
+2462 
-2467 GKTWFNATQ
+2467 
-2476 SATPGVWDYIWP
+2476 
-2488 DDVAD
+2488 
-2493 GGYTLTVEAT
+2493 
-2503 DEAGNKATQTLDFTI
+2503 
-2518 DTTLSVPTLSLDSAD
+2518 
-2533 DSGIAGDNIT
+2533 
-2543 NVKTPGFTLNNI
+2543 
-2555 DTDVSRV
+2555 
-2562 IVEVMHNGI
+2562 
-2571 KQEVPLVQTG
+2571 
-2581 GQWRFAPTSDW
+2581 
-2592 ADGDYILTV
+2592 
-2601 KVEDRAG
+2601 
-2608 NVKQSAPLTVTVD
+2608 
-2621 THIAIDRIELVNDS
+2621 
-2635 GIPGDNLTNEARPHF
+2635 
-2650 QVTVPADVNGVRL
+2650 
-2663 SIDGGKT
+2663 
-2670 WFDATQSA
+2670 
-2678 TSGVWD
+2678 
-2684 YTWLTNVANG
+2684 
-2694 PHTLMV
+2694 
-2700 EASDKAGNKT
+2700 
-2710 TQKLDFTI
+2710 
-2718 DTILSEPTIT
+2718 
-2728 LDSADDSAAGD
+2728 
-2739 NITNVKMPGFTL
+2739 
-2751 GNIDA
+2751 
-2756 DVTKVVVTVAHD
+2756 
-2768 GKNQQI
+2768 
-2774 ELIKNGGVWRFTP
+2774 
-2787 GAAWTDGDYTLTVKV
+2787 
-2802 EDKAGNTNY
+2802 
-2811 SAPLTV
+2811 
-2817 TIDTQTS
+2817 
-2824 IDRIELL
+2824 
-2831 NDTGIV
+2831 
-2837 GDNLTNEARPQFH
+2837 
-2850 ITVPTDVNSVQLS
+2850 
-2863 LDGGI
+2863 
-2868 NWVNATLTSD
+2868 
-2878 GVWEYIWPTDLVENT
+2878 
-2893 YTLTVKA
+2893 
-2900 TDVAGN
+2900 
-2906 TATETLNFIIDTT
+2906 
-2919 LSTPTITLDSADDSG
+2919 
-2934 TANDNKTNVKTPG
+2934 
-2947 FIIGGID
+2947 
-2954 SDVTQVVVQVMRDGH
+2954 
-2969 SEEVELTQTNGQ
+2969 
-2981 WRFVPGSAWTDGDYT
+2981 
-2996 LTVTVKDEAGN
+2996 
-3007 IRHSAPLTVTIDTQI
+3007 
-3022 TIDHI
+3022 
-3027 ELVNDSG
+3027 
-3034 IPDDNLTNNVRPH
+3034 RPH

-3177 GATGIWSVT
+3177 DATGNWSVTPTGTWADGDYTLTVRVEDEAGNEKHSASLTVTVDTQITIDAIELVNDNGIPGDNMTNDAHPQFRVTVPGDVNEVSLSIDGGVTWVKATQSATPGVWNYTWPGTVPDGDYTLNVKATDNAGNTVTETLHFTIDTTLSTPVIVLDSADDTGIQGDNMTNRTQPTFNLQHIDDDAVRVTVSVEHGGVTTTFDATKGVGGWTFTPPTSWGAGDYTLSVSVEDKAGNTSHSASLTVTVDTQIAINNIELVNDSGIPDDNLTNNVRPQFQVKVPTDVNEVRLSIDGGKTWFNATQSATPGVWDYTWLADVGEGKHTLTVEATDKAGNQTTQKLDFIIDTLLSEPTIVLDNTDDSGIKGDNLTNANKPTFLLGNIDADARYVTVEVQHGSTKEVLTATKGATGIWSVT

-3199 VRVEDDAGNVKYSA
+3199 VRVEDEAGNVKYSA

-3270 VRATQGTAGIW
+3270 VRATQGTAGSW

-3325 AMDSRDDTG
+3325 TMDSRDDTG

-3354 ADAHSVILR
+3354 SDAQSVILR

-3405 GNVRQSTPLVVTVD
+3405 GNVRQSTPLIVTVD

-3460 LSIDGGANWVSATQ
+3460 LSIDGGANWVSAAQ

-3620 IAIDRIELVNDSGV
+3620 IAIDHIELVNDSGV
-3634 PGDNVTKHVRPQ
+3634 PGDNITKHVRPQ

-3692 HTLTVEVTDGAGN
+3692 HTLIVEVTDGAGN
-3705 KMTETLNFTIDITL
+3705 KMTGTLDFTIDITL

-3741 SVTQPV
+3741 SVTQPI

-3850 DIHQVDSDVTRVMVK
+3850 DIRQVDSDVTRVMVK

-3907 GNVKESAPFEV
+3907 GNVKESAPLEV

-3952 DVPGDVVQVRV
+3952 DVPGDVIQVRV

-4189 GQHTLLVDV
+4189 GKHTLLVDV

-4303 KTSAELRIEIDTQVQ
+4303 KTSAELQIEIDTQVQ

-4381 ALPDGHYTLHVQATD
+4381 ALSDGHYTLHVQATD

-4535 TPRFV
+4535 KPRFV

-4555 NGVSYS
+4555 NGVSYP

-4616 PASDTGN
+4616 PASDTGS

-4655 SGREVLKQTITVG
+4655 SGREVLKHTITVG

-4720 PSIDDQHE
+4720 PSIDDQYE
-4728 ATSLRPEFKGFAE
+4728 ATSLRPEFKGLAE

-4831 TPTLI
+4831 TPTLV
-4836 GSTLPNTIVSIYV
+4836 GNTLPNAIVSIYV

-4962 PALGNDGNYE
+4962 PALGNDGNYV

-5084 EILIEHDT
+5084 DILIEHDT

-5173 TAGNRVES
+5173 TAGNRVE
-5181 AITTVTIDSQIA
+5181 
-5193 VFDIDEDSLPAL
+5193 
-5205 SNNRAL
+5205 
-5211 SVSGVGEAGSQVSIF
+5211 
-5226 VDGKLV
+5226 
-5232 NVVMVE
+5232 
-5238 ADGTWRAPILLQDD
+5238 
-5252 GTFNIHFSITDV
+5252 
-5264 AGNTEVSKDYSV
+5264 
-5276 DVDSSTDF
+5276 
-5284 PTLNLEDA
+5284 
-5292 SNSGSLDDL
+5292 
-5301 ITNHNKPVLVGTAE
+5301 
-5315 AGATIHIYVDEKI
+5315 
-5328 VANVLVLEDGTWSYQ
+5328 
-5343 FDNALKDGEYSIR
+5343 
-5356 VVAEDPAGNT
+5356 
-5366 AESPRLLVTI
+5366 
-5376 DTSTFIDNPAMVA
+5376 
-5389 GSDNGIFSND
+5389 
-5399 SITSQTRPTFSIFG
+5399 
-5413 EMNQSVQIF
+5413 
-5422 IDGVL
+5422 
-5427 VDTITVTDRNQVYRP
+5427 
-5442 ESPLGDGSHSIY
+5442 
-5454 YVITDKAGNTAT
+5454 
-5466 SKTLNFTIDTFNT
+5466 
-5479 TPVAI
+5479 
-5484 DSIGG
+5484 
-5489 QTLAEM
+5489 
-5495 TGSDGKIYI
+5495 
-5504 TDTTRN
+5504 
-5510 LLFSGSAE
+5510 
-5518 PNSKIEIIINGLNVG
+5518 
-5533 EVWVNEKGHWQMPV
+5533 
-5547 NPLYFTEGQLDITV
+5547 
-5561 KSTDRAGNVNQ
+5561 
-5572 EKYSIWVDTHIK
+5572 
-5584 VFTSE
+5584 
-5589 LDDNKSSSKTE
+5589 
-5600 WWSNSDLITMRGT
+5600 
-5613 GEIGATVS
+5613 
-5621 LIVAGVTLA
+5621 
-5630 TAVVAAT
+5630 
-5637 GRWEL
+5637 
-5642 STDKLPEGTYDISL
+5642 
-5656 VIEDSAGNRWEDVRE
+5656 
-5671 IFIDRTPPNAPVVT
+5671 
-5685 YSDIVNDLI
+5685 
-5694 IMQGTAEAKSQ
+5694 
-5705 LIITD
+5705 
-5710 SEGNTY
+5710 
-5716 TLTVPDNGKW
+5716 
-5726 SMAIPYPSEGKF
+5726 
-5738 TITSVDAIGNRSD
+5738 
-5751 DVPLDIMKEVPVISL
+5751 
-5766 SPDSDSGTV
+5766 
-5775 GDNITRDKQPTF
+5775 
-5787 IIGNLESDVVVVQ
+5787 
-5800 VDINGTVYN
+5800 
-5809 AEKNADG
+5809 
-5816 VWFFT
+5816 
-5821 PGTPLAD
+5821 
-5828 GSYTISVIASDA
+5828 
-5840 AGNQKNSL
+5840 
-5848 PITVTIDST
+5848 
-5857 LTVPEIALAAGED
+5857 
-5870 NGASDSDNVTN
+5870 
-5881 HTQPKFTLQHIDAD
+5881 
-5895 VTGVTVNVTH
+5895 
-5905 NGVTDIY
+5905 
-5912 QATQGADGWTFTP
+5912 
-5925 PAAWNDGNY
+5925 
-5934 TLSVTVVDRAGNSQ
+5934 
-5948 QSASLAVTVDSTVT
+5948 
-5962 VTADSQHDDASDDA
+5962 
-5976 TATAVTPPE
+5976 
-5985 SETVNAESATHLRTE
+5985 
-6000 PSAAEE
+6000 
-6006 SVVKVTAYSITLL
+6006 
-6019 NADSGD
+6019 
-6025 EIDRSISQTPS
+6025 
-6036 FEISVPENI
+6036 
-6045 VNVSIM
+6045 
-6051 FEGEEFTLPI
+6051 
-6061 TNQKAIFEVPL
+6061 
-6072 SLEDG
+6072 
-6077 EYTMDVKFIDK
+6077 
-6088 DNDFLIKEKTF
+6088 
-6099 SVDHSSADIVN
+6099 
-6110 AMNVRGKTEDDI
+6110 
-6122 NDSPSTSSVG
+6122 
-6132 HNNNGAIDVFAVNE
+6132 
-6146 VTLPVDNQ
+6146 
-6154 EEHA
+6154 

>member
-429 TIAPEKPT
+429 TIPPEKPT

-537 IETTNDSGIVGDNVT
+537 IETTDDSGIVGDNVT

-582 KANDKG
+582 KANDQG

-599 EGINNLTFTVE
+599 EGVNNLTFTVE

-625 DTIAPVPPT
+625 DTVAPVPPT
-634 VSLEDYV
+634 VSLEDFV

-891 SDGSH
+891 SDDSH

-1062 QVWDAMSDT
+1062 QVWDAASDT

-1106 AGNKANSAIFD
+1106 AGNKANSAVFD

-1186 LFIPGNTW
+1186 LFTPGNTW

-1327 IVLDSADDTGIQG
+1327 IVLNSADDTGVQG

-1368 HGGVTTTFDATKGTG
+1368 HGGVTTTFDATKGVG
-1383 GWTFTPP
+1383 GWSFTP
-1390 TSWADGD
+1390 TGAWADGD

-1432 VNDSGIPDDN
+1432 VNDSGIPNDN

-1477 SATPGVWDYIWPDDV
+1477 NATPGVWDYIWPDDV

-1510 ATQTLDFTID
+1510 TTQTLDFTID

-1552 LNNIDTDVSRVIVE
+1552 LNNIDTDVSRVTVE

-1710 TTQKLDFTIDTIL
+1710 TTQKLDFIIDTML

-2021 QITIDHIELVNDSGI
+2021 QIAIDHIELVNDSGI
-2036 PDDNLTNNV
+2036 PDDNLTN
-2045 RPHFQVTVPTDVNV
+2045 
-2059 VRLSI
+2059 
-2064 DGGKTWFNATQ
+2064 
-2075 SATPGVWDY
+2075 
-2084 TWLADVGEGKHTLT
+2084 
-2098 VEATDKAGN
+2098 EA
-2107 KTTQQLDFIIDTLLS
+2107 
-2122 EPTIVLDNT
+2122 
-2131 DDSGTKGDHL
+2131 
-2141 TNVNKPTFLLGNIDA
+2141 
-2156 DARYVTVEVQH
+2156 
-2167 GGTKEVLTATKDA
+2167 
-2180 TGNWSVTPTGTWADG
+2180 
-2195 DYTLTVRVEDE
+2195 
-2206 AGNEK
+2206 
-2211 HSASLTVTVDT
+2211 
-2222 QITIDV
+2222 
-2228 IELVNDNGIPGDN
+2228 
-2241 MTNDAHPQ
+2241 
-2249 FRVTVPGDVNEV
+2249 
-2261 SLSIDGGVTWVKATQ
+2261 
-2276 SATPGVW
+2276 
-2283 NYTWPGTVPDGDYTL
+2283 
-2298 NVKATDNAGNTV
+2298 
-2310 TETLHFTIDTTL
+2310 
-2322 STPVIV
+2322 
-2328 LDSADDS
+2328 
-2335 GVHGDNMTNH
+2335 
-2345 TQPTFALQHIDDDAV
+2345 
-2360 RVTVSVEHGGVT
+2360 
-2372 TTFDATK
+2372 
-2379 DAGGWTFTP
+2379 
-2388 TGAWADG
+2388 
-2395 DYTLSVSVEDKAGNT
+2395 
-2410 SHSASLTVTVDT
+2410 
-2422 QIAINNI
+2422 
-2429 ELVNDSGIPDDNLT
+2429 
-2443 NNVRPHF
+2443 
-2450 QVTVP
+2450 
-2455 TDVNVVR
+2455 
-2462 LSIDG
+2462 
-2467 GKTWFNATQ
+2467 
-2476 SATPGVWDYIWP
+2476 
-2488 DDVAD
+2488 
-2493 GGYTLTVEAT
+2493 
-2503 DEAGNKATQTLDFTI
+2503 
-2518 DTTLSVPTLSLDSAD
+2518 
-2533 DSGIAGDNIT
+2533 
-2543 NVKTPGFTLNNI
+2543 
-2555 DTDVSRV
+2555 
-2562 IVEVMHNGI
+2562 
-2571 KQEVPLVQTG
+2571 
-2581 GQWRFAPTSDW
+2581 
-2592 ADGDYILTV
+2592 
-2601 KVEDRAG
+2601 
-2608 NVKQSAPLTVTVD
+2608 
-2621 THIAIDRIELVNDS
+2621 
-2635 GIPGDNLTNEARPHF
+2635 
-2650 QVTVPADVNGVRL
+2650 
-2663 SIDGGKT
+2663 
-2670 WFDATQSA
+2670 
-2678 TSGVWD
+2678 
-2684 YTWLTNVANG
+2684 
-2694 PHTLMV
+2694 
-2700 EASDKAGNKT
+2700 
-2710 TQKLDFTI
+2710 
-2718 DTILSEPTIT
+2718 
-2728 LDSADDSAAGD
+2728 
-2739 NITNVKMPGFTL
+2739 
-2751 GNIDA
+2751 
-2756 DVTKVVVTVAHD
+2756 
-2768 GKNQQI
+2768 
-2774 ELIKNGGVWRFTP
+2774 
-2787 GAAWTDGDYTLTVKV
+2787 
-2802 EDKAGNTNY
+2802 
-2811 SAPLTV
+2811 
-2817 TIDTQTS
+2817 
-2824 IDRIELL
+2824 
-2831 NDTGIV
+2831 
-2837 GDNLTNEARPQFH
+2837 
-2850 ITVPTDVNSVQLS
+2850 
-2863 LDGGI
+2863 
-2868 NWVNATLTSD
+2868 
-2878 GVWEYIWPTDLVENT
+2878 
-2893 YTLTVKA
+2893 
-2900 TDVAGN
+2900 
-2906 TATETLNFIIDTT
+2906 
-2919 LSTPTITLDSADDSG
+2919 
-2934 TANDNKTNVKTPG
+2934 
-2947 FIIGGID
+2947 
-2954 SDVTQVVVQVMRDGH
+2954 
-2969 SEEVELTQTNGQ
+2969 
-2981 WRFVPGSAWTDGDYT
+2981 
-2996 LTVTVKDEAGN
+2996 
-3007 IRHSAPLTVTIDTQI
+3007 
-3022 TIDHI
+3022 
-3027 ELVNDSG
+3027 
-3034 IPDDNLTNNVRPH
+3034 RPH

-3155 DARYVTVEVQHGGT
+3155 DARYVTVEVQHGGTKEVLTATKDATGNWSVTPTGTWADGDYTLTVRVEDEAGNEKHSASLTVTVDTQITIDAIELVNDNGIPGDNMTNDAHPQFRVTVPGDVNEVSLSIDGGVTWVKATQSATPGVWNYTWPGTVPDGDYTLNVKATDNAGNTVTETLHFTIDTTLSTPVIVLDSADDTGIQGDNMTNRTQPTFNLQHIDDDAVRVTVSVEHGGVTTTFDATKGVGGWTFTPPTSWGAGDYTLSVSVEDKAGNTSHSASLTVTVDTQIAINNIELVNDSGIPDDNLTNNVRPHFQVKVPTDVNEVRLSIDGGKTWFNATQSATPGVWDYTWLADVGEGKHTLTVEATDKAGNQTTQKLDFIIDTMLSEPTIVLDSTDDSGTKGDNLTNANKPTFILGNIDADARYVTVEVQYGGT

-3405 GNVRQSTPLVVTVD
+3405 GNVRQSTPLIVTVD

-3460 LSIDGGANWVSATQ
+3460 LSIDGGANWVSAAQ

-3620 IAIDRIELVNDSGV
+3620 IAIDHIELVNDSGV

-3692 HTLTVEVTDGAGN
+3692 HTLIVEVTDGAGN
-3705 KMTETLNFTIDITL
+3705 KMTGTLDFTIDITL

-3850 DIHQVDSDVTRVMVK
+3850 DIRQVDSDVTRVMVK

-4069 DYNATKVGAGWQFT
+4069 DYSATKVGAGWQFT

-4303 KTSAELRIEIDTQVQ
+4303 KTSAELKIEIDTQVQ

-4535 TPRFV
+4535 KPRFV

-4555 NGVSYS
+4555 NGVSYP

-4897 DVTIDT
+4897 DLTIDT

-4962 PALGNDGNYE
+4962 PALGNDGNYV

-5004 LREADDSGK
+5004 LRKADDSGK

-5301 ITNHNKPVLVGTAE
+5301 ITSHNKPVLVGTAE

-5376 DTSTFIDNPAMVA
+5376 DTSTFIDNPVMMA

-5399 SITSQTRPTFSIFG
+5399 SITSQTRPAFSIYG

-5533 EVWVNEKGHWQMPV
+5533 EVWANDKGHWQMPV
-5547 NPLYFTEGQLDITV
+5547 NPLYFTEGQLDINV

-5572 EKYSIWVDTHIK
+5572 EKYSIWVDTHIQ

-5589 LDDNKSSSKTE
+5589 LDDNKSSSKTD
-5600 WWSNSDLITMRGT
+5600 WWSNSSTITMRGM

-5630 TAVVAAT
+5630 TAVVAAN
-5637 GRWEL
+5637 GKWEL
-5642 STDKLPEGTYDISL
+5642 STDQLPEGKYDITLS
-5656 VIEDSAGNRWEDVRE
+5656 IEDNAGNRKEEVHE

-5710 SEGNTY
+5710 SNGNTY

-5905 NGVTDIY
+5905 NGVTDTY

-5925 PAAWNDGNY
+5925 PAAWNDGTY

-5962 VTADSQHDDASDDA
+5962 VTADSQHNDASDDA

-5985 SETVNAESATHLRTE
+5985 SETVNAESATHLRTV
-6000 PSAAEE
+6000 PSVAEE
-6006 SVVKVTAYSITLL
+6006 SVVKETAYSITLL

-6045 VNVSIM
+6045 VNVSVM

-6088 DNDFLIKEKTF
+6088 DDDFLIKEKTF

-6110 AMNVRGKTEDDI
+6110 AMNARGKTEDDI

>member
-40 TTPRGSVI
+40 TTPHGSVI

-429 TIAPEKPT
+429 TIPPEKPT

-445 SGIKNDNITNSTLPT
+445 SGIKNDNVTNSTLPT

-537 IETTNDSGIVGDNVT
+537 IETTDDSGIVGDNVT

-599 EGINNLTFTVE
+599 EGVNNLTFTVE

-625 DTIAPVPPT
+625 DTVAPVPPT
-634 VSLEDYV
+634 VSLEDFV

-1037 SDDNLTNI
+1037 ADDNLTNI

-1062 QVWDAMSDT
+1062 QVWDAASDT

-1106 AGNKANSAIFD
+1106 AGNKANSAVFD

-1383 GWTFTPP
+1383 GWTFTP
-1390 TSWADGD
+1390 TGSWADGD

-1432 VNDSGIPDDN
+1432 VNDSGIPNDN

-1450 FQVTVPTDV
+1450 FQVKVPTDV
-1459 NVVRLS
+1459 N
-1465 IDGGKTWFNATQ
+1465 
-1477 SATPGVWDYIWPDDV
+1477 
-1492 ADGGYTLTV
+1492 
-1501 EATDEAGNK
+1501 E
-1510 ATQTLDFTID
+1510 
-1520 TTLSVPTLSLD
+1520 
-1531 SADDSGIAG
+1531 
-1540 DNITN
+1540 
-1545 VKTPGFT
+1545 
-1552 LNNIDTDVSRVIVE
+1552 
-1566 VMHNGIKQEVPLV
+1566 
-1579 QTGGQWRFAPTS
+1579 
-1591 DWADGDYILTV
+1591 
-1602 KVEDRAGNVKQSAP
+1602 
-1616 LTVTVDTHIAIDRI
+1616 
-1630 ELVNDSGIPGDNLTN
+1630 
-1645 EARPHFQ
+1645 
-1652 VTVPADVN
+1652 
-1660 GVRLSIDGG
+1660 
-1669 KTWFD
+1669 
-1674 ATQSATS
+1674 
-1681 GVWDYTWLTNVANG
+1681 
-1695 PHTLMVEASD
+1695 
-1705 KAGNK
+1705 
-1710 TTQKLDFTIDTIL
+1710 
-1723 SEPTIT
+1723 
-1729 LDSADDSAAGD
+1729 
-1740 NITNVKMPG
+1740 
-1749 FTLGN
+1749 
-1754 IDADVTKVVVTVAHD
+1754 
-1769 GKNQQIE
+1769 
-1776 LIKNGGVWR
+1776 
-1785 FTPGAA
+1785 
-1791 WTDGDYTLTV
+1791 
-1801 KVEDK
+1801 
-1806 AGNTNYSAP
+1806 
-1815 LTVTIDT
+1815 
-1822 QTSIDRIELLNDT
+1822 
-1835 GIVGDN
+1835 
-1841 LTNEARPQFHITV
+1841 
-1854 PTDVNSVQ
+1854 
-1862 LSLDGGINWV
+1862 
-1872 NATLTSDGV
+1872 
-1881 WEYIWPTDLVENTY
+1881 
-1895 TLTVKATD
+1895 
-1903 VAGNTATETLNF
+1903 
-1915 IIDTTLSTPTITL
+1915 
-1928 DSADDSGTA
+1928 
-1937 NDNKTNVK
+1937 
-1945 TPGFIIGGIDS
+1945 
-1956 DVTQVVV
+1956 
-1963 QVMRDGHSEEVEL
+1963 
-1976 TQTNGQWRFVP
+1976 
-1987 GSAWTDGDYT
+1987 
-1997 LTVTVK
+1997 
-2003 DEAGNIR
+2003 
-2010 HSAPLT
+2010 
-2016 VTIDT
+2016 
-2021 QITIDHIELVNDSGI
+2021 
-2036 PDDNLTNNV
+2036 
-2045 RPHFQVTVPTDVNV
+2045 

-2107 KTTQQLDFIIDTLLS
+2107 QTTQKLDFIIDTMLS
-2122 EPTIVLDNT
+2122 EPTIVLDST
-2131 DDSGTKGDHL
+2131 DDSGTKGDNL
-2141 TNVNKPTFLLGNIDA
+2141 TNANKPTFILGNIDA
-2156 DARYVTVEVQH
+2156 DARYVTVEVQ
-2167 GGTKEVLTATKDA
+2167 
-2180 TGNWSVTPTGTWADG
+2180 
-2195 DYTLTVRVEDE
+2195 Y
-2206 AGNEK
+2206 
-2211 HSASLTVTVDT
+2211 
-2222 QITIDV
+2222 
-2228 IELVNDNGIPGDN
+2228 
-2241 MTNDAHPQ
+2241 
-2249 FRVTVPGDVNEV
+2249 
-2261 SLSIDGGVTWVKATQ
+2261 
-2276 SATPGVW
+2276 
-2283 NYTWPGTVPDGDYTL
+2283 
-2298 NVKATDNAGNTV
+2298 
-2310 TETLHFTIDTTL
+2310 
-2322 STPVIV
+2322 
-2328 LDSADDS
+2328 
-2335 GVHGDNMTNH
+2335 
-2345 TQPTFALQHIDDDAV
+2345 
-2360 RVTVSVEHGGVT
+2360 
-2372 TTFDATK
+2372 
-2379 DAGGWTFTP
+2379 
-2388 TGAWADG
+2388 
-2395 DYTLSVSVEDKAGNT
+2395 
-2410 SHSASLTVTVDT
+2410 
-2422 QIAINNI
+2422 
-2429 ELVNDSGIPDDNLT
+2429 
-2443 NNVRPHF
+2443 
-2450 QVTVP
+2450 
-2455 TDVNVVR
+2455 
-2462 LSIDG
+2462 
-2467 GKTWFNATQ
+2467 
-2476 SATPGVWDYIWP
+2476 
-2488 DDVAD
+2488 
-2493 GGYTLTVEAT
+2493 
-2503 DEAGNKATQTLDFTI
+2503 
-2518 DTTLSVPTLSLDSAD
+2518 
-2533 DSGIAGDNIT
+2533 
-2543 NVKTPGFTLNNI
+2543 
-2555 DTDVSRV
+2555 
-2562 IVEVMHNGI
+2562 
-2571 KQEVPLVQTG
+2571 
-2581 GQWRFAPTSDW
+2581 
-2592 ADGDYILTV
+2592 
-2601 KVEDRAG
+2601 
-2608 NVKQSAPLTVTVD
+2608 
-2621 THIAIDRIELVNDS
+2621 
-2635 GIPGDNLTNEARPHF
+2635 
-2650 QVTVPADVNGVRL
+2650 
-2663 SIDGGKT
+2663 
-2670 WFDATQSA
+2670 
-2678 TSGVWD
+2678 
-2684 YTWLTNVANG
+2684 
-2694 PHTLMV
+2694 
-2700 EASDKAGNKT
+2700 
-2710 TQKLDFTI
+2710 
-2718 DTILSEPTIT
+2718 
-2728 LDSADDSAAGD
+2728 
-2739 NITNVKMPGFTL
+2739 
-2751 GNIDA
+2751 
-2756 DVTKVVVTVAHD
+2756 
-2768 GKNQQI
+2768 
-2774 ELIKNGGVWRFTP
+2774 
-2787 GAAWTDGDYTLTVKV
+2787 
-2802 EDKAGNTNY
+2802 
-2811 SAPLTV
+2811 
-2817 TIDTQTS
+2817 
-2824 IDRIELL
+2824 
-2831 NDTGIV
+2831 
-2837 GDNLTNEARPQFH
+2837 
-2850 ITVPTDVNSVQLS
+2850 
-2863 LDGGI
+2863 
-2868 NWVNATLTSD
+2868 
-2878 GVWEYIWPTDLVENT
+2878 
-2893 YTLTVKA
+2893 
-2900 TDVAGN
+2900 
-2906 TATETLNFIIDTT
+2906 
-2919 LSTPTITLDSADDSG
+2919 
-2934 TANDNKTNVKTPG
+2934 
-2947 FIIGGID
+2947 
-2954 SDVTQVVVQVMRDGH
+2954 
-2969 SEEVELTQTNGQ
+2969 
-2981 WRFVPGSAWTDGDYT
+2981 
-2996 LTVTVKDEAGN
+2996 
-3007 IRHSAPLTVTIDTQI
+3007 
-3022 TIDHI
+3022 
-3027 ELVNDSG
+3027 
-3034 IPDDNLTNNVRPH
+3034 
-3047 FQVTVP
+3047 
-3053 TDVNVVR
+3053 
-3060 LSIDGGKT
+3060 
-3068 WFNATQSAT
+3068 
-3077 PGVWDYT
+3077 
-3084 WLADVGEGKHTLTVE
+3084 
-3099 ATDKAGNKTTQQLDF
+3099 
-3114 IIDTLLSEPT
+3114 
-3124 IVLDNT
+3124 
-3130 DDSGTKGDNLTNVN
+3130 
-3144 KPTFLLGNIDA
+3144 
-3155 DARYVTVEVQHGGT
+3155 GGT

-3354 ADAHSVILR
+3354 SDAQSVILR

-3405 GNVRQSTPLVVTVD
+3405 GNVRQSTPLIVTVD

-3460 LSIDGGANWVSATQ
+3460 LSIDGGANWVSAAQ

-3620 IAIDRIELVNDSGV
+3620 IAIDHIELVNDSGV

-3719 LTPTIELAPDQD
+3719 MTPTIELAPDQD

-3999 EATDEA
+3999 EVTDEA

-4535 TPRFV
+4535 KPRFV

-4555 NGVSYS
+4555 NGVSYP

-4831 TPTLI
+4831 TPTLV
-4836 GSTLPNTIVSIYV
+4836 GNTLPNAIVSIYV

-4962 PALGNDGNYE
+4962 PALGNDGNYV

-5301 ITNHNKPVLVGTAE
+5301 ITSHNKPVLVGTAE

-5376 DTSTFIDNPAMVA
+5376 DTSTFIDNPVMMA

-5399 SITSQTRPTFSIFG
+5399 SITSQTRPTFSIYG

-5466 SKTLNFTIDTFNT
+5466 SKTLNFTIDTLNT

-5533 EVWVNEKGHWQMPV
+5533 EVWVNDKGHWQMPV

-5572 EKYSIWVDTHIK
+5572 EKYSIWVDTHIQ

-5589 LDDNKSSSKTE
+5589 LDDNKSSSKTD
-5600 WWSNSDLITMRGT
+5600 WWSNSSTITMRGM

-5630 TAVVAAT
+5630 TAVVAAN
-5637 GRWEL
+5637 GQWEL
-5642 STDKLPEGTYDISL
+5642 STDQLPEGKYDITLS
-5656 VIEDSAGNRWEDVRE
+5656 IEDNAGNRKEEVHE

-5710 SEGNTY
+5710 SNGNTY

-5821 PGTPLAD
+5821 PGTPLTD

-5925 PAAWNDGNY
+5925 PAAWNDGTY

-5985 SETVNAESATHLRTE
+5985 SETVNAESATHLRTV

-6006 SVVKVTAYSITLL
+6006 SVVKETAYSITLL

-6045 VNVSIM
+6045 VNVSVM

-6088 DNDFLIKEKTF
+6088 DDDFLIKEKTF

-6110 AMNVRGKTEDDI
+6110 AMNARGKTEDDI

>member
-445 SGIKNDNITNSTLPT
+445 SGIKNDDITNSTLPT

-1037 SDDNLTNI
+1037 ADDNLTNI

-1062 QVWDAMSDT
+1062 QVWDAASDT

-1106 AGNKANSAIFD
+1106 AGNKANSAVFD

-1383 GWTFTPP
+1383 GWSFTP
-1390 TSWADGD
+1390 TGAWADGD

-1477 SATPGVWDYIWPDDV
+1477 SATPGAWDYIWPDDV

-1501 EATDEAGNK
+1501 EATDKAGNK
-1510 ATQTLDFTID
+1510 TTQELDFTID

-1630 ELVNDSGIPGDNLTN
+1630 ELVNDSGIPDDNLTN

-1695 PHTLMVEASD
+1695 PHTLMVEATD

-1791 WTDGDYTLTV
+1791 WTDGNYTLTV

-2021 QITIDHIELVNDSGI
+2021 QI
-2036 PDDNLTNNV
+2036 
-2045 RPHFQVTVPTDVNV
+2045 
-2059 VRLSI
+2059 
-2064 DGGKTWFNATQ
+2064 A
-2075 SATPGVWDY
+2075 
-2084 TWLADVGEGKHTLT
+2084 
-2098 VEATDKAGN
+2098 
-2107 KTTQQLDFIIDTLLS
+2107 
-2122 EPTIVLDNT
+2122 
-2131 DDSGTKGDHL
+2131 
-2141 TNVNKPTFLLGNIDA
+2141 
-2156 DARYVTVEVQH
+2156 
-2167 GGTKEVLTATKDA
+2167 
-2180 TGNWSVTPTGTWADG
+2180 
-2195 DYTLTVRVEDE
+2195 
-2206 AGNEK
+2206 
-2211 HSASLTVTVDT
+2211 
-2222 QITIDV
+2222 
-2228 IELVNDNGIPGDN
+2228 
-2241 MTNDAHPQ
+2241 
-2249 FRVTVPGDVNEV
+2249 
-2261 SLSIDGGVTWVKATQ
+2261 
-2276 SATPGVW
+2276 
-2283 NYTWPGTVPDGDYTL
+2283 
-2298 NVKATDNAGNTV
+2298 
-2310 TETLHFTIDTTL
+2310 
-2322 STPVIV
+2322 
-2328 LDSADDS
+2328 
-2335 GVHGDNMTNH
+2335 
-2345 TQPTFALQHIDDDAV
+2345 
-2360 RVTVSVEHGGVT
+2360 
-2372 TTFDATK
+2372 
-2379 DAGGWTFTP
+2379 
-2388 TGAWADG
+2388 
-2395 DYTLSVSVEDKAGNT
+2395 
-2410 SHSASLTVTVDT
+2410 
-2422 QIAINNI
+2422 
-2429 ELVNDSGIPDDNLT
+2429 
-2443 NNVRPHF
+2443 
-2450 QVTVP
+2450 
-2455 TDVNVVR
+2455 
-2462 LSIDG
+2462 
-2467 GKTWFNATQ
+2467 
-2476 SATPGVWDYIWP
+2476 
-2488 DDVAD
+2488 
-2493 GGYTLTVEAT
+2493 
-2503 DEAGNKATQTLDFTI
+2503 
-2518 DTTLSVPTLSLDSAD
+2518 
-2533 DSGIAGDNIT
+2533 
-2543 NVKTPGFTLNNI
+2543 
-2555 DTDVSRV
+2555 
-2562 IVEVMHNGI
+2562 
-2571 KQEVPLVQTG
+2571 
-2581 GQWRFAPTSDW
+2581 
-2592 ADGDYILTV
+2592 
-2601 KVEDRAG
+2601 
-2608 NVKQSAPLTVTVD
+2608 
-2621 THIAIDRIELVNDS
+2621 
-2635 GIPGDNLTNEARPHF
+2635 
-2650 QVTVPADVNGVRL
+2650 
-2663 SIDGGKT
+2663 
-2670 WFDATQSA
+2670 
-2678 TSGVWD
+2678 
-2684 YTWLTNVANG
+2684 
-2694 PHTLMV
+2694 
-2700 EASDKAGNKT
+2700 
-2710 TQKLDFTI
+2710 
-2718 DTILSEPTIT
+2718 
-2728 LDSADDSAAGD
+2728 
-2739 NITNVKMPGFTL
+2739 
-2751 GNIDA
+2751 
-2756 DVTKVVVTVAHD
+2756 
-2768 GKNQQI
+2768 
-2774 ELIKNGGVWRFTP
+2774 
-2787 GAAWTDGDYTLTVKV
+2787 
-2802 EDKAGNTNY
+2802 
-2811 SAPLTV
+2811 
-2817 TIDTQTS
+2817 
-2824 IDRIELL
+2824 
-2831 NDTGIV
+2831 
-2837 GDNLTNEARPQFH
+2837 
-2850 ITVPTDVNSVQLS
+2850 
-2863 LDGGI
+2863 
-2868 NWVNATLTSD
+2868 
-2878 GVWEYIWPTDLVENT
+2878 
-2893 YTLTVKA
+2893 
-2900 TDVAGN
+2900 
-2906 TATETLNFIIDTT
+2906 
-2919 LSTPTITLDSADDSG
+2919 
-2934 TANDNKTNVKTPG
+2934 
-2947 FIIGGID
+2947 
-2954 SDVTQVVVQVMRDGH
+2954 
-2969 SEEVELTQTNGQ
+2969 
-2981 WRFVPGSAWTDGDYT
+2981 
-2996 LTVTVKDEAGN
+2996 
-3007 IRHSAPLTVTIDTQI
+3007 
-3022 TIDHI
+3022 IDHI

-3177 GATGIWSVT
+3177 DATGNWSVTPTGTWADGDYTLTVRVEDEAGNEKHSASLTVTVDTQITIDAIELVNDNGIPGDNMTNDAHPQFRVTVPGDVNEVSLSIDGGVTWVKATQSATPGVWNYTWPGTVPDGDYTLNVKATDNAGNTVTETLHFTIDTTLSVPVIVLNSADDTGVQGDNMTNSTQPTFALQHIDDDAVRVTVSVEHGGVTTTFDATKGVGGWSFTPTGAWADGDYTLSVSVEDKAGNTSHSASLTVTVDTQIAINNIELVNDSGIPDDNLTNNVRPHFQVKVPTDVNEVRLSIDGGKTWFNATQSATPGVWDYTWLADVGEGKHTLTVEATDKAGNQTTQKLDFIIDTMLSEPTIVLDSTDDSGTKGDNLTNANKPTFILGNIDADARYVTVEVQYGGTKEVLTATKGATGIWSVT
-3186 PTGTWADGDYTLT
+3186 PTGTWADGDYMLT

-3325 AMDSRDDTG
+3325 TMDSRDDTG

-3354 ADAHSVILR
+3354 SDAQSVILR

-3405 GNVRQSTPLVVTVD
+3405 GNVRQSTPLIVTVD

-3460 LSIDGGANWVSATQ
+3460 LSIDGGANWVSAAQ

-3620 IAIDRIELVNDSGV
+3620 IAIDHIELVNDSGV

-3719 LTPTIELAPDQD
+3719 MTPTIELAPDQD

-3850 DIHQVDSDVTRVMVK
+3850 DIRQVDSDVTRVMVK

-4303 KTSAELRIEIDTQVQ
+4303 KTSAELKIEIDTQVQ

-4535 TPRFV
+4535 KPRFV

-4555 NGVSYS
+4555 NGVSYP

-4831 TPTLI
+4831 TPTLV
-4836 GSTLPNTIVSIYV
+4836 GNTLPNAIVSIYV

-4962 PALGNDGNYE
+4962 PALGNDGNYV

-5038 RNPQG
+5038 RSPQG

-5084 EILIEHDT
+5084 DILIEHDT

-5399 SITSQTRPTFSIFG
+5399 SITSQTRPTFSISG

-5533 EVWVNEKGHWQMPV
+5533 EVWVNDKGHWQMPV

-5572 EKYSIWVDTHIK
+5572 EKYSIWVDTHIQ

-5589 LDDNKSSSKTE
+5589 LDDNKSSSKTD
-5600 WWSNSDLITMRGT
+5600 WWSNSSTITMRGM

-5630 TAVVAAT
+5630 TAVVAAN
-5637 GRWEL
+5637 GQWEL
-5642 STDKLPEGTYDISL
+5642 STDQLPEGKYDITLS
-5656 VIEDSAGNRWEDVRE
+5656 IEDNAGNRKEEVHE

-5710 SEGNTY
+5710 SNGNTY

-5985 SETVNAESATHLRTE
+5985 SETVNAESATHLRTV

-6006 SVVKVTAYSITLL
+6006 SVVKETAYSITLL

-6110 AMNVRGKTEDDI
+6110 AMNARGKTEDDI

>member
-1 MGNKSIQKFF
+1 M
-11 ADQNSVIDLS
+11 
-21 SLGNAKGAKVSL
+21 
-33 SGPDMNI
+33 
-40 TTPRGSVI
+40 
-48 IVNGALYSSIK
+48 
-59 GNNLA
+59 
-64 VKFKDKTITGAK
+64 
-76 ILGSVDL
+76 
-83 KDIQLERIDSSLVD
+83 
-97 SAQVEKKG
+97 
-105 NGKRRNKKE
+105 
-114 EEELKKQLDDAEN
+114 
-127 AKKEADKAK
+127 
-136 EEAEKA
+136 
-142 KEAAEKALN
+142 
-151 EAFEVQNSSKQIE
+151 
-164 EMLQNFLADNVAKDN
+164 
-179 LAQQSDASQQNT
+179 
-191 QAKATQASKQND
+191 
-203 AEKVLPQ
+203 
-210 PINKNTS
+210 
-217 TGKSNSSKNEENKLD
+217 
-232 AESVKE
+232 
-238 PLKVTLALAAESNSG
+238 
-253 SKDDSITNFT
+253 
-263 KPQFVGS
+263 
-270 TAPNATVIIK
+270 
-280 INGIAVGQAVA
+280 
-291 DSLGNFTFT
+291 
-300 APETLTDGT
+300 
-309 YNLEAEAKTADGSG
+309 
-323 SAKLVITID
+323 
-332 SVTDKPTF
+332 
-340 ELSPESSVS
+340 
-349 GHKGL
+349 
-354 TPTLT
+354 
-359 PSIVG
+359 
-364 TAEENAKVDIYVD
+364 
-377 NKLVASVDV
+377 
-386 DKDGNWSYE
+386 
-395 FKDNELSEGENSIKV
+395 
-410 VAVDKAGN
+410 DKAGN

-429 TIAPEKPT
+429 TIPPEKPT

-445 SGIKNDNITNSTLPT
+445 SGIKNDNVTNSTLPT

-537 IETTNDSGIVGDNVT
+537 IETTDDSGIVGDNVT

-599 EGINNLTFTVE
+599 EGVNNLTFTVE

-625 DTIAPVPPT
+625 DTVAPVPPT
-634 VSLEDYV
+634 VSLEDFV

-1037 SDDNLTNI
+1037 ADDNLTNI

-1106 AGNKANSAIFD
+1106 AGNKANSAVFD

-1186 LFIPGNTW
+1186 LFTPGNTW

-1209 GNTNYS
+1209 GNTSYS

-1281 GSWEYIWPTDLADGQ
+1281 GNWEYIWPTDLADGQ

-1327 IVLDSADDTGIQG
+1327 IVLNSADDTGVQG
-1340 DNMTNSTQPTFALQH
+1340 DNMTNRTQPTFALQH

-1432 VNDSGIPDDN
+1432 VNDSGIPNDN

-1477 SATPGVWDYIWPDDV
+1477 SATTGVWDYIWPDDV

-1616 LTVTVDTHIAIDRI
+1616 LAVTVDTHIAIDRI

-1695 PHTLMVEASD
+1695 PHTLMVEATD

-1710 TTQKLDFTIDTIL
+1710 TTQKLDFIIDTLL

-2021 QITIDHIELVNDSGI
+2021 QI
-2036 PDDNLTNNV
+2036 
-2045 RPHFQVTVPTDVNV
+2045 
-2059 VRLSI
+2059 
-2064 DGGKTWFNATQ
+2064 A
-2075 SATPGVWDY
+2075 
-2084 TWLADVGEGKHTLT
+2084 
-2098 VEATDKAGN
+2098 
-2107 KTTQQLDFIIDTLLS
+2107 
-2122 EPTIVLDNT
+2122 
-2131 DDSGTKGDHL
+2131 
-2141 TNVNKPTFLLGNIDA
+2141 
-2156 DARYVTVEVQH
+2156 
-2167 GGTKEVLTATKDA
+2167 
-2180 TGNWSVTPTGTWADG
+2180 
-2195 DYTLTVRVEDE
+2195 
-2206 AGNEK
+2206 
-2211 HSASLTVTVDT
+2211 
-2222 QITIDV
+2222 
-2228 IELVNDNGIPGDN
+2228 
-2241 MTNDAHPQ
+2241 
-2249 FRVTVPGDVNEV
+2249 
-2261 SLSIDGGVTWVKATQ
+2261 
-2276 SATPGVW
+2276 
-2283 NYTWPGTVPDGDYTL
+2283 
-2298 NVKATDNAGNTV
+2298 
-2310 TETLHFTIDTTL
+2310 
-2322 STPVIV
+2322 
-2328 LDSADDS
+2328 
-2335 GVHGDNMTNH
+2335 
-2345 TQPTFALQHIDDDAV
+2345 
-2360 RVTVSVEHGGVT
+2360 
-2372 TTFDATK
+2372 
-2379 DAGGWTFTP
+2379 
-2388 TGAWADG
+2388 
-2395 DYTLSVSVEDKAGNT
+2395 
-2410 SHSASLTVTVDT
+2410 
-2422 QIAINNI
+2422 
-2429 ELVNDSGIPDDNLT
+2429 
-2443 NNVRPHF
+2443 
-2450 QVTVP
+2450 
-2455 TDVNVVR
+2455 
-2462 LSIDG
+2462 
-2467 GKTWFNATQ
+2467 
-2476 SATPGVWDYIWP
+2476 
-2488 DDVAD
+2488 
-2493 GGYTLTVEAT
+2493 
-2503 DEAGNKATQTLDFTI
+2503 
-2518 DTTLSVPTLSLDSAD
+2518 
-2533 DSGIAGDNIT
+2533 
-2543 NVKTPGFTLNNI
+2543 
-2555 DTDVSRV
+2555 
-2562 IVEVMHNGI
+2562 
-2571 KQEVPLVQTG
+2571 
-2581 GQWRFAPTSDW
+2581 
-2592 ADGDYILTV
+2592 
-2601 KVEDRAG
+2601 
-2608 NVKQSAPLTVTVD
+2608 
-2621 THIAIDRIELVNDS
+2621 
-2635 GIPGDNLTNEARPHF
+2635 
-2650 QVTVPADVNGVRL
+2650 
-2663 SIDGGKT
+2663 
-2670 WFDATQSA
+2670 
-2678 TSGVWD
+2678 
-2684 YTWLTNVANG
+2684 
-2694 PHTLMV
+2694 
-2700 EASDKAGNKT
+2700 
-2710 TQKLDFTI
+2710 
-2718 DTILSEPTIT
+2718 
-2728 LDSADDSAAGD
+2728 
-2739 NITNVKMPGFTL
+2739 
-2751 GNIDA
+2751 
-2756 DVTKVVVTVAHD
+2756 
-2768 GKNQQI
+2768 
-2774 ELIKNGGVWRFTP
+2774 
-2787 GAAWTDGDYTLTVKV
+2787 
-2802 EDKAGNTNY
+2802 
-2811 SAPLTV
+2811 
-2817 TIDTQTS
+2817 
-2824 IDRIELL
+2824 
-2831 NDTGIV
+2831 
-2837 GDNLTNEARPQFH
+2837 
-2850 ITVPTDVNSVQLS
+2850 
-2863 LDGGI
+2863 
-2868 NWVNATLTSD
+2868 
-2878 GVWEYIWPTDLVENT
+2878 
-2893 YTLTVKA
+2893 
-2900 TDVAGN
+2900 
-2906 TATETLNFIIDTT
+2906 
-2919 LSTPTITLDSADDSG
+2919 
-2934 TANDNKTNVKTPG
+2934 
-2947 FIIGGID
+2947 
-2954 SDVTQVVVQVMRDGH
+2954 
-2969 SEEVELTQTNGQ
+2969 
-2981 WRFVPGSAWTDGDYT
+2981 
-2996 LTVTVKDEAGN
+2996 
-3007 IRHSAPLTVTIDTQI
+3007 
-3022 TIDHI
+3022 IDHI

-3177 GATGIWSVT
+3177 DATGNWSVTPTGTWADGDYTLTVRVEDDAGNEKHSASLTVTVDTQITIDVIELVNDSGVKGDNMTNDDRPHFRVTVPTDVNEVRLSIDGGNSWVQATPGVAGNWEYIWPTDLADGQYTLTVEATDKAGNTVTKTIDFAVDTTLSVPVIVLNSADDTGVQGDNMTNRTQPTFALQHIDDDAVRVTVSVEHGGVTTTFDATKGTGGWTFTPPTSWADGDYTLSVSVEDKAGNTSHSASLTVTVDTQIAINNIELVNDSGIPNDNLTNNVRPHFQVTVPTDVNVVRLSIDGGKTWFNATQSATPGVWDYTWLADVGEGKHTLTVEATDKAGNQTTQKLDFIIDTMLSEPTIVLDSTDDSGTKGDNLTNANKPTFILGNIDADARYVTVEVQYGGTKEVLTATKGATGIWSVT
-3186 PTGTWADGDYTLT
+3186 PTGTWADGDYMLT

-3325 AMDSRDDTG
+3325 TMDSRDDTG

-3354 ADAHSVILR
+3354 SDAQSVILR

-3405 GNVRQSTPLVVTVD
+3405 GNVRQSTPLIVTVD

-3460 LSIDGGANWVSATQ
+3460 LSIDGGANWVSAAQ

-3620 IAIDRIELVNDSGV
+3620 IAIDHIELVNDSGV

-3719 LTPTIELAPDQD
+3719 MTPTIELAPDQD

-3850 DIHQVDSDVTRVMVK
+3850 DIRQVDSDVTRVMVK

-4303 KTSAELRIEIDTQVQ
+4303 KTSAELKIEIDTQVQ

-4360 GVNWTPISK
+4360 GVSWTPISK

-4535 TPRFV
+4535 KPRFV

-4555 NGVSYS
+4555 NGVSYP

-4706 IDTVTIDPTIRLSD
+4706 IDTVTIDPTIHLSD

-5119 PVLVAMTDPGA
+5119 PVLVAMTDPA
-5130 TVQVY
+5130 RRY
-5135 INGVLQGTV
+5135 RFIL
-5144 EASSSGNISYTMP
+5144 
-5157 ANSADGEYQVQ
+5157 
-5168 FVATD
+5168 
-5173 TAGNRVES
+5173 
-5181 AITTVTIDSQIA
+5181 
-5193 VFDIDEDSLPAL
+5193 
-5205 SNNRAL
+5205 
-5211 SVSGVGEAGSQVSIF
+5211 
-5226 VDGKLV
+5226 
-5232 NVVMVE
+5232 MVC
-5238 ADGTWRAPILLQDD
+5238 
-5252 GTFNIHFSITDV
+5252 
-5264 AGNTEVSKDYSV
+5264 Y
-5276 DVDSSTDF
+5276 
-5284 PTLNLEDA
+5284 
-5292 SNSGSLDDL
+5292 
-5301 ITNHNKPVLVGTAE
+5301 
-5315 AGATIHIYVDEKI
+5315 
-5328 VANVLVLEDGTWSYQ
+5328 
-5343 FDNALKDGEYSIR
+5343 
-5356 VVAEDPAGNT
+5356 
-5366 AESPRLLVTI
+5366 
-5376 DTSTFIDNPAMVA
+5376 
-5389 GSDNGIFSND
+5389 
-5399 SITSQTRPTFSIFG
+5399 
-5413 EMNQSVQIF
+5413 
-5422 IDGVL
+5422 
-5427 VDTITVTDRNQVYRP
+5427 
-5442 ESPLGDGSHSIY
+5442 
-5454 YVITDKAGNTAT
+5454 KA
-5466 SKTLNFTIDTFNT
+5466 
-5479 TPVAI
+5479 
-5484 DSIGG
+5484 
-5489 QTLAEM
+5489 Q
-5495 TGSDGKIYI
+5495 
-5504 TDTTRN
+5504 
-5510 LLFSGSAE
+5510 
-5518 PNSKIEIIINGLNVG
+5518 
-5533 EVWVNEKGHWQMPV
+5533 
-5547 NPLYFTEGQLDITV
+5547 
-5561 KSTDRAGNVNQ
+5561 
-5572 EKYSIWVDTHIK
+5572 
-5584 VFTSE
+5584 
-5589 LDDNKSSSKTE
+5589 
-5600 WWSNSDLITMRGT
+5600 
-5613 GEIGATVS
+5613 
-5621 LIVAGVTLA
+5621 
-5630 TAVVAAT
+5630 
-5637 GRWEL
+5637 
-5642 STDKLPEGTYDISL
+5642 
-5656 VIEDSAGNRWEDVRE
+5656 
-5671 IFIDRTPPNAPVVT
+5671 
-5685 YSDIVNDLI
+5685 
-5694 IMQGTAEAKSQ
+5694 
-5705 LIITD
+5705 
-5710 SEGNTY
+5710 
-5716 TLTVPDNGKW
+5716 
-5726 SMAIPYPSEGKF
+5726 
-5738 TITSVDAIGNRSD
+5738 
-5751 DVPLDIMKEVPVISL
+5751 
-5766 SPDSDSGTV
+5766 
-5775 GDNITRDKQPTF
+5775 
-5787 IIGNLESDVVVVQ
+5787 
-5800 VDINGTVYN
+5800 
-5809 AEKNADG
+5809 
-5816 VWFFT
+5816 
-5821 PGTPLAD
+5821 
-5828 GSYTISVIASDA
+5828 
-5840 AGNQKNSL
+5840 
-5848 PITVTIDST
+5848 
-5857 LTVPEIALAAGED
+5857 
-5870 NGASDSDNVTN
+5870 
-5881 HTQPKFTLQHIDAD
+5881 
-5895 VTGVTVNVTH
+5895 
-5905 NGVTDIY
+5905 
-5912 QATQGADGWTFTP
+5912 
-5925 PAAWNDGNY
+5925 
-5934 TLSVTVVDRAGNSQ
+5934 
-5948 QSASLAVTVDSTVT
+5948 
-5962 VTADSQHDDASDDA
+5962 
-5976 TATAVTPPE
+5976 
-5985 SETVNAESATHLRTE
+5985 
-6000 PSAAEE
+6000 
-6006 SVVKVTAYSITLL
+6006 
-6019 NADSGD
+6019 
-6025 EIDRSISQTPS
+6025 
-6036 FEISVPENI
+6036 
-6045 VNVSIM
+6045 
-6051 FEGEEFTLPI
+6051 
-6061 TNQKAIFEVPL
+6061 
-6072 SLEDG
+6072 
-6077 EYTMDVKFIDK
+6077 
-6088 DNDFLIKEKTF
+6088 
-6099 SVDHSSADIVN
+6099 
-6110 AMNVRGKTEDDI
+6110 
-6122 NDSPSTSSVG
+6122 
-6132 HNNNGAIDVFAVNE
+6132 
-6146 VTLPVDNQ
+6146 
-6154 EEHA
+6154 

>member
-300 APETLTDGT
+300 APETLTDGA

-429 TIAPEKPT
+429 TIPPEKPT

-634 VSLEDYV
+634 VSLEDFV

-1037 SDDNLTNI
+1037 ADDNLTNI

-1106 AGNKANSAIFD
+1106 AGNKANSAVFD

-1186 LFIPGNTW
+1186 LFTPGNTW

-1209 GNTNYS
+1209 GNTSYS

-1327 IVLDSADDTGIQG
+1327 IVLNSADDTGVQG
-1340 DNMTNSTQPTFALQH
+1340 DNMTNRTQPTFALQH

-1477 SATPGVWDYIWPDDV
+1477 SATPGAWDYIWPDDV

-1501 EATDEAGNK
+1501 EATDKAGNK
-1510 ATQTLDFTID
+1510 TTQELDFTID

-1710 TTQKLDFTIDTIL
+1710 TTQKLDFIIDTLL

-2122 EPTIVLDNT
+2122 EPTIVLDST
-2131 DDSGTKGDHL
+2131 DDSGTKGDNL

-2322 STPVIV
+2322 SVPVIV
-2328 LDSADDS
+2328 LNSADDT
-2335 GVHGDNMTNH
+2335 GVQGDNMTNS

-2379 DAGGWTFTP
+2379 GVGGWSFTP

-2450 QVTVP
+2450 QVKVP
-2455 TDVNVVR
+2455 TDVN
-2462 LSIDG
+2462 
-2467 GKTWFNATQ
+2467 
-2476 SATPGVWDYIWP
+2476 
-2488 DDVAD
+2488 
-2493 GGYTLTVEAT
+2493 E
-2503 DEAGNKATQTLDFTI
+2503 
-2518 DTTLSVPTLSLDSAD
+2518 
-2533 DSGIAGDNIT
+2533 
-2543 NVKTPGFTLNNI
+2543 
-2555 DTDVSRV
+2555 
-2562 IVEVMHNGI
+2562 
-2571 KQEVPLVQTG
+2571 
-2581 GQWRFAPTSDW
+2581 
-2592 ADGDYILTV
+2592 
-2601 KVEDRAG
+2601 
-2608 NVKQSAPLTVTVD
+2608 
-2621 THIAIDRIELVNDS
+2621 
-2635 GIPGDNLTNEARPHF
+2635 
-2650 QVTVPADVNGVRL
+2650 
-2663 SIDGGKT
+2663 
-2670 WFDATQSA
+2670 
-2678 TSGVWD
+2678 
-2684 YTWLTNVANG
+2684 
-2694 PHTLMV
+2694 
-2700 EASDKAGNKT
+2700 
-2710 TQKLDFTI
+2710 
-2718 DTILSEPTIT
+2718 
-2728 LDSADDSAAGD
+2728 
-2739 NITNVKMPGFTL
+2739 
-2751 GNIDA
+2751 
-2756 DVTKVVVTVAHD
+2756 
-2768 GKNQQI
+2768 
-2774 ELIKNGGVWRFTP
+2774 
-2787 GAAWTDGDYTLTVKV
+2787 
-2802 EDKAGNTNY
+2802 
-2811 SAPLTV
+2811 
-2817 TIDTQTS
+2817 
-2824 IDRIELL
+2824 
-2831 NDTGIV
+2831 
-2837 GDNLTNEARPQFH
+2837 
-2850 ITVPTDVNSVQLS
+2850 
-2863 LDGGI
+2863 
-2868 NWVNATLTSD
+2868 
-2878 GVWEYIWPTDLVENT
+2878 
-2893 YTLTVKA
+2893 
-2900 TDVAGN
+2900 
-2906 TATETLNFIIDTT
+2906 
-2919 LSTPTITLDSADDSG
+2919 
-2934 TANDNKTNVKTPG
+2934 
-2947 FIIGGID
+2947 
-2954 SDVTQVVVQVMRDGH
+2954 
-2969 SEEVELTQTNGQ
+2969 
-2981 WRFVPGSAWTDGDYT
+2981 
-2996 LTVTVKDEAGN
+2996 
-3007 IRHSAPLTVTIDTQI
+3007 
-3022 TIDHI
+3022 
-3027 ELVNDSG
+3027 
-3034 IPDDNLTNNVRPH
+3034 
-3047 FQVTVP
+3047 
-3053 TDVNVVR
+3053 VR

-3099 ATDKAGNKTTQQLDF
+3099 ATDKAGNQTTQKLDF
-3114 IIDTLLSEPT
+3114 IIDTMLSEPT
-3124 IVLDNT
+3124 IVLDST
-3130 DDSGTKGDNLTNVN
+3130 DDSGTKGDNLTNAN
-3144 KPTFLLGNIDA
+3144 KPTFILGNIDA
-3155 DARYVTVEVQHGGT
+3155 DARYVTVEVQYGGT

-3236 PGDNLT
+3236 PGANLT

-3325 AMDSRDDTG
+3325 TMDSRDDTG

-3354 ADAHSVILR
+3354 SDAQSVILR

-3405 GNVRQSTPLVVTVD
+3405 GNVRQSTPLIVTVD

-3460 LSIDGGANWVSATQ
+3460 LSIDGGANWVSAAQ

-3620 IAIDRIELVNDSGV
+3620 IAIDHIELVNDSGV

-3719 LTPTIELAPDQD
+3719 MTPTIELAPDQD

-3850 DIHQVDSDVTRVMVK
+3850 DIRQVDSDVTRVMVK

-4303 KTSAELRIEIDTQVQ
+4303 KTSAELKIEIDTQVQ

-4535 TPRFV
+4535 KPRFV

-4555 NGVSYS
+4555 NGVSYP

-4831 TPTLI
+4831 TPTLV
-4836 GSTLPNTIVSIYV
+4836 GNTLPNAIVSIYV

-4962 PALGNDGNYE
+4962 PALGNDGNYV

-5038 RNPQG
+5038 RSPQG

-5084 EILIEHDT
+5084 DILIEHDT

-5343 FDNALKDGEYSIR
+5343 FDNVLKDGEYSIR

-5399 SITSQTRPTFSIFG
+5399 SITSQTRPTFSISG

-5572 EKYSIWVDTHIK
+5572 EKYSIWVDTHIQ

-5589 LDDNKSSSKTE
+5589 LDDNKSSSKTD
-5600 WWSNSDLITMRGT
+5600 WWSNSSTITMRGM

-5630 TAVVAAT
+5630 TAVVAAN
-5637 GRWEL
+5637 GQWEL
-5642 STDKLPEGTYDISL
+5642 STDQLPEGKYDITLS
-5656 VIEDSAGNRWEDVRE
+5656 IEDNAGNRKEEVHE

-5710 SEGNTY
+5710 SNGNTY

-5751 DVPLDIMKEVPVISL
+5751 DVSLDIMKEVPVISL

-5870 NGASDSDNVTN
+5870 NGVSDSDNVTN

-5905 NGVTDIY
+5905 NGVTDTY

-5925 PAAWNDGNY
+5925 PAAWNDGTY

-5985 SETVNAESATHLRTE
+5985 SETVNAESATHLRTV

-6006 SVVKVTAYSITLL
+6006 SVVKETAYSITLL

-6110 AMNVRGKTEDDI
+6110 AMNARGKTEDDI

>member
-537 IETTNDSGIVGDNVT
+537 IETTDDSGIVGDNVT

-599 EGINNLTFTVE
+599 EGVNNLTFTVE

-625 DTIAPVPPT
+625 DTVAPVPPT
-634 VSLEDYV
+634 VSLEDFV

-1037 SDDNLTNI
+1037 ADDNLTNI

-1106 AGNKANSAIFD
+1106 AGNKANSAVFD

-1186 LFIPGNTW
+1186 LFTPGNTW

-1209 GNTNYS
+1209 GNTSYS

-1383 GWTFTPP
+1383 GWSFTP
-1390 TSWADGD
+1390 TGAWADGD

-1432 VNDSGIPDDN
+1432 VNDSGIPNDN

-1477 SATPGVWDYIWPDDV
+1477 SATPGAWDYIWPDDV

-1501 EATDEAGNK
+1501 EATDKAGNK
-1510 ATQTLDFTID
+1510 TTQELDFTID

-1881 WEYIWPTDLVENTY
+1881 WEYIWPTDLIENTY

-2021 QITIDHIELVNDSGI
+2021 QI
-2036 PDDNLTNNV
+2036 
-2045 RPHFQVTVPTDVNV
+2045 
-2059 VRLSI
+2059 
-2064 DGGKTWFNATQ
+2064 A
-2075 SATPGVWDY
+2075 
-2084 TWLADVGEGKHTLT
+2084 
-2098 VEATDKAGN
+2098 
-2107 KTTQQLDFIIDTLLS
+2107 
-2122 EPTIVLDNT
+2122 
-2131 DDSGTKGDHL
+2131 
-2141 TNVNKPTFLLGNIDA
+2141 
-2156 DARYVTVEVQH
+2156 
-2167 GGTKEVLTATKDA
+2167 
-2180 TGNWSVTPTGTWADG
+2180 
-2195 DYTLTVRVEDE
+2195 
-2206 AGNEK
+2206 
-2211 HSASLTVTVDT
+2211 
-2222 QITIDV
+2222 
-2228 IELVNDNGIPGDN
+2228 
-2241 MTNDAHPQ
+2241 
-2249 FRVTVPGDVNEV
+2249 
-2261 SLSIDGGVTWVKATQ
+2261 
-2276 SATPGVW
+2276 
-2283 NYTWPGTVPDGDYTL
+2283 
-2298 NVKATDNAGNTV
+2298 
-2310 TETLHFTIDTTL
+2310 
-2322 STPVIV
+2322 
-2328 LDSADDS
+2328 
-2335 GVHGDNMTNH
+2335 
-2345 TQPTFALQHIDDDAV
+2345 
-2360 RVTVSVEHGGVT
+2360 
-2372 TTFDATK
+2372 
-2379 DAGGWTFTP
+2379 
-2388 TGAWADG
+2388 
-2395 DYTLSVSVEDKAGNT
+2395 
-2410 SHSASLTVTVDT
+2410 
-2422 QIAINNI
+2422 
-2429 ELVNDSGIPDDNLT
+2429 
-2443 NNVRPHF
+2443 
-2450 QVTVP
+2450 
-2455 TDVNVVR
+2455 
-2462 LSIDG
+2462 
-2467 GKTWFNATQ
+2467 
-2476 SATPGVWDYIWP
+2476 
-2488 DDVAD
+2488 
-2493 GGYTLTVEAT
+2493 
-2503 DEAGNKATQTLDFTI
+2503 
-2518 DTTLSVPTLSLDSAD
+2518 
-2533 DSGIAGDNIT
+2533 
-2543 NVKTPGFTLNNI
+2543 
-2555 DTDVSRV
+2555 
-2562 IVEVMHNGI
+2562 
-2571 KQEVPLVQTG
+2571 
-2581 GQWRFAPTSDW
+2581 
-2592 ADGDYILTV
+2592 
-2601 KVEDRAG
+2601 
-2608 NVKQSAPLTVTVD
+2608 
-2621 THIAIDRIELVNDS
+2621 
-2635 GIPGDNLTNEARPHF
+2635 
-2650 QVTVPADVNGVRL
+2650 
-2663 SIDGGKT
+2663 
-2670 WFDATQSA
+2670 
-2678 TSGVWD
+2678 
-2684 YTWLTNVANG
+2684 
-2694 PHTLMV
+2694 
-2700 EASDKAGNKT
+2700 
-2710 TQKLDFTI
+2710 
-2718 DTILSEPTIT
+2718 
-2728 LDSADDSAAGD
+2728 
-2739 NITNVKMPGFTL
+2739 
-2751 GNIDA
+2751 
-2756 DVTKVVVTVAHD
+2756 
-2768 GKNQQI
+2768 
-2774 ELIKNGGVWRFTP
+2774 
-2787 GAAWTDGDYTLTVKV
+2787 
-2802 EDKAGNTNY
+2802 
-2811 SAPLTV
+2811 
-2817 TIDTQTS
+2817 
-2824 IDRIELL
+2824 
-2831 NDTGIV
+2831 
-2837 GDNLTNEARPQFH
+2837 
-2850 ITVPTDVNSVQLS
+2850 
-2863 LDGGI
+2863 
-2868 NWVNATLTSD
+2868 
-2878 GVWEYIWPTDLVENT
+2878 
-2893 YTLTVKA
+2893 
-2900 TDVAGN
+2900 
-2906 TATETLNFIIDTT
+2906 
-2919 LSTPTITLDSADDSG
+2919 
-2934 TANDNKTNVKTPG
+2934 
-2947 FIIGGID
+2947 
-2954 SDVTQVVVQVMRDGH
+2954 
-2969 SEEVELTQTNGQ
+2969 
-2981 WRFVPGSAWTDGDYT
+2981 
-2996 LTVTVKDEAGN
+2996 
-3007 IRHSAPLTVTIDTQI
+3007 
-3022 TIDHI
+3022 IDHI

-3177 GATGIWSVT
+3177 DATGNWSVT

-3199 VRVEDDAGNVKYSA
+3199 VRVEDEAGNEKHSA
-3213 PLTVTVDTQITIDV
+3213 SLTVTVDTQITIDA

-3325 AMDSRDDTG
+3325 TMDSRDDTG

-3354 ADAHSVILR
+3354 SDAQSVILR

-3405 GNVRQSTPLVVTVD
+3405 GNVRQSTPLIVTVD

-3460 LSIDGGANWVSATQ
+3460 LSIDGGANWVSAAQ

-3620 IAIDRIELVNDSGV
+3620 IAIDHIELVNDSGV

-3719 LTPTIELAPDQD
+3719 MTPTIELAPDQD

-3850 DIHQVDSDVTRVMVK
+3850 DIRQVDSDVTRVMVK

-4303 KTSAELRIEIDTQVQ
+4303 KTSAELKIEIDTQVQ

-4535 TPRFV
+4535 KPRFV

-4555 NGVSYS
+4555 NGVSYP

-4831 TPTLI
+4831 TPTLV
-4836 GSTLPNTIVSIYV
+4836 GNTLPNAIVSIYV

-4962 PALGNDGNYE
+4962 PALGNDGNYV

-5038 RNPQG
+5038 RSPQG

-5084 EILIEHDT
+5084 DILIEHDT

-5399 SITSQTRPTFSIFG
+5399 SITSQTRPTFSISG

-5572 EKYSIWVDTHIK
+5572 EKYSIWVDTHIQ

-5589 LDDNKSSSKTE
+5589 LDDNKSSSKTD
-5600 WWSNSDLITMRGT
+5600 WWSNSSTITMRGM

-5630 TAVVAAT
+5630 TAVVAAN
-5637 GRWEL
+5637 GQWEL
-5642 STDKLPEGTYDISL
+5642 STDQLPEGKYDITLS
-5656 VIEDSAGNRWEDVRE
+5656 IEDNAGNRKEEVHE

-5710 SEGNTY
+5710 SNGNTY

-5751 DVPLDIMKEVPVISL
+5751 DVSLDIMKEVPVISL

-5870 NGASDSDNVTN
+5870 NGVSDSDNVTN

-5905 NGVTDIY
+5905 NGVTDTY

-5925 PAAWNDGNY
+5925 PAAWNDGTY

-5985 SETVNAESATHLRTE
+5985 SETVNAESATHLRTV

-6006 SVVKVTAYSITLL
+6006 SVVKETAYSITLL

-6110 AMNVRGKTEDDI
+6110 AMNARGKTEDDI

>member
-429 TIAPEKPT
+429 TIPPEKPT

-1062 QVWDAMSDT
+1062 QVWDAASDT

-1106 AGNKANSAIFD
+1106 AGNKANSAVFD

-1327 IVLDSADDTGIQG
+1327 IVLNSADDTGVQG

-1383 GWTFTPP
+1383 GWSFTP
-1390 TSWADGD
+1390 TGAWADGD

-1432 VNDSGIPDDN
+1432 VNDSGIPNDN

-1459 NVVRLS
+1459 NEVRLS

-1477 SATPGVWDYIWPDDV
+1477 SATPGAWDYIWPDDV

-1501 EATDEAGNK
+1501 EATDKAGNK
-1510 ATQTLDFTID
+1510 TTQELDFTID

-2021 QITIDHIELVNDSGI
+2021 QI
-2036 PDDNLTNNV
+2036 
-2045 RPHFQVTVPTDVNV
+2045 
-2059 VRLSI
+2059 
-2064 DGGKTWFNATQ
+2064 A
-2075 SATPGVWDY
+2075 
-2084 TWLADVGEGKHTLT
+2084 
-2098 VEATDKAGN
+2098 
-2107 KTTQQLDFIIDTLLS
+2107 
-2122 EPTIVLDNT
+2122 
-2131 DDSGTKGDHL
+2131 
-2141 TNVNKPTFLLGNIDA
+2141 
-2156 DARYVTVEVQH
+2156 
-2167 GGTKEVLTATKDA
+2167 
-2180 TGNWSVTPTGTWADG
+2180 
-2195 DYTLTVRVEDE
+2195 
-2206 AGNEK
+2206 
-2211 HSASLTVTVDT
+2211 
-2222 QITIDV
+2222 
-2228 IELVNDNGIPGDN
+2228 
-2241 MTNDAHPQ
+2241 
-2249 FRVTVPGDVNEV
+2249 
-2261 SLSIDGGVTWVKATQ
+2261 
-2276 SATPGVW
+2276 
-2283 NYTWPGTVPDGDYTL
+2283 
-2298 NVKATDNAGNTV
+2298 
-2310 TETLHFTIDTTL
+2310 
-2322 STPVIV
+2322 
-2328 LDSADDS
+2328 
-2335 GVHGDNMTNH
+2335 
-2345 TQPTFALQHIDDDAV
+2345 
-2360 RVTVSVEHGGVT
+2360 
-2372 TTFDATK
+2372 
-2379 DAGGWTFTP
+2379 
-2388 TGAWADG
+2388 
-2395 DYTLSVSVEDKAGNT
+2395 
-2410 SHSASLTVTVDT
+2410 
-2422 QIAINNI
+2422 
-2429 ELVNDSGIPDDNLT
+2429 
-2443 NNVRPHF
+2443 
-2450 QVTVP
+2450 
-2455 TDVNVVR
+2455 
-2462 LSIDG
+2462 
-2467 GKTWFNATQ
+2467 
-2476 SATPGVWDYIWP
+2476 
-2488 DDVAD
+2488 
-2493 GGYTLTVEAT
+2493 
-2503 DEAGNKATQTLDFTI
+2503 
-2518 DTTLSVPTLSLDSAD
+2518 
-2533 DSGIAGDNIT
+2533 
-2543 NVKTPGFTLNNI
+2543 
-2555 DTDVSRV
+2555 
-2562 IVEVMHNGI
+2562 
-2571 KQEVPLVQTG
+2571 
-2581 GQWRFAPTSDW
+2581 
-2592 ADGDYILTV
+2592 
-2601 KVEDRAG
+2601 
-2608 NVKQSAPLTVTVD
+2608 
-2621 THIAIDRIELVNDS
+2621 
-2635 GIPGDNLTNEARPHF
+2635 
-2650 QVTVPADVNGVRL
+2650 
-2663 SIDGGKT
+2663 
-2670 WFDATQSA
+2670 
-2678 TSGVWD
+2678 
-2684 YTWLTNVANG
+2684 
-2694 PHTLMV
+2694 
-2700 EASDKAGNKT
+2700 
-2710 TQKLDFTI
+2710 
-2718 DTILSEPTIT
+2718 
-2728 LDSADDSAAGD
+2728 
-2739 NITNVKMPGFTL
+2739 
-2751 GNIDA
+2751 
-2756 DVTKVVVTVAHD
+2756 
-2768 GKNQQI
+2768 
-2774 ELIKNGGVWRFTP
+2774 
-2787 GAAWTDGDYTLTVKV
+2787 
-2802 EDKAGNTNY
+2802 
-2811 SAPLTV
+2811 
-2817 TIDTQTS
+2817 
-2824 IDRIELL
+2824 
-2831 NDTGIV
+2831 
-2837 GDNLTNEARPQFH
+2837 
-2850 ITVPTDVNSVQLS
+2850 
-2863 LDGGI
+2863 
-2868 NWVNATLTSD
+2868 
-2878 GVWEYIWPTDLVENT
+2878 
-2893 YTLTVKA
+2893 
-2900 TDVAGN
+2900 
-2906 TATETLNFIIDTT
+2906 
-2919 LSTPTITLDSADDSG
+2919 
-2934 TANDNKTNVKTPG
+2934 
-2947 FIIGGID
+2947 
-2954 SDVTQVVVQVMRDGH
+2954 
-2969 SEEVELTQTNGQ
+2969 
-2981 WRFVPGSAWTDGDYT
+2981 
-2996 LTVTVKDEAGN
+2996 
-3007 IRHSAPLTVTIDTQI
+3007 
-3022 TIDHI
+3022 IDHI

-3177 GATGIWSVT
+3177 DATGNWSVTPTGTWADGDYTLTVRVEDEAGNEKHSASLTVTVDTQITIDAIELVNDNGIPGDNMTNDAHPQFRVTVPGDVNEVSLSIDGGVTWVKATQSATPGVWNYTWPGTVPDGDYTLNVKATDNAGNTVTETLHFTIDTTLSVPVIVLNSADDTGVQGDNMTNSTQPTFALQHIDDDAVRVTVSVEHGGVTTTFDATKGTGGWSFTPTGAWADGDYTLSVSVEDKAGNTSHSASLTVTVDTQIAINNIELVNDSGIPDDNLTNNVRPHFQVKVPTDVNEVRLSIDGGKTWFNATQSATPGVWDYTWLADVGEGKHTLTVEATDKAGNQTTQKLDFIIDTMLSEPTIVLDSTDDSGTKGDNLTNANKPTFILGNIDADARYVTVEVQYGGTKKVLTATKGATGIWSVT
-3186 PTGTWADGDYTLT
+3186 PTGTWADGDYMLT

-3325 AMDSRDDTG
+3325 TMDSRDDTG

-3354 ADAHSVILR
+3354 SDAQSVILR

-3405 GNVRQSTPLVVTVD
+3405 GNVRQSTPLIVTVD

-3460 LSIDGGANWVSATQ
+3460 LSIDGGANWVSAAQ

-3620 IAIDRIELVNDSGV
+3620 IAIDHIELVNDSGV

-3719 LTPTIELAPDQD
+3719 MTPTIELAPDQD

-3850 DIHQVDSDVTRVMVK
+3850 DIRQVDSDVTRVMVK

-4303 KTSAELRIEIDTQVQ
+4303 KTSAELKIEIDTQVQ

-4535 TPRFV
+4535 KPRFV
-4540 IGNVPADIDTVVIRI
+4540 IGNVSADIDTVVIRI
-4555 NGVSYS
+4555 NGVSYP

-4962 PALGNDGNYE
+4962 PALGNDGNYV

-5038 RNPQG
+5038 RSPQG

-5084 EILIEHDT
+5084 DILIEHDT

-5399 SITSQTRPTFSIFG
+5399 SITSQTRPTFSISG

-5466 SKTLNFTIDTFNT
+5466 SKTLKFTIDTFNT

-5572 EKYSIWVDTHIK
+5572 EKYSIWVDTHIQ

-5589 LDDNKSSSKTE
+5589 LDDNKSSSKTD
-5600 WWSNSDLITMRGT
+5600 WWSNSSTITMRGM

-5630 TAVVAAT
+5630 TAVVAAN
-5637 GRWEL
+5637 GQWEL
-5642 STDKLPEGTYDISL
+5642 STDQLPEGKYDITLS
-5656 VIEDSAGNRWEDVRE
+5656 IEDNAGNRKEEVHE

-5710 SEGNTY
+5710 SNGNTY

-5870 NGASDSDNVTN
+5870 NGVSDSDNVTN

-5905 NGVTDIY
+5905 NGVTDTY

-5925 PAAWNDGNY
+5925 PAAWNDGTY

-5985 SETVNAESATHLRTE
+5985 SETVNAESATHLRTV

-6006 SVVKVTAYSITLL
+6006 SVVKETAYSITLL

-6110 AMNVRGKTEDDI
+6110 AMNARGKTEDDI

>member
-151 EAFEVQNSSKQIE
+151 EAFEVQNSSKQME
-164 EMLQNFLADNVAKDN
+164 EMLQEFLADNVAKDN

-429 TIAPEKPT
+429 TIPPEKPT

-537 IETTNDSGIVGDNVT
+537 IETTDDSGIVGDNVT

-571 INSETGEEVIF
+571 INSETGEEVVF
-582 KANDKG
+582 KANDQG

-956 YSTVKLYIDGAL
+956 YSTVKLYVDGAL

-1037 SDDNLTNI
+1037 ADDNLTNI

-1062 QVWDAMSDT
+1062 QVWDAASDT

-1106 AGNKANSAIFD
+1106 AGNKANSAVFD

-1186 LFIPGNTW
+1186 LFTPGNTW

-1383 GWTFTPP
+1383 GWSFTP
-1390 TSWADGD
+1390 TGAWADGD

-1432 VNDSGIPDDN
+1432 VNDSGIPNDN
-1442 LTNNVRPH
+1442 LTNNVRPQ

-1477 SATPGVWDYIWPDDV
+1477 GATPGAWDYIWPDDV

-1501 EATDEAGNK
+1501 EATDKAGNQT
-1510 ATQTLDFTID
+1510 TQELDFTID

-1591 DWADGDYILTV
+1591 DWGDGDYILTV

-1710 TTQKLDFTIDTIL
+1710 TTQKLDFIIDTML

-1915 IIDTTLSTPTITL
+1915 TIDTTLSTPTITL

-1945 TPGFIIGGIDS
+1945 TPGFVIGGIDS

-2010 HSAPLT
+2010 HSAPLKVT
-2016 VTIDT
+2016 VDT
-2021 QITIDHIELVNDSGI
+2021 QIGIDNIELVNDSGI
-2036 PDDNLTNNV
+2036 PNDNLTNNV
-2045 RPHFQVTVPTDVNV
+2045 RPQFQVTVPTDVNV

-2084 TWLADVGEGKHTLT
+2084 TWLTDVANGSHTLT
-2098 VEATDKAGN
+2098 VEATDAAGN
-2107 KTTQQLDFIIDTLLS
+2107 KATQNLEFNIDTLLS
-2122 EPTIVLDNT
+2122 EPTIALDST
-2131 DDSGTKGDHL
+2131 DDSGTKGDNL
-2141 TNVNKPTFLLGNIDA
+2141 TNVNKPTFILGNIDA

-2167 GGTKEVLTATKDA
+2167 GGTKEVLTATKGA
-2180 TGNWSVTPTGTWADG
+2180 TGIWSVTPTGMWADG
-2195 DYTLTVRVEDE
+2195 SHTLTVRVEDE
-2206 AGNEK
+2206 AGNVK
-2211 HSASLTVTVDT
+2211 YSVPLTITVDT
-2222 QITIDV
+2222 QITIDD
-2228 IELVNDNGIPGDN
+2228 IELVNDSGTKGDN
-2241 MTNDAHPQ
+2241 LTNDANPH
-2249 FRVTVPGDVNEV
+2249 FRITVPGDVNEV
-2261 SLSIDGGVTWVKATQ
+2261 SLSIDGGVTWVKAMQ
-2276 SATPGVW
+2276 SSTSGVW
-2283 NYTWPGTVPDGDYTL
+2283 NYTWPKTLADDDYTL
-2298 NVKATDNAGNTV
+2298 TVKATDNAGNTV
-2310 TETLHFTIDTTL
+2310 TRTLDFTIDTTL

-2328 LDSADDS
+2328 LDSADDT
-2335 GVHGDNMTNH
+2335 GIQGDNMTNR
-2345 TQPTFALQHIDDDAV
+2345 TQPTFNLQHIDDDAV

-2372 TTFDATK
+2372 TTFDVTK
-2379 DAGGWTFTP
+2379 DAGGWSFTP
-2388 TGAWADG
+2388 PTSWGAG

-2443 NNVRPHF
+2443 NNVRPQF
-2450 QVTVP
+2450 QVKVP
-2455 TDVNVVR
+2455 TDVN
-2462 LSIDG
+2462 
-2467 GKTWFNATQ
+2467 
-2476 SATPGVWDYIWP
+2476 
-2488 DDVAD
+2488 
-2493 GGYTLTVEAT
+2493 E
-2503 DEAGNKATQTLDFTI
+2503 
-2518 DTTLSVPTLSLDSAD
+2518 
-2533 DSGIAGDNIT
+2533 
-2543 NVKTPGFTLNNI
+2543 
-2555 DTDVSRV
+2555 
-2562 IVEVMHNGI
+2562 
-2571 KQEVPLVQTG
+2571 
-2581 GQWRFAPTSDW
+2581 
-2592 ADGDYILTV
+2592 
-2601 KVEDRAG
+2601 
-2608 NVKQSAPLTVTVD
+2608 
-2621 THIAIDRIELVNDS
+2621 
-2635 GIPGDNLTNEARPHF
+2635 
-2650 QVTVPADVNGVRL
+2650 
-2663 SIDGGKT
+2663 
-2670 WFDATQSA
+2670 
-2678 TSGVWD
+2678 
-2684 YTWLTNVANG
+2684 
-2694 PHTLMV
+2694 
-2700 EASDKAGNKT
+2700 
-2710 TQKLDFTI
+2710 
-2718 DTILSEPTIT
+2718 
-2728 LDSADDSAAGD
+2728 
-2739 NITNVKMPGFTL
+2739 
-2751 GNIDA
+2751 
-2756 DVTKVVVTVAHD
+2756 
-2768 GKNQQI
+2768 
-2774 ELIKNGGVWRFTP
+2774 
-2787 GAAWTDGDYTLTVKV
+2787 
-2802 EDKAGNTNY
+2802 
-2811 SAPLTV
+2811 
-2817 TIDTQTS
+2817 
-2824 IDRIELL
+2824 
-2831 NDTGIV
+2831 
-2837 GDNLTNEARPQFH
+2837 
-2850 ITVPTDVNSVQLS
+2850 
-2863 LDGGI
+2863 
-2868 NWVNATLTSD
+2868 
-2878 GVWEYIWPTDLVENT
+2878 
-2893 YTLTVKA
+2893 
-2900 TDVAGN
+2900 
-2906 TATETLNFIIDTT
+2906 
-2919 LSTPTITLDSADDSG
+2919 
-2934 TANDNKTNVKTPG
+2934 
-2947 FIIGGID
+2947 
-2954 SDVTQVVVQVMRDGH
+2954 
-2969 SEEVELTQTNGQ
+2969 
-2981 WRFVPGSAWTDGDYT
+2981 
-2996 LTVTVKDEAGN
+2996 
-3007 IRHSAPLTVTIDTQI
+3007 
-3022 TIDHI
+3022 
-3027 ELVNDSG
+3027 
-3034 IPDDNLTNNVRPH
+3034 
-3047 FQVTVP
+3047 
-3053 TDVNVVR
+3053 VR

-3099 ATDKAGNKTTQQLDF
+3099 ATDKAGNQTTQKLDF

-3124 IVLDNT
+3124 IALDST
-3130 DDSGTKGDNLTNVN
+3130 DDSGTKGDNLTSVN
-3144 KPTFLLGNIDA
+3144 KPTFILGNIDA

-3186 PTGTWADGDYTLT
+3186 PTGMWADGSHTLT

-3213 PLTVTVDTQITIDV
+3213 PLTVTVDTHIAIDD

-3299 ATDKAGNKTTQT
+3299 ATDKAGNQTTQT

-3397 TVEVTDNA
+3397 TVEVQDNA
-3405 GNVRQSTPLVVTVD
+3405 GNVRQSTPLIVTVD

-3460 LSIDGGANWVSATQ
+3460 LSIDGGANWVSAAQ

-3819 GTLTTPVIELAAGE
+3819 GSLTTPVIELAAGE

-3838 GDRLTN
+3838 GDRLTK

-3850 DIHQVDSDVTRVMVK
+3850 DIRQVDSDVTRVMVK

-3907 GNVKESAPFEV
+3907 GNVKESAPLEV

-3952 DVPGDVVQVRV
+3952 DVPGDVIQVRV

-3984 DSPNTLVDGTYTLRV
+3984 DTPNTLVDGTYTLRV
-3999 EATDEA
+3999 EATDQA

-4303 KTSAELRIEIDTQVQ
+4303 KTSAELKIEIDTQVQ

-4360 GVNWTPISK
+4360 GVNWTPVSK
-4369 NAAGQWEFTAGS
+4369 NAAGQWQFTAGS
-4381 ALPDGHYTLHVQATD
+4381 ALSDGHYTLHVQATD

-4507 TIVSDPS
+4507 TVVSDPR

-4535 TPRFV
+4535 KPRFV

-4555 NGVSYS
+4555 NGVSYP

-4616 PASDTGN
+4616 PASDTGS

-4655 SGREVLKQTITVG
+4655 SGREVLKHTITVG

-4720 PSIDDQHE
+4720 PSIDDQYE
-4728 ATSLRPEFKGFAE
+4728 ATSLRPEFKGLAE

-4831 TPTLI
+4831 TPTLV
-4836 GSTLPNTIVSIYV
+4836 GNTLPNAIVSIYV

-4951 TTGAGHWGVVL
+4951 TTGTGHWGVVL

-4972 LTFKVEDVAGN
+4972 VTFKVEDVAGN

-5084 EILIEHDT
+5084 DILIEHDT

-5252 GTFNIHFSITDV
+5252 GKFNIHFSITDV

-5301 ITNHNKPVLVGTAE
+5301 ITSHNKPVLVGTAE

-5376 DTSTFIDNPAMVA
+5376 DTSTFIDNPVMMA

-5399 SITSQTRPTFSIFG
+5399 SITSQTRPAFSIFG

-5533 EVWVNEKGHWQMPV
+5533 EVWVNDKGHWQMPV

-5572 EKYSIWVDTHIK
+5572 EKYSIWVDTHIQ

-5589 LDDNKSSSKTE
+5589 LDDNKSSSKTD
-5600 WWSNSDLITMRGT
+5600 WWSNSSTITMRGM

-5630 TAVVAAT
+5630 TAVVAAN
-5637 GRWEL
+5637 GQWEL
-5642 STDKLPEGTYDISL
+5642 STDQLPEGKYDITLS
-5656 VIEDSAGNRWEDVRE
+5656 IEDNAGNRKEEVHE

-5710 SEGNTY
+5710 SNGNTY

-5751 DVPLDIMKEVPVISL
+5751 DVPLDIMKETPVISL

-5881 HTQPKFTLQHIDAD
+5881 HNHTQPKFTLQHIDAD

-5925 PAAWNDGNY
+5925 PAAWNDGTY
-5934 TLSVTVVDRAGNSQ
+5934 TLSVTVVDRAGNSL
-5948 QSASLAVTVDSTVT
+5948 QSASLEVTVDSTVT

-5985 SETVNAESATHLRTE
+5985 SETVNAESATHLRTV

-6006 SVVKVTAYSITLL
+6006 SVVKETAYSITLL

-6045 VNVSIM
+6045 VNVSVM

-6088 DNDFLIKEKTF
+6088 DDDFLIKEKTF

-6110 AMNVRGKTEDDI
+6110 AMNARGKTEDDI

>member
-1 MGNKSIQKFF
+1 
-11 ADQNSVIDLS
+11 
-21 SLGNAKGAKVSL
+21 KVSL

-40 TTPRGSVI
+40 TTPHGSVI

-114 EEELKKQLDDAEN
+114 EEELKKQLDEAEN

-445 SGIKNDNITNSTLPT
+445 SGIKNDSITNSTLPT

-537 IETTNDSGIVGDNVT
+537 IETTDDSGIVGDNVT

-599 EGINNLTFTVE
+599 EGVNNLTFTVE
-610 DVAGNKKDFSFSYVI
+610 DVAGNKKDFSFSYII
-625 DTIAPVPPT
+625 DTVAPVPPT
-634 VSLEDYV
+634 VSLEDFV

-1062 QVWDAMSDT
+1062 QVWDAASDT

-1106 AGNKANSAIFD
+1106 AGNKANSAVFD

-1186 LFIPGNTW
+1186 LFTPGNTW

-1327 IVLDSADDTGIQG
+1327 IVLNSADDTGVQG

-1432 VNDSGIPDDN
+1432 VNDSGIPNDN

-1477 SATPGVWDYIWPDDV
+1477 NATPGVWDYIWPDDV

-1510 ATQTLDFTID
+1510 TTQTLDFTID

-1552 LNNIDTDVSRVIVE
+1552 LNNIDTDVSRVTVE

-1674 ATQSATS
+1674 ATQSATP

-1710 TTQKLDFTIDTIL
+1710 TTQKLDFIIDTML

-2021 QITIDHIELVNDSGI
+2021 QIAIDHIELVNDSGI
-2036 PDDNLTNNV
+2036 PDDNLTN
-2045 RPHFQVTVPTDVNV
+2045 
-2059 VRLSI
+2059 
-2064 DGGKTWFNATQ
+2064 
-2075 SATPGVWDY
+2075 
-2084 TWLADVGEGKHTLT
+2084 
-2098 VEATDKAGN
+2098 EA
-2107 KTTQQLDFIIDTLLS
+2107 
-2122 EPTIVLDNT
+2122 
-2131 DDSGTKGDHL
+2131 
-2141 TNVNKPTFLLGNIDA
+2141 
-2156 DARYVTVEVQH
+2156 
-2167 GGTKEVLTATKDA
+2167 
-2180 TGNWSVTPTGTWADG
+2180 
-2195 DYTLTVRVEDE
+2195 
-2206 AGNEK
+2206 
-2211 HSASLTVTVDT
+2211 
-2222 QITIDV
+2222 
-2228 IELVNDNGIPGDN
+2228 
-2241 MTNDAHPQ
+2241 
-2249 FRVTVPGDVNEV
+2249 
-2261 SLSIDGGVTWVKATQ
+2261 
-2276 SATPGVW
+2276 
-2283 NYTWPGTVPDGDYTL
+2283 
-2298 NVKATDNAGNTV
+2298 
-2310 TETLHFTIDTTL
+2310 
-2322 STPVIV
+2322 
-2328 LDSADDS
+2328 
-2335 GVHGDNMTNH
+2335 
-2345 TQPTFALQHIDDDAV
+2345 
-2360 RVTVSVEHGGVT
+2360 
-2372 TTFDATK
+2372 
-2379 DAGGWTFTP
+2379 
-2388 TGAWADG
+2388 
-2395 DYTLSVSVEDKAGNT
+2395 
-2410 SHSASLTVTVDT
+2410 
-2422 QIAINNI
+2422 
-2429 ELVNDSGIPDDNLT
+2429 
-2443 NNVRPHF
+2443 
-2450 QVTVP
+2450 
-2455 TDVNVVR
+2455 
-2462 LSIDG
+2462 
-2467 GKTWFNATQ
+2467 
-2476 SATPGVWDYIWP
+2476 
-2488 DDVAD
+2488 
-2493 GGYTLTVEAT
+2493 
-2503 DEAGNKATQTLDFTI
+2503 
-2518 DTTLSVPTLSLDSAD
+2518 
-2533 DSGIAGDNIT
+2533 
-2543 NVKTPGFTLNNI
+2543 
-2555 DTDVSRV
+2555 
-2562 IVEVMHNGI
+2562 
-2571 KQEVPLVQTG
+2571 
-2581 GQWRFAPTSDW
+2581 
-2592 ADGDYILTV
+2592 
-2601 KVEDRAG
+2601 
-2608 NVKQSAPLTVTVD
+2608 
-2621 THIAIDRIELVNDS
+2621 
-2635 GIPGDNLTNEARPHF
+2635 
-2650 QVTVPADVNGVRL
+2650 
-2663 SIDGGKT
+2663 
-2670 WFDATQSA
+2670 
-2678 TSGVWD
+2678 
-2684 YTWLTNVANG
+2684 
-2694 PHTLMV
+2694 
-2700 EASDKAGNKT
+2700 
-2710 TQKLDFTI
+2710 
-2718 DTILSEPTIT
+2718 
-2728 LDSADDSAAGD
+2728 
-2739 NITNVKMPGFTL
+2739 
-2751 GNIDA
+2751 
-2756 DVTKVVVTVAHD
+2756 
-2768 GKNQQI
+2768 
-2774 ELIKNGGVWRFTP
+2774 
-2787 GAAWTDGDYTLTVKV
+2787 
-2802 EDKAGNTNY
+2802 
-2811 SAPLTV
+2811 
-2817 TIDTQTS
+2817 
-2824 IDRIELL
+2824 
-2831 NDTGIV
+2831 
-2837 GDNLTNEARPQFH
+2837 
-2850 ITVPTDVNSVQLS
+2850 
-2863 LDGGI
+2863 
-2868 NWVNATLTSD
+2868 
-2878 GVWEYIWPTDLVENT
+2878 
-2893 YTLTVKA
+2893 
-2900 TDVAGN
+2900 
-2906 TATETLNFIIDTT
+2906 
-2919 LSTPTITLDSADDSG
+2919 
-2934 TANDNKTNVKTPG
+2934 
-2947 FIIGGID
+2947 
-2954 SDVTQVVVQVMRDGH
+2954 
-2969 SEEVELTQTNGQ
+2969 
-2981 WRFVPGSAWTDGDYT
+2981 
-2996 LTVTVKDEAGN
+2996 
-3007 IRHSAPLTVTIDTQI
+3007 
-3022 TIDHI
+3022 
-3027 ELVNDSG
+3027 
-3034 IPDDNLTNNVRPH
+3034 RPH

-3177 GATGIWSVT
+3177 DATGNWSVTPTGTWADGDYTLTVRVEDEAGNEKHSASLTVTVDTQITIDAIELVNDNGIPGDNMTNDAHPQFRVTVPGDVNEVSLSIDGGVTWVKATQSATPGVWNYTWPGTVPDGDYTLNVKATDNAGNTVTETLHFTIDTTLSTPVIVLDSADDTGIQGDNMTNRTQPTFNLQHIDDDAVRVTVSVEHGGVTTTFDATKGVGGWTFTPPTSWGAGDYTLSVSVEDKAGNTSHSASLTVTVDTQIAINNIELVNDSGIPDDNLTNNVRPQFQVKVPTDVNEVRLSIDGGKTWFNATQSATPGVWDYTWLADVGEGKHTLTVEATDKAGNQTTQKLDFIIDTLLSEPTIVLDSTDDSGTKGDNLTNANKPTFLLGNIDADARYVTVEVQHGSTKEVLTATKGATGIWSVT

-3199 VRVEDDAGNVKYSA
+3199 VRVEDEAGNVKYSA
-3213 PLTVTVDTQITIDV
+3213 PLTVTVDTQITIDA

-3325 AMDSRDDTG
+3325 TMDSRDDTG

-3354 ADAHSVILR
+3354 SDAQSVILR

-3405 GNVRQSTPLVVTVD
+3405 GNVRQSTPLIVTVD

-3460 LSIDGGANWVSATQ
+3460 LSIDGGANWVSAAQ

-3481 YTWPTDMGDGKHT
+3481 YTWPTDMGDGKHI

-3620 IAIDRIELVNDSGV
+3620 IAIDHIELVNDSGV

-3692 HTLTVEVTDGAGN
+3692 HTLIVEVTDGAGN
-3705 KMTETLNFTIDITL
+3705 KMTGTLDFTIDITL

-3741 SVTQPV
+3741 SVTQPI

-3850 DIHQVDSDVTRVMVK
+3850 DIRQVDSDVTRVMVK

-3952 DVPGDVVQVRV
+3952 DVPGDVIQVRV

-3999 EATDEA
+3999 EATDQA

-4189 GQHTLLVDV
+4189 GKHTLLVDV

-4303 KTSAELRIEIDTQVQ
+4303 KTSAELQIEIDTQVQ

-4535 TPRFV
+4535 KPRFV

-4555 NGVSYS
+4555 NGVSYP

-4616 PASDTGN
+4616 PASDTGS

-4655 SGREVLKQTITVG
+4655 SGREVLKHTITVG

-4720 PSIDDQHE
+4720 PSIDDQYE
-4728 ATSLRPEFKGFAE
+4728 ATSLRPEFKGLAE

-4831 TPTLI
+4831 TPTLV
-4836 GSTLPNTIVSIYV
+4836 GNTLPNAIVSIYV

-4962 PALGNDGNYE
+4962 PALGNDGNYV

-5084 EILIEHDT
+5084 DILIEHDT

-5301 ITNHNKPVLVGTAE
+5301 ITSHNKPVLVGTAE

-5366 AESPRLLVTI
+5366 AESPRLLVTV
-5376 DTSTFIDNPAMVA
+5376 DTSTFIDNPVMIA

-5399 SITSQTRPTFSIFG
+5399 SITSQTRPAFSIFG

-5533 EVWVNEKGHWQMPV
+5533 EVWVNDKGHWQMPV

-5572 EKYSIWVDTHIK
+5572 EKYSIWVDTHIQ

-5589 LDDNKSSSKTE
+5589 LDDNKSSSKTD
-5600 WWSNSDLITMRGT
+5600 WWSNSSTITMRGM

-5630 TAVVAAT
+5630 TAVVAAN
-5637 GRWEL
+5637 GQWEL
-5642 STDKLPEGTYDISL
+5642 STDQLPEGKYDITLS
-5656 VIEDSAGNRWEDVRE
+5656 IEDNAGNRKEEVHE

-5710 SEGNTY
+5710 SNGNTY

-5751 DVPLDIMKEVPVISL
+5751 DVPLDIMKETPVISL

-5775 GDNITRDKQPTF
+5775 GDNITRDNQPTF

-5881 HTQPKFTLQHIDAD
+5881 HNHTQPKFTLQHIDAD

-5912 QATQGADGWTFTP
+5912 QATQDADGWTFTP
-5925 PAAWNDGNY
+5925 PAAWNDGTY
-5934 TLSVTVVDRAGNSQ
+5934 TLSVTVVDRAGNSL
-5948 QSASLAVTVDSTVT
+5948 QSASLEVTVDSTVT
-5962 VTADSQHDDASDDA
+5962 VTADSQHDDAIDDA
-5976 TATAVTPPE
+5976 TPTAVTPPE
-5985 SETVNAESATHLRTE
+5985 SETVNAESATHLRTV

-6006 SVVKVTAYSITLL
+6006 SVVKETAYSITLL

-6045 VNVSIM
+6045 VNVSVM

-6088 DNDFLIKEKTF
+6088 DDDFLIKEKTF

-6110 AMNVRGKTEDDI
+6110 AMNARGKTEDDI

>member
-40 TTPRGSVI
+40 TTPHGSVI

-114 EEELKKQLDDAEN
+114 EEELKKQLDEAEN

-445 SGIKNDNITNSTLPT
+445 SGIKNDSITNSTLPT

-537 IETTNDSGIVGDNVT
+537 IETTDDSGIVGDNVT

-599 EGINNLTFTVE
+599 EGVNNLTFTVE

-625 DTIAPVPPT
+625 DTVAPVPPT
-634 VSLEDYV
+634 VSLEDFV

-1062 QVWDAMSDT
+1062 QVWDAASDT

-1106 AGNKANSAIFD
+1106 AGNKANSAVFD

-1132 SKDDTGVT
+1132 SKDDTGVA

-1186 LFIPGNTW
+1186 LFTPGNTW

-1327 IVLDSADDTGIQG
+1327 IVLNSADDTGVQG

-1368 HGGVTTTFDATKGTG
+1368 HGGVTTTFDATKGVG
-1383 GWTFTPP
+1383 GWTFTP
-1390 TSWADGD
+1390 TGAWADGD

-1432 VNDSGIPDDN
+1432 VNDSGIPNDN

-1477 SATPGVWDYIWPDDV
+1477 NATPGVWDYIWPDDV

-1510 ATQTLDFTID
+1510 TTQTLDFTID

-1552 LNNIDTDVSRVIVE
+1552 LNNIDADVSRVTVE

-1674 ATQSATS
+1674 ATQSATP

-1710 TTQKLDFTIDTIL
+1710 TTQKLDFIIDTML

-1872 NATLTSDGV
+1872 NATLTPDGV

-2021 QITIDHIELVNDSGI
+2021 QIAIDHIELVNDSGI
-2036 PDDNLTNNV
+2036 PDDNLTN
-2045 RPHFQVTVPTDVNV
+2045 
-2059 VRLSI
+2059 
-2064 DGGKTWFNATQ
+2064 
-2075 SATPGVWDY
+2075 
-2084 TWLADVGEGKHTLT
+2084 
-2098 VEATDKAGN
+2098 EA
-2107 KTTQQLDFIIDTLLS
+2107 
-2122 EPTIVLDNT
+2122 
-2131 DDSGTKGDHL
+2131 
-2141 TNVNKPTFLLGNIDA
+2141 
-2156 DARYVTVEVQH
+2156 
-2167 GGTKEVLTATKDA
+2167 
-2180 TGNWSVTPTGTWADG
+2180 
-2195 DYTLTVRVEDE
+2195 
-2206 AGNEK
+2206 
-2211 HSASLTVTVDT
+2211 
-2222 QITIDV
+2222 
-2228 IELVNDNGIPGDN
+2228 
-2241 MTNDAHPQ
+2241 
-2249 FRVTVPGDVNEV
+2249 
-2261 SLSIDGGVTWVKATQ
+2261 
-2276 SATPGVW
+2276 
-2283 NYTWPGTVPDGDYTL
+2283 
-2298 NVKATDNAGNTV
+2298 
-2310 TETLHFTIDTTL
+2310 
-2322 STPVIV
+2322 
-2328 LDSADDS
+2328 
-2335 GVHGDNMTNH
+2335 
-2345 TQPTFALQHIDDDAV
+2345 
-2360 RVTVSVEHGGVT
+2360 
-2372 TTFDATK
+2372 
-2379 DAGGWTFTP
+2379 
-2388 TGAWADG
+2388 
-2395 DYTLSVSVEDKAGNT
+2395 
-2410 SHSASLTVTVDT
+2410 
-2422 QIAINNI
+2422 
-2429 ELVNDSGIPDDNLT
+2429 
-2443 NNVRPHF
+2443 
-2450 QVTVP
+2450 
-2455 TDVNVVR
+2455 
-2462 LSIDG
+2462 
-2467 GKTWFNATQ
+2467 
-2476 SATPGVWDYIWP
+2476 
-2488 DDVAD
+2488 
-2493 GGYTLTVEAT
+2493 
-2503 DEAGNKATQTLDFTI
+2503 
-2518 DTTLSVPTLSLDSAD
+2518 
-2533 DSGIAGDNIT
+2533 
-2543 NVKTPGFTLNNI
+2543 
-2555 DTDVSRV
+2555 
-2562 IVEVMHNGI
+2562 
-2571 KQEVPLVQTG
+2571 
-2581 GQWRFAPTSDW
+2581 
-2592 ADGDYILTV
+2592 
-2601 KVEDRAG
+2601 
-2608 NVKQSAPLTVTVD
+2608 
-2621 THIAIDRIELVNDS
+2621 
-2635 GIPGDNLTNEARPHF
+2635 
-2650 QVTVPADVNGVRL
+2650 
-2663 SIDGGKT
+2663 
-2670 WFDATQSA
+2670 
-2678 TSGVWD
+2678 
-2684 YTWLTNVANG
+2684 
-2694 PHTLMV
+2694 
-2700 EASDKAGNKT
+2700 
-2710 TQKLDFTI
+2710 
-2718 DTILSEPTIT
+2718 
-2728 LDSADDSAAGD
+2728 
-2739 NITNVKMPGFTL
+2739 
-2751 GNIDA
+2751 
-2756 DVTKVVVTVAHD
+2756 
-2768 GKNQQI
+2768 
-2774 ELIKNGGVWRFTP
+2774 
-2787 GAAWTDGDYTLTVKV
+2787 
-2802 EDKAGNTNY
+2802 
-2811 SAPLTV
+2811 
-2817 TIDTQTS
+2817 
-2824 IDRIELL
+2824 
-2831 NDTGIV
+2831 
-2837 GDNLTNEARPQFH
+2837 
-2850 ITVPTDVNSVQLS
+2850 
-2863 LDGGI
+2863 
-2868 NWVNATLTSD
+2868 
-2878 GVWEYIWPTDLVENT
+2878 
-2893 YTLTVKA
+2893 
-2900 TDVAGN
+2900 
-2906 TATETLNFIIDTT
+2906 
-2919 LSTPTITLDSADDSG
+2919 
-2934 TANDNKTNVKTPG
+2934 
-2947 FIIGGID
+2947 
-2954 SDVTQVVVQVMRDGH
+2954 
-2969 SEEVELTQTNGQ
+2969 
-2981 WRFVPGSAWTDGDYT
+2981 
-2996 LTVTVKDEAGN
+2996 
-3007 IRHSAPLTVTIDTQI
+3007 
-3022 TIDHI
+3022 
-3027 ELVNDSG
+3027 
-3034 IPDDNLTNNVRPH
+3034 RPH

-3177 GATGIWSVT
+3177 DATGNWSVTPTGTWADGDYTLTVRVEDEAGNEKHSASLTVTVDTQITIDAIELVNDNGIPGDNMTNDAHPQFRVTVPGDVNEVSLSIDGGVTWVKATQSATPGVWNYTWPGTVPDGDYTLNVKATDNAGNTVTETLHFTIDTTLSTPVIVLDSADDTGIQGDNMTNRTQPTFNLQHIDDDAVRVTVSVEHGGVTTTFDATKGVGGWTFTPPTSWGAGDYTLSVSVEDKAGNTSHSASLTVTVDTQIAINNIELVNDSGIPDDNLTNNVRPQFQVKVPTDVNEVRLSIDGGKTWFNATQSATPGVWDYTWLADVGEGKHTLTVEATDKAGNQTTQKLDFIIDTLLSEPTIVLDNTDDSGIKGDNLTNANKPTFLLGNIDADARYVTVEVQHGSTKEVLTATKGATGIWSVT

-3199 VRVEDDAGNVKYSA
+3199 VRVEDEAGNVKYSA

-3270 VRATQGTAGIW
+3270 VRATQGTAGSW

-3325 AMDSRDDTG
+3325 TMDSRDDTG

-3354 ADAHSVILR
+3354 SDAQSVILR

-3405 GNVRQSTPLVVTVD
+3405 GNVRQSTPLIVTVD

-3460 LSIDGGANWVSATQ
+3460 LSIDGGANWVSAAQ

-3620 IAIDRIELVNDSGV
+3620 IAIDHIELVNDSGV
-3634 PGDNVTKHVRPQ
+3634 PGDNITKHVRPQ

-3692 HTLTVEVTDGAGN
+3692 HTLIVEVTDGAGN
-3705 KMTETLNFTIDITL
+3705 KMTGTLDFTIDITL

-3741 SVTQPV
+3741 SVTQPI

-3850 DIHQVDSDVTRVMVK
+3850 DIRQVDSDVTRVMVK

-3907 GNVKESAPFEV
+3907 GNVKESAPLEV

-3952 DVPGDVVQVRV
+3952 DVPGDVIQVRV

-4189 GQHTLLVDV
+4189 GKHTLLVDV

-4303 KTSAELRIEIDTQVQ
+4303 KTSAELQIEIDTQVQ

-4381 ALPDGHYTLHVQATD
+4381 ALSDGHYTLHVQATD

-4535 TPRFV
+4535 KPRFV

-4555 NGVSYS
+4555 NGVSYP

-4616 PASDTGN
+4616 PASDTGS

-4655 SGREVLKQTITVG
+4655 SGREVLKHTITVG

-4683 MYTINVVATDVAG
+4683 M
-4696 NTAQTQERFT
+4696 
-4706 IDTVTIDPTIRLSD
+4706 
-4720 PSIDDQHE
+4720 
-4728 ATSLRPEFKGFAE
+4728 
-4741 AFSTIM
+4741 
-4747 IQWDGKVVGSA
+4747 
-4758 NANAN
+4758 
-4763 GEWSW
+4763 
-4768 TPPSVLAPGSYVVSI
+4768 
-4783 VAKDKAGNE
+4783 
-4792 SSQVDFPVVIPVIDV
+4792 
-4807 TPPTIKLSEE
+4807 
-4817 SDSGALGDFTTNNK
+4817 
-4831 TPTLI
+4831 
-4836 GSTLPNTIVSIYV
+4836 
-4849 DGVKVGEATA
+4849 
-4859 DTAGRYT
+4859 
-4866 FQLSEMKDGHY
+4866 
-4877 VVQVGIVNPRDNSE
+4877 
-4891 LRSTAV
+4891 
-4897 DVTIDT
+4897 
-4903 EVAELVWNI
+4903 
-4912 SGMHEGGY
+4912 
-4920 INTVT
+4920 
-4925 PEIGGTSEPNSKI
+4925 
-4938 TIFVNGVEKAIAY
+4938 
-4951 TTGAGHWGVVL
+4951 
-4962 PALGNDGNYE
+4962 
-4972 LTFKVEDVAGN
+4972 
-4983 IREFGPQNVI
+4983 
-4993 LDTVISPLTVV
+4993 
-5004 LREADDSGK
+5004 
-5013 VGDWITNKSHVTID
+5013 
-5027 GTAEAGSTLTI
+5027 
-5038 RNPQG
+5038 
-5043 VVIATL
+5043 
-5049 VVGNDGRWSAE
+5049 
-5060 LDLREGSNAFV
+5060 
-5071 VVSEDKAGNSQQK
+5071 
-5084 EILIEHDT
+5084 
-5092 QIEISDISLSRD
+5092 
-5104 TNSGDKYDLI
+5104 
-5114 TNNKS
+5114 
-5119 PVLVAMTDPGA
+5119 
-5130 TVQVY
+5130 
-5135 INGVLQGTV
+5135 
-5144 EASSSGNISYTMP
+5144 
-5157 ANSADGEYQVQ
+5157 
-5168 FVATD
+5168 
-5173 TAGNRVES
+5173 
-5181 AITTVTIDSQIA
+5181 
-5193 VFDIDEDSLPAL
+5193 
-5205 SNNRAL
+5205 
-5211 SVSGVGEAGSQVSIF
+5211 
-5226 VDGKLV
+5226 
-5232 NVVMVE
+5232 
-5238 ADGTWRAPILLQDD
+5238 
-5252 GTFNIHFSITDV
+5252 
-5264 AGNTEVSKDYSV
+5264 
-5276 DVDSSTDF
+5276 
-5284 PTLNLEDA
+5284 
-5292 SNSGSLDDL
+5292 
-5301 ITNHNKPVLVGTAE
+5301 
-5315 AGATIHIYVDEKI
+5315 
-5328 VANVLVLEDGTWSYQ
+5328 
-5343 FDNALKDGEYSIR
+5343 
-5356 VVAEDPAGNT
+5356 
-5366 AESPRLLVTI
+5366 
-5376 DTSTFIDNPAMVA
+5376 
-5389 GSDNGIFSND
+5389 
-5399 SITSQTRPTFSIFG
+5399 
-5413 EMNQSVQIF
+5413 
-5422 IDGVL
+5422 
-5427 VDTITVTDRNQVYRP
+5427 
-5442 ESPLGDGSHSIY
+5442 
-5454 YVITDKAGNTAT
+5454 
-5466 SKTLNFTIDTFNT
+5466 
-5479 TPVAI
+5479 
-5484 DSIGG
+5484 
-5489 QTLAEM
+5489 
-5495 TGSDGKIYI
+5495 
-5504 TDTTRN
+5504 
-5510 LLFSGSAE
+5510 
-5518 PNSKIEIIINGLNVG
+5518 
-5533 EVWVNEKGHWQMPV
+5533 
-5547 NPLYFTEGQLDITV
+5547 
-5561 KSTDRAGNVNQ
+5561 
-5572 EKYSIWVDTHIK
+5572 
-5584 VFTSE
+5584 
-5589 LDDNKSSSKTE
+5589 
-5600 WWSNSDLITMRGT
+5600 
-5613 GEIGATVS
+5613 
-5621 LIVAGVTLA
+5621 
-5630 TAVVAAT
+5630 
-5637 GRWEL
+5637 
-5642 STDKLPEGTYDISL
+5642 
-5656 VIEDSAGNRWEDVRE
+5656 
-5671 IFIDRTPPNAPVVT
+5671 
-5685 YSDIVNDLI
+5685 
-5694 IMQGTAEAKSQ
+5694 
-5705 LIITD
+5705 
-5710 SEGNTY
+5710 
-5716 TLTVPDNGKW
+5716 
-5726 SMAIPYPSEGKF
+5726 
-5738 TITSVDAIGNRSD
+5738 
-5751 DVPLDIMKEVPVISL
+5751 
-5766 SPDSDSGTV
+5766 
-5775 GDNITRDKQPTF
+5775 
-5787 IIGNLESDVVVVQ
+5787 
-5800 VDINGTVYN
+5800 
-5809 AEKNADG
+5809 
-5816 VWFFT
+5816 
-5821 PGTPLAD
+5821 
-5828 GSYTISVIASDA
+5828 
-5840 AGNQKNSL
+5840 
-5848 PITVTIDST
+5848 
-5857 LTVPEIALAAGED
+5857 
-5870 NGASDSDNVTN
+5870 
-5881 HTQPKFTLQHIDAD
+5881 
-5895 VTGVTVNVTH
+5895 
-5905 NGVTDIY
+5905 
-5912 QATQGADGWTFTP
+5912 
-5925 PAAWNDGNY
+5925 
-5934 TLSVTVVDRAGNSQ
+5934 
-5948 QSASLAVTVDSTVT
+5948 
-5962 VTADSQHDDASDDA
+5962 
-5976 TATAVTPPE
+5976 
-5985 SETVNAESATHLRTE
+5985 
-6000 PSAAEE
+6000 
-6006 SVVKVTAYSITLL
+6006 
-6019 NADSGD
+6019 
-6025 EIDRSISQTPS
+6025 
-6036 FEISVPENI
+6036 
-6045 VNVSIM
+6045 
-6051 FEGEEFTLPI
+6051 
-6061 TNQKAIFEVPL
+6061 
-6072 SLEDG
+6072 
-6077 EYTMDVKFIDK
+6077 
-6088 DNDFLIKEKTF
+6088 
-6099 SVDHSSADIVN
+6099 
-6110 AMNVRGKTEDDI
+6110 
-6122 NDSPSTSSVG
+6122 
-6132 HNNNGAIDVFAVNE
+6132 
-6146 VTLPVDNQ
+6146 
-6154 EEHA
+6154 

>member
-429 TIAPEKPT
+429 TIPPEKPT

-599 EGINNLTFTVE
+599 EGVNNLTFTVE

-625 DTIAPVPPT
+625 DTVAPVPPT
-634 VSLEDYV
+634 VSLEDFV

-1028 LSPDSDSGI
+1028 LSPDSDSGV

-1062 QVWDAMSDT
+1062 QVWDAASDT

-1106 AGNKANSAIFD
+1106 AGNKANSAVFD

-1383 GWTFTPP
+1383 GWSFTP
-1390 TSWADGD
+1390 TGAWADGD

-1432 VNDSGIPDDN
+1432 VNDSGIPNDN

-1477 SATPGVWDYIWPDDV
+1477 SATPGAWDYIWPDDV

-1501 EATDEAGNK
+1501 EATDKAGNK
-1510 ATQTLDFTID
+1510 TTQELDFTID

-1695 PHTLMVEASD
+1695 PHTLMVEATD

-2021 QITIDHIELVNDSGI
+2021 QI
-2036 PDDNLTNNV
+2036 
-2045 RPHFQVTVPTDVNV
+2045 
-2059 VRLSI
+2059 
-2064 DGGKTWFNATQ
+2064 A
-2075 SATPGVWDY
+2075 
-2084 TWLADVGEGKHTLT
+2084 
-2098 VEATDKAGN
+2098 
-2107 KTTQQLDFIIDTLLS
+2107 
-2122 EPTIVLDNT
+2122 
-2131 DDSGTKGDHL
+2131 
-2141 TNVNKPTFLLGNIDA
+2141 
-2156 DARYVTVEVQH
+2156 
-2167 GGTKEVLTATKDA
+2167 
-2180 TGNWSVTPTGTWADG
+2180 
-2195 DYTLTVRVEDE
+2195 
-2206 AGNEK
+2206 
-2211 HSASLTVTVDT
+2211 
-2222 QITIDV
+2222 
-2228 IELVNDNGIPGDN
+2228 
-2241 MTNDAHPQ
+2241 
-2249 FRVTVPGDVNEV
+2249 
-2261 SLSIDGGVTWVKATQ
+2261 
-2276 SATPGVW
+2276 
-2283 NYTWPGTVPDGDYTL
+2283 
-2298 NVKATDNAGNTV
+2298 
-2310 TETLHFTIDTTL
+2310 
-2322 STPVIV
+2322 
-2328 LDSADDS
+2328 
-2335 GVHGDNMTNH
+2335 
-2345 TQPTFALQHIDDDAV
+2345 
-2360 RVTVSVEHGGVT
+2360 
-2372 TTFDATK
+2372 
-2379 DAGGWTFTP
+2379 
-2388 TGAWADG
+2388 
-2395 DYTLSVSVEDKAGNT
+2395 
-2410 SHSASLTVTVDT
+2410 
-2422 QIAINNI
+2422 
-2429 ELVNDSGIPDDNLT
+2429 
-2443 NNVRPHF
+2443 
-2450 QVTVP
+2450 
-2455 TDVNVVR
+2455 
-2462 LSIDG
+2462 
-2467 GKTWFNATQ
+2467 
-2476 SATPGVWDYIWP
+2476 
-2488 DDVAD
+2488 
-2493 GGYTLTVEAT
+2493 
-2503 DEAGNKATQTLDFTI
+2503 
-2518 DTTLSVPTLSLDSAD
+2518 
-2533 DSGIAGDNIT
+2533 
-2543 NVKTPGFTLNNI
+2543 
-2555 DTDVSRV
+2555 
-2562 IVEVMHNGI
+2562 
-2571 KQEVPLVQTG
+2571 
-2581 GQWRFAPTSDW
+2581 
-2592 ADGDYILTV
+2592 
-2601 KVEDRAG
+2601 
-2608 NVKQSAPLTVTVD
+2608 
-2621 THIAIDRIELVNDS
+2621 
-2635 GIPGDNLTNEARPHF
+2635 
-2650 QVTVPADVNGVRL
+2650 
-2663 SIDGGKT
+2663 
-2670 WFDATQSA
+2670 
-2678 TSGVWD
+2678 
-2684 YTWLTNVANG
+2684 
-2694 PHTLMV
+2694 
-2700 EASDKAGNKT
+2700 
-2710 TQKLDFTI
+2710 
-2718 DTILSEPTIT
+2718 
-2728 LDSADDSAAGD
+2728 
-2739 NITNVKMPGFTL
+2739 
-2751 GNIDA
+2751 
-2756 DVTKVVVTVAHD
+2756 
-2768 GKNQQI
+2768 
-2774 ELIKNGGVWRFTP
+2774 
-2787 GAAWTDGDYTLTVKV
+2787 
-2802 EDKAGNTNY
+2802 
-2811 SAPLTV
+2811 
-2817 TIDTQTS
+2817 
-2824 IDRIELL
+2824 
-2831 NDTGIV
+2831 
-2837 GDNLTNEARPQFH
+2837 
-2850 ITVPTDVNSVQLS
+2850 
-2863 LDGGI
+2863 
-2868 NWVNATLTSD
+2868 
-2878 GVWEYIWPTDLVENT
+2878 
-2893 YTLTVKA
+2893 
-2900 TDVAGN
+2900 
-2906 TATETLNFIIDTT
+2906 
-2919 LSTPTITLDSADDSG
+2919 
-2934 TANDNKTNVKTPG
+2934 
-2947 FIIGGID
+2947 
-2954 SDVTQVVVQVMRDGH
+2954 
-2969 SEEVELTQTNGQ
+2969 
-2981 WRFVPGSAWTDGDYT
+2981 
-2996 LTVTVKDEAGN
+2996 
-3007 IRHSAPLTVTIDTQI
+3007 
-3022 TIDHI
+3022 IDHI

-3177 GATGIWSVT
+3177 DATGNWSVTPTGTWADGDYTLTVRVEDEAGNEKHSASLTVTVDTQITIDAIELVNDNGIPGDNMTNDAHPQFRVTVPGDVNEVSLSIDGGVTWVKATQSATPGVWNYTWPGTVPDGDYTLNVKATDNAGNTVTETLHFTIDTTLSVPVIVLNSADDTGVQGDNMTNRTQPTFALQHIDDDAVRVTVSVEHGGVTTTFDATKGTGGWSFTPTGAWADGDYTLSVSVEDKAGNTSHSASLTVTVDTQIAINNIELVNDSGIPDDNLTNNVRPHFQVTVPTDVNVVRLSIDGGKTWFNATQSATPGVWDYTWLADVGEGKHTLTVEATDKAGNKTTQQLDFIIDTLLSEPTIVLDNTDDSGTKGDNLTNANKPTFILGNIDADARYVTVEVQYGGTKEVLTATKGATGIWSVT
-3186 PTGTWADGDYTLT
+3186 PTGTWADGDYMLT

-3325 AMDSRDDTG
+3325 TMDSRDDTG

-3354 ADAHSVILR
+3354 SDAQSVILR

-3405 GNVRQSTPLVVTVD
+3405 GNVRQSTPLIVTVD

-3460 LSIDGGANWVSATQ
+3460 LSIDGGANWVSAAQ

-3481 YTWPTDMGDGKHT
+3481 YTWPTDMGDGKHA

-3620 IAIDRIELVNDSGV
+3620 IAIDHIELVNDSGV

-3719 LTPTIELAPDQD
+3719 MTPTIELAPDQD

-3850 DIHQVDSDVTRVMVK
+3850 DIRQVDSDVTRVMVK

-4303 KTSAELRIEIDTQVQ
+4303 KTSAELKIEIDTQVQ

-4535 TPRFV
+4535 KPRFV

-4555 NGVSYS
+4555 NGVSYP

-4616 PASDTGN
+4616 PASDTGS

-4720 PSIDDQHE
+4720 PSIDDQYE
-4728 ATSLRPEFKGFAE
+4728 ATSLRPEFKGLAE

-4836 GSTLPNTIVSIYV
+4836 GNTLPNAIVSIYV

-5043 VVIATL
+5043 GVIATL

-5252 GTFNIHFSITDV
+5252 GKFNIHFSITDV

-5301 ITNHNKPVLVGTAE
+5301 ITSHNKPVLVGTAE

-5376 DTSTFIDNPAMVA
+5376 DTSTFIDNPVMIA

-5399 SITSQTRPTFSIFG
+5399 SITSQTRPAFSIFG

-5466 SKTLNFTIDTFNT
+5466 SKTLNFTIDTLNT

-5533 EVWVNEKGHWQMPV
+5533 EVWVNDKGHWQMPV

-5572 EKYSIWVDTHIK
+5572 EKYSIWVDTHIQ

-5589 LDDNKSSSKTE
+5589 LDDNKSSSKTD
-5600 WWSNSDLITMRGT
+5600 WWSNSSTITMRGM

-5630 TAVVAAT
+5630 TAVVAAN
-5637 GRWEL
+5637 GQWEL
-5642 STDKLPEGTYDISL
+5642 STDQLPEGKYDITLS
-5656 VIEDSAGNRWEDVRE
+5656 IEDNAGNRKEEVHE

-5710 SEGNTY
+5710 SNGNTY

-5751 DVPLDIMKEVPVISL
+5751 DVPLDIMKETPVISL
-5766 SPDSDSGTV
+5766 SPDSDSGTA
-5775 GDNITRDKQPTF
+5775 GDNITRDNQPTF

-5881 HTQPKFTLQHIDAD
+5881 HNHTQPKFTLQHIDAD

-5905 NGVTDIY
+5905 NGVTDTY

-5962 VTADSQHDDASDDA
+5962 VTADSQHNDASDDA
-5976 TATAVTPPE
+5976 TAIAVTPPE
-5985 SETVNAESATHLRTE
+5985 SETVNAESATHLRTV
-6000 PSAAEE
+6000 PSVAEE
-6006 SVVKVTAYSITLL
+6006 SVVKETAYSITLL

-6045 VNVSIM
+6045 VNVSVM

-6061 TNQKAIFEVPL
+6061 INQKAIFEVPL

-6077 EYTMDVKFIDK
+6077 EYTMDVKYLDK
-6088 DNDFLIKEKTF
+6088 DDDFLIKEKTF

-6110 AMNVRGKTEDDI
+6110 AMNARGKTEDDI

>member
-151 EAFEVQNSSKQIE
+151 EAFEVQNSSKQME
-164 EMLQNFLADNVAKDN
+164 EMLQEFLADNVAKDN

-429 TIAPEKPT
+429 TIPPEKPT

-537 IETTNDSGIVGDNVT
+537 IETTDDSGIVGDNVT

-571 INSETGEEVIF
+571 INSETGEEVVF
-582 KANDKG
+582 KANDQG

-625 DTIAPVPPT
+625 DTIAPLPPT

-956 YSTVKLYIDGAL
+956 YSTVKLYVDGAL

-1062 QVWDAMSDT
+1062 QVWDAASDT

-1084 AYTFTSDLTEGLHQ
+1084 AYSFTSDLTEGLHQ

-1106 AGNKANSAIFD
+1106 AGNKANSAVFD

-1173 SEEIELSHLNGSW
+1173 SEEIELSHHNGSW
-1186 LFIPGNTW
+1186 LFTPGNTW

-1327 IVLDSADDTGIQG
+1327 IVLNSADDTGVQG
-1340 DNMTNSTQPTFALQH
+1340 DNMTNRTQPTFALQH

-1390 TSWADGD
+1390 ALWADGD

-1459 NVVRLS
+1459 NEVRLS
-1465 IDGGKTWFNATQ
+1465 IDGGKTWVTA
-1477 SATPGVWDYIWPDDV
+1477 ALKAAGVWEYIWPDDV
-1492 ADGGYTLTV
+1492 TDGSHTVTV
-1501 EATDEAGNK
+1501 EAIDEAGNK

-1552 LNNIDTDVSRVIVE
+1552 LNNIDTDVSRVTVE

-1630 ELVNDSGIPGDNLTN
+1630 ELVNDSGIPDDNLTN

-1674 ATQSATS
+1674 ATQSGTS

-1710 TTQKLDFTIDTIL
+1710 TTQKLDFIIDTLL

-1881 WEYIWPTDLVENTY
+1881 WEYIWPTELVENTY

-1915 IIDTTLSTPTITL
+1915 TIDTTLSTPTITL

-2021 QITIDHIELVNDSGI
+2021 QIAIDHIELVNDSGI
-2036 PDDNLTNNV
+2036 PNDNLTNNV
-2045 RPHFQVTVPTDVNV
+2045 RPQFQVTVPTDVNV

-2075 SATPGVWDY
+2075 SSTSGVWDY

-2107 KTTQQLDFIIDTLLS
+2107 KATQQLEFTIDTLLS
-2122 EPTIVLDNT
+2122 EPTI
-2131 DDSGTKGDHL
+2131 
-2141 TNVNKPTFLLGNIDA
+2141 A
-2156 DARYVTVEVQH
+2156 
-2167 GGTKEVLTATKDA
+2167 
-2180 TGNWSVTPTGTWADG
+2180 
-2195 DYTLTVRVEDE
+2195 
-2206 AGNEK
+2206 
-2211 HSASLTVTVDT
+2211 
-2222 QITIDV
+2222 
-2228 IELVNDNGIPGDN
+2228 
-2241 MTNDAHPQ
+2241 
-2249 FRVTVPGDVNEV
+2249 
-2261 SLSIDGGVTWVKATQ
+2261 
-2276 SATPGVW
+2276 
-2283 NYTWPGTVPDGDYTL
+2283 
-2298 NVKATDNAGNTV
+2298 
-2310 TETLHFTIDTTL
+2310 
-2322 STPVIV
+2322 
-2328 LDSADDS
+2328 LDS
-2335 GVHGDNMTNH
+2335 
-2345 TQPTFALQHIDDDAV
+2345 
-2360 RVTVSVEHGGVT
+2360 
-2372 TTFDATK
+2372 
-2379 DAGGWTFTP
+2379 
-2388 TGAWADG
+2388 
-2395 DYTLSVSVEDKAGNT
+2395 
-2410 SHSASLTVTVDT
+2410 
-2422 QIAINNI
+2422 
-2429 ELVNDSGIPDDNLT
+2429 
-2443 NNVRPHF
+2443 
-2450 QVTVP
+2450 
-2455 TDVNVVR
+2455 
-2462 LSIDG
+2462 
-2467 GKTWFNATQ
+2467 
-2476 SATPGVWDYIWP
+2476 
-2488 DDVAD
+2488 
-2493 GGYTLTVEAT
+2493 
-2503 DEAGNKATQTLDFTI
+2503 
-2518 DTTLSVPTLSLDSAD
+2518 
-2533 DSGIAGDNIT
+2533 
-2543 NVKTPGFTLNNI
+2543 
-2555 DTDVSRV
+2555 
-2562 IVEVMHNGI
+2562 
-2571 KQEVPLVQTG
+2571 
-2581 GQWRFAPTSDW
+2581 
-2592 ADGDYILTV
+2592 
-2601 KVEDRAG
+2601 
-2608 NVKQSAPLTVTVD
+2608 
-2621 THIAIDRIELVNDS
+2621 
-2635 GIPGDNLTNEARPHF
+2635 
-2650 QVTVPADVNGVRL
+2650 
-2663 SIDGGKT
+2663 
-2670 WFDATQSA
+2670 
-2678 TSGVWD
+2678 
-2684 YTWLTNVANG
+2684 
-2694 PHTLMV
+2694 
-2700 EASDKAGNKT
+2700 
-2710 TQKLDFTI
+2710 
-2718 DTILSEPTIT
+2718 
-2728 LDSADDSAAGD
+2728 
-2739 NITNVKMPGFTL
+2739 
-2751 GNIDA
+2751 
-2756 DVTKVVVTVAHD
+2756 
-2768 GKNQQI
+2768 
-2774 ELIKNGGVWRFTP
+2774 
-2787 GAAWTDGDYTLTVKV
+2787 
-2802 EDKAGNTNY
+2802 
-2811 SAPLTV
+2811 
-2817 TIDTQTS
+2817 
-2824 IDRIELL
+2824 
-2831 NDTGIV
+2831 
-2837 GDNLTNEARPQFH
+2837 
-2850 ITVPTDVNSVQLS
+2850 
-2863 LDGGI
+2863 
-2868 NWVNATLTSD
+2868 
-2878 GVWEYIWPTDLVENT
+2878 
-2893 YTLTVKA
+2893 
-2900 TDVAGN
+2900 
-2906 TATETLNFIIDTT
+2906 
-2919 LSTPTITLDSADDSG
+2919 
-2934 TANDNKTNVKTPG
+2934 
-2947 FIIGGID
+2947 
-2954 SDVTQVVVQVMRDGH
+2954 
-2969 SEEVELTQTNGQ
+2969 
-2981 WRFVPGSAWTDGDYT
+2981 
-2996 LTVTVKDEAGN
+2996 
-3007 IRHSAPLTVTIDTQI
+3007 
-3022 TIDHI
+3022 
-3027 ELVNDSG
+3027 
-3034 IPDDNLTNNVRPH
+3034 
-3047 FQVTVP
+3047 
-3053 TDVNVVR
+3053 
-3060 LSIDGGKT
+3060 
-3068 WFNATQSAT
+3068 
-3077 PGVWDYT
+3077 
-3084 WLADVGEGKHTLTVE
+3084 
-3099 ATDKAGNKTTQQLDF
+3099 
-3114 IIDTLLSEPT
+3114 
-3124 IVLDNT
+3124 T

-3144 KPTFLLGNIDA
+3144 KPTFILGNIDA

-3186 PTGTWADGDYTLT
+3186 PTGTWADGSHTLT
-3199 VRVEDDAGNVKYSA
+3199 VRVEDDAGNVKYSS
-3213 PLTVTVDTQITIDV
+3213 PLTVTVDTHIAIDD

-3325 AMDSRDDTG
+3325 TMDSRDDTG

-3340 TSVKRPGFTIGNID
+3340 TSVKTPGFTIGNID
-3354 ADAHSVILR
+3354 SDAHSVILR
-3363 ITQGGNSQEVT
+3363 ITQGGNSQEVK

-3397 TVEVTDNA
+3397 TVEVQDNA
-3405 GNVRQSTPLVVTVD
+3405 GNVRQSTPLIVTVD

-3460 LSIDGGANWVSATQ
+3460 LSIDGGANWVSAAQ

-3620 IAIDRIELVNDSGV
+3620 IAIDHIELVNDSGV

-3780 GWRYRPDSALADGS
+3780 GWRYRPDAALADGS

-3838 GDRLTN
+3838 GDRLTK

-3850 DIHQVDSDVTRVMVK
+3850 DIRQVDSDVTRVMVK

-3907 GNVKESAPFEV
+3907 GNVKESAPLEV

-3952 DVPGDVVQVRV
+3952 DVPGDVIQVRV

-3984 DSPNTLVDGTYTLRV
+3984 ESPNTLGDGTHTLRV

-4069 DYNATKVGAGWQFT
+4069 NYNATKVGAGWQFT

-4189 GQHTLLVDV
+4189 GKHTLLVDV

-4303 KTSAELRIEIDTQVQ
+4303 KTSAELQIEIDTQVQ

-4369 NAAGQWEFTAGS
+4369 NAAGQWQFTAGS
-4381 ALPDGHYTLHVQATD
+4381 ALSDGHYTLHVQATD

-4535 TPRFV
+4535 KPRFV

-4555 NGVSYS
+4555 NGVSYP

-4616 PASDTGN
+4616 PASDTGS

-4655 SGREVLKQTITVG
+4655 SGREVLKHTITVG

-4728 ATSLRPEFKGFAE
+4728 ATSLRPEFKGLAE

-4831 TPTLI
+4831 TPTLV
-4836 GSTLPNTIVSIYV
+4836 GNTLPNAIVSIYV

-5084 EILIEHDT
+5084 DILIEHDT

-5181 AITTVTIDSQIA
+5181 AITTVTIDSKIA

-5276 DVDSSTDF
+5276 DVDSSTAF

-5301 ITNHNKPVLVGTAE
+5301 ITSHNKPVLVGTAE

-5376 DTSTFIDNPAMVA
+5376 DTSTFIDNPVMMA

-5399 SITSQTRPTFSIFG
+5399 SITSQTRPAFSIFG

-5533 EVWVNEKGHWQMPV
+5533 EVWVNDKGHWQMPV
-5547 NPLYFTEGQLDITV
+5547 NPLYFTEGQLDINV

-5572 EKYSIWVDTHIK
+5572 EKYSIWVDTHIQ

-5589 LDDNKSSSKTE
+5589 LDDNKSSSKTD
-5600 WWSNSDLITMRGT
+5600 WWSNSSTITMRGM

-5630 TAVVAAT
+5630 TAVVAAN
-5637 GRWEL
+5637 GKWEL
-5642 STDKLPEGTYDISL
+5642 STDRLPEGKYDITLS
-5656 VIEDSAGNRWEDVRE
+5656 IEDNAGNRKEEVHE

-5710 SEGNTY
+5710 SNGNTY

-5751 DVPLDIMKEVPVISL
+5751 DVPLDIMKETPVISL
-5766 SPDSDSGTV
+5766 SPDSDSGTA
-5775 GDNITRDKQPTF
+5775 GDNITRDNQPTF

-5881 HTQPKFTLQHIDAD
+5881 HNHTQPKFTLQHIDAD

-5925 PAAWNDGNY
+5925 PAAWNDGTY
-5934 TLSVTVVDRAGNSQ
+5934 TLSVTVVDRAGNSL
-5948 QSASLAVTVDSTVT
+5948 QSASLEVTVDSTVT
-5962 VTADSQHDDASDDA
+5962 VTADSQHDDAIDDA

-5985 SETVNAESATHLRTE
+5985 SETVNAESATHLRTV

-6006 SVVKVTAYSITLL
+6006 SVVKETAYSITLL

-6045 VNVSIM
+6045 VNVSVM

-6088 DNDFLIKEKTF
+6088 DDDFLIKEKTF

-6110 AMNVRGKTEDDI
+6110 AMNARGKTEDDI

>member
-625 DTIAPVPPT
+625 DTVAPVPPT
-634 VSLEDYV
+634 VSLEDFV

-1028 LSPDSDSGI
+1028 LSPDSDSGV

-1062 QVWDAMSDT
+1062 QVWDAASDT

-1106 AGNKANSAIFD
+1106 AGNKANSAVFD

-1383 GWTFTPP
+1383 GWSFTP
-1390 TSWADGD
+1390 TGAWADGD

-1432 VNDSGIPDDN
+1432 VNDSGIPNDN

-1477 SATPGVWDYIWPDDV
+1477 SATPGAWDYIWPDDV

-1501 EATDEAGNK
+1501 EATDKAGNK
-1510 ATQTLDFTID
+1510 TTQELDFTID

-1630 ELVNDSGIPGDNLTN
+1630 ELVNDSGIPDDNLTN

-1881 WEYIWPTDLVENTY
+1881 WEYIWPTDLIENTY

-2021 QITIDHIELVNDSGI
+2021 QI
-2036 PDDNLTNNV
+2036 
-2045 RPHFQVTVPTDVNV
+2045 
-2059 VRLSI
+2059 
-2064 DGGKTWFNATQ
+2064 A
-2075 SATPGVWDY
+2075 
-2084 TWLADVGEGKHTLT
+2084 
-2098 VEATDKAGN
+2098 
-2107 KTTQQLDFIIDTLLS
+2107 
-2122 EPTIVLDNT
+2122 
-2131 DDSGTKGDHL
+2131 
-2141 TNVNKPTFLLGNIDA
+2141 
-2156 DARYVTVEVQH
+2156 
-2167 GGTKEVLTATKDA
+2167 
-2180 TGNWSVTPTGTWADG
+2180 
-2195 DYTLTVRVEDE
+2195 
-2206 AGNEK
+2206 
-2211 HSASLTVTVDT
+2211 
-2222 QITIDV
+2222 
-2228 IELVNDNGIPGDN
+2228 
-2241 MTNDAHPQ
+2241 
-2249 FRVTVPGDVNEV
+2249 
-2261 SLSIDGGVTWVKATQ
+2261 
-2276 SATPGVW
+2276 
-2283 NYTWPGTVPDGDYTL
+2283 
-2298 NVKATDNAGNTV
+2298 
-2310 TETLHFTIDTTL
+2310 
-2322 STPVIV
+2322 
-2328 LDSADDS
+2328 
-2335 GVHGDNMTNH
+2335 
-2345 TQPTFALQHIDDDAV
+2345 
-2360 RVTVSVEHGGVT
+2360 
-2372 TTFDATK
+2372 
-2379 DAGGWTFTP
+2379 
-2388 TGAWADG
+2388 
-2395 DYTLSVSVEDKAGNT
+2395 
-2410 SHSASLTVTVDT
+2410 
-2422 QIAINNI
+2422 
-2429 ELVNDSGIPDDNLT
+2429 
-2443 NNVRPHF
+2443 
-2450 QVTVP
+2450 
-2455 TDVNVVR
+2455 
-2462 LSIDG
+2462 
-2467 GKTWFNATQ
+2467 
-2476 SATPGVWDYIWP
+2476 
-2488 DDVAD
+2488 
-2493 GGYTLTVEAT
+2493 
-2503 DEAGNKATQTLDFTI
+2503 
-2518 DTTLSVPTLSLDSAD
+2518 
-2533 DSGIAGDNIT
+2533 
-2543 NVKTPGFTLNNI
+2543 
-2555 DTDVSRV
+2555 
-2562 IVEVMHNGI
+2562 
-2571 KQEVPLVQTG
+2571 
-2581 GQWRFAPTSDW
+2581 
-2592 ADGDYILTV
+2592 
-2601 KVEDRAG
+2601 
-2608 NVKQSAPLTVTVD
+2608 
-2621 THIAIDRIELVNDS
+2621 
-2635 GIPGDNLTNEARPHF
+2635 
-2650 QVTVPADVNGVRL
+2650 
-2663 SIDGGKT
+2663 
-2670 WFDATQSA
+2670 
-2678 TSGVWD
+2678 
-2684 YTWLTNVANG
+2684 
-2694 PHTLMV
+2694 
-2700 EASDKAGNKT
+2700 
-2710 TQKLDFTI
+2710 
-2718 DTILSEPTIT
+2718 
-2728 LDSADDSAAGD
+2728 
-2739 NITNVKMPGFTL
+2739 
-2751 GNIDA
+2751 
-2756 DVTKVVVTVAHD
+2756 
-2768 GKNQQI
+2768 
-2774 ELIKNGGVWRFTP
+2774 
-2787 GAAWTDGDYTLTVKV
+2787 
-2802 EDKAGNTNY
+2802 
-2811 SAPLTV
+2811 
-2817 TIDTQTS
+2817 
-2824 IDRIELL
+2824 
-2831 NDTGIV
+2831 
-2837 GDNLTNEARPQFH
+2837 
-2850 ITVPTDVNSVQLS
+2850 
-2863 LDGGI
+2863 
-2868 NWVNATLTSD
+2868 
-2878 GVWEYIWPTDLVENT
+2878 
-2893 YTLTVKA
+2893 
-2900 TDVAGN
+2900 
-2906 TATETLNFIIDTT
+2906 
-2919 LSTPTITLDSADDSG
+2919 
-2934 TANDNKTNVKTPG
+2934 
-2947 FIIGGID
+2947 
-2954 SDVTQVVVQVMRDGH
+2954 
-2969 SEEVELTQTNGQ
+2969 
-2981 WRFVPGSAWTDGDYT
+2981 
-2996 LTVTVKDEAGN
+2996 
-3007 IRHSAPLTVTIDTQI
+3007 
-3022 TIDHI
+3022 IDHI

-3155 DARYVTVEVQHGGT
+3155 DARYVTVEVQHGGTKEVLTATKDATGNWSVTPTGTWADGDYTLTVRVEDEAGNEKHSASLTVTVDTQITIDAIELVNDNGIPGDNMTNDAHPQFRVTVPGDVNEVSLSIDGGVTWVKATQSATPGVWNYTWPGTVPDGDYTLNVKATDNAGNTVTETLHFTIDTTLSVPVIVLNSADDTGVQGDNMTNSTQPTFALQHIDDDAVRVTVSVEHGGVTTTFDATKGVGGWSFTPTGAWADGDYTLSVSVEDKAGNTSHSASLTVTVDTQIAINNIELVNDSGIPDDNLTNNVRPHFQVKVPTDVNEVRLSIDGGKTWFNATQSATPGVWDYTWLADVGEGKHTLTVEATDKAGNQTTQKLDFIIDTMLSEPTIVLDSTDDSGTKGDNLTNANKPTFILGNIDADARYVTVEVQYGGT

-3325 AMDSRDDTG
+3325 TMDSRDDTG

-3354 ADAHSVILR
+3354 SDAQSVILR

-3405 GNVRQSTPLVVTVD
+3405 GNVRQSTPLIVTVD

-3460 LSIDGGANWVSATQ
+3460 LSIDGGANWVSAAQ

-3620 IAIDRIELVNDSGV
+3620 IAIDHIELVNDSGV

-3719 LTPTIELAPDQD
+3719 MTPTIELAPDQD

-3850 DIHQVDSDVTRVMVK
+3850 DIRQVDSDVTRVMVK

-4303 KTSAELRIEIDTQVQ
+4303 KTSAELKIEIDTQVQ

-4535 TPRFV
+4535 KPRFV

-4555 NGVSYS
+4555 NGVSYP

-4831 TPTLI
+4831 TPTLV
-4836 GSTLPNTIVSIYV
+4836 GNTLPNAIVSIYV

-4962 PALGNDGNYE
+4962 PALGNDGNYV

-5038 RNPQG
+5038 RSPQG

-5084 EILIEHDT
+5084 DILIEHDT

-5399 SITSQTRPTFSIFG
+5399 SITSQTRPTFSISG

-5466 SKTLNFTIDTFNT
+5466 SKTLNFTIDTLNT

-5572 EKYSIWVDTHIK
+5572 EKYSIWVDTHIQ

-5589 LDDNKSSSKTE
+5589 LDDNKSSSKTD
-5600 WWSNSDLITMRGT
+5600 WWSNSSTITMRGM

-5630 TAVVAAT
+5630 TAVVAAN
-5637 GRWEL
+5637 GQWEL
-5642 STDKLPEGTYDISL
+5642 STDQLPEGKYDITLS
-5656 VIEDSAGNRWEDVRE
+5656 IEDNAGNRKEEVHE

-5710 SEGNTY
+5710 SNGNIY

-5751 DVPLDIMKEVPVISL
+5751 DVSLDIMKEVPVISL

-5870 NGASDSDNVTN
+5870 NGVSDSDNVTN

-5905 NGVTDIY
+5905 NGVTDTY

-5925 PAAWNDGNY
+5925 PAAWNDGTY

-5976 TATAVTPPE
+5976 TPTAVTPLE
-5985 SETVNAESATHLRTE
+5985 SETVNAESDTHLRTV

-6006 SVVKVTAYSITLL
+6006 SVVKETAYSITLL
-6019 NADSGD
+6019 NAASGD

-6045 VNVSIM
+6045 VNVSVM

-6110 AMNVRGKTEDDI
+6110 AMNARGKAEDDI

>member
-300 APETLTDGT
+300 APETLTDGA

-429 TIAPEKPT
+429 TIPPEKPT

-634 VSLEDYV
+634 VSLEDFV

-1037 SDDNLTNI
+1037 ADDNLTNI

-1106 AGNKANSAIFD
+1106 AGNKANSAVFD

-1186 LFIPGNTW
+1186 LFTPGNTW

-1209 GNTNYS
+1209 GNTSYS

-1327 IVLDSADDTGIQG
+1327 IVLNSADDTGVQG
-1340 DNMTNSTQPTFALQH
+1340 DNMTNRTQPTFALQH

-1477 SATPGVWDYIWPDDV
+1477 SATPGAWDYIWPDDV

-1501 EATDEAGNK
+1501 EATDKAGNK
-1510 ATQTLDFTID
+1510 TTQELDFTID

-1710 TTQKLDFTIDTIL
+1710 TTQKLDFIIDTLL

-2122 EPTIVLDNT
+2122 EPTIVLDST
-2131 DDSGTKGDHL
+2131 DDSGTKGDNL

-2322 STPVIV
+2322 SVPVIV
-2328 LDSADDS
+2328 LNSADDT
-2335 GVHGDNMTNH
+2335 GVQGDNMTNS

-2379 DAGGWTFTP
+2379 GVGGWSFTP

-2410 SHSASLTVTVDT
+2410 SHFASLTVTVDT

-2450 QVTVP
+2450 QVKVP
-2455 TDVNVVR
+2455 TDVN
-2462 LSIDG
+2462 
-2467 GKTWFNATQ
+2467 
-2476 SATPGVWDYIWP
+2476 
-2488 DDVAD
+2488 
-2493 GGYTLTVEAT
+2493 E
-2503 DEAGNKATQTLDFTI
+2503 
-2518 DTTLSVPTLSLDSAD
+2518 
-2533 DSGIAGDNIT
+2533 
-2543 NVKTPGFTLNNI
+2543 
-2555 DTDVSRV
+2555 
-2562 IVEVMHNGI
+2562 
-2571 KQEVPLVQTG
+2571 
-2581 GQWRFAPTSDW
+2581 
-2592 ADGDYILTV
+2592 
-2601 KVEDRAG
+2601 
-2608 NVKQSAPLTVTVD
+2608 
-2621 THIAIDRIELVNDS
+2621 
-2635 GIPGDNLTNEARPHF
+2635 
-2650 QVTVPADVNGVRL
+2650 
-2663 SIDGGKT
+2663 
-2670 WFDATQSA
+2670 
-2678 TSGVWD
+2678 
-2684 YTWLTNVANG
+2684 
-2694 PHTLMV
+2694 
-2700 EASDKAGNKT
+2700 
-2710 TQKLDFTI
+2710 
-2718 DTILSEPTIT
+2718 
-2728 LDSADDSAAGD
+2728 
-2739 NITNVKMPGFTL
+2739 
-2751 GNIDA
+2751 
-2756 DVTKVVVTVAHD
+2756 
-2768 GKNQQI
+2768 
-2774 ELIKNGGVWRFTP
+2774 
-2787 GAAWTDGDYTLTVKV
+2787 
-2802 EDKAGNTNY
+2802 
-2811 SAPLTV
+2811 
-2817 TIDTQTS
+2817 
-2824 IDRIELL
+2824 
-2831 NDTGIV
+2831 
-2837 GDNLTNEARPQFH
+2837 
-2850 ITVPTDVNSVQLS
+2850 
-2863 LDGGI
+2863 
-2868 NWVNATLTSD
+2868 
-2878 GVWEYIWPTDLVENT
+2878 
-2893 YTLTVKA
+2893 
-2900 TDVAGN
+2900 
-2906 TATETLNFIIDTT
+2906 
-2919 LSTPTITLDSADDSG
+2919 
-2934 TANDNKTNVKTPG
+2934 
-2947 FIIGGID
+2947 
-2954 SDVTQVVVQVMRDGH
+2954 
-2969 SEEVELTQTNGQ
+2969 
-2981 WRFVPGSAWTDGDYT
+2981 
-2996 LTVTVKDEAGN
+2996 
-3007 IRHSAPLTVTIDTQI
+3007 
-3022 TIDHI
+3022 
-3027 ELVNDSG
+3027 
-3034 IPDDNLTNNVRPH
+3034 
-3047 FQVTVP
+3047 
-3053 TDVNVVR
+3053 VR

-3099 ATDKAGNKTTQQLDF
+3099 ATDKAGNQTTQKLDF
-3114 IIDTLLSEPT
+3114 IIDTMLSEPT
-3124 IVLDNT
+3124 IVLDST
-3130 DDSGTKGDNLTNVN
+3130 DDSGTKGDNLTNAN
-3144 KPTFLLGNIDA
+3144 KPTFILGNIDA
-3155 DARYVTVEVQHGGT
+3155 DARYVTVEVQYGGT

-3325 AMDSRDDTG
+3325 TMDSRDDTG

-3354 ADAHSVILR
+3354 SDAQSVILR

-3405 GNVRQSTPLVVTVD
+3405 GNVRQSTPLIVTVD

-3460 LSIDGGANWVSATQ
+3460 LSIDGGANWVSAAQ

-3620 IAIDRIELVNDSGV
+3620 IAIDHIELVNDSGV

-3719 LTPTIELAPDQD
+3719 MTPTIELAPDQD

-3850 DIHQVDSDVTRVMVK
+3850 DIRQVDSDVTRVMVK

-4303 KTSAELRIEIDTQVQ
+4303 KTSAELKIEIDTQVQ

-4535 TPRFV
+4535 KPRFV

-4555 NGVSYS
+4555 NGVSYP

-4831 TPTLI
+4831 TPTLV
-4836 GSTLPNTIVSIYV
+4836 GNTLPNAIVSIYV

-4962 PALGNDGNYE
+4962 PALGNDGNYV

-5038 RNPQG
+5038 RSPQG

-5084 EILIEHDT
+5084 DILIEHDT

-5343 FDNALKDGEYSIR
+5343 FDNVLKDGEYSIR

-5399 SITSQTRPTFSIFG
+5399 SITSQTRPTFSISG

-5572 EKYSIWVDTHIK
+5572 EKYSIWVDTHIQ

-5589 LDDNKSSSKTE
+5589 LDDNKSSSKTD
-5600 WWSNSDLITMRGT
+5600 WWSNSSTITMRGM

-5630 TAVVAAT
+5630 TAVVAAN
-5637 GRWEL
+5637 GQWEL
-5642 STDKLPEGTYDISL
+5642 STDQLPEGKYDITLS
-5656 VIEDSAGNRWEDVRE
+5656 IEDNAGNRKEEVHE

-5710 SEGNTY
+5710 SNGNTY

-5751 DVPLDIMKEVPVISL
+5751 DVSLDIMKEVPVISL

-5870 NGASDSDNVTN
+5870 NGVSDSDNVTN

-5905 NGVTDIY
+5905 NGVTDTY

-5925 PAAWNDGNY
+5925 PAAWNDGTY

-5985 SETVNAESATHLRTE
+5985 SETVNAESATHLRTV

-6006 SVVKVTAYSITLL
+6006 SVVKETAYSITLL

-6110 AMNVRGKTEDDI
+6110 AMNARGKTEDDI

>member
-429 TIAPEKPT
+429 TIPPEKPT

-1062 QVWDAMSDT
+1062 QVWDAASDT

-1106 AGNKANSAIFD
+1106 AGNKANSAVFD

-1383 GWTFTPP
+1383 GWSFTP
-1390 TSWADGD
+1390 TGAWADGD

-1432 VNDSGIPDDN
+1432 VNDSGIPNDN

-1477 SATPGVWDYIWPDDV
+1477 SATPGAWDYIWPDDV

-1501 EATDEAGNK
+1501 EATDKAGNK
-1510 ATQTLDFTID
+1510 TTQELDFTID

-1602 KVEDRAGNVKQSAP
+1602 RVEDRAGNVKQSAP

-2021 QITIDHIELVNDSGI
+2021 QIAIDHIELVNDSGI
-2036 PDDNLTNNV
+2036 PDDNLTNEA

-2107 KTTQQLDFIIDTLLS
+2107 KTTQQLDFIIDTMLS

-2131 DDSGTKGDHL
+2131 DDSGTKGDNL

-2222 QITIDV
+2222 QITIDA

-2322 STPVIV
+2322 SVPVIV
-2328 LDSADDS
+2328 LNSADDT
-2335 GVHGDNMTNH
+2335 GVQGDNMTNSS
-2345 TQPTFALQHIDDDAV
+2345 QPTFALQHIDDDAV
-2360 RVTVSVEHGGVT
+2360 RVTVSVEHGSVT

-2379 DAGGWTFTP
+2379 GVGGWSFTP

-2450 QVTVP
+2450 QVKVP
-2455 TDVNVVR
+2455 TDVN
-2462 LSIDG
+2462 
-2467 GKTWFNATQ
+2467 
-2476 SATPGVWDYIWP
+2476 
-2488 DDVAD
+2488 
-2493 GGYTLTVEAT
+2493 E
-2503 DEAGNKATQTLDFTI
+2503 
-2518 DTTLSVPTLSLDSAD
+2518 
-2533 DSGIAGDNIT
+2533 
-2543 NVKTPGFTLNNI
+2543 
-2555 DTDVSRV
+2555 
-2562 IVEVMHNGI
+2562 
-2571 KQEVPLVQTG
+2571 
-2581 GQWRFAPTSDW
+2581 
-2592 ADGDYILTV
+2592 
-2601 KVEDRAG
+2601 
-2608 NVKQSAPLTVTVD
+2608 
-2621 THIAIDRIELVNDS
+2621 
-2635 GIPGDNLTNEARPHF
+2635 
-2650 QVTVPADVNGVRL
+2650 
-2663 SIDGGKT
+2663 
-2670 WFDATQSA
+2670 
-2678 TSGVWD
+2678 
-2684 YTWLTNVANG
+2684 
-2694 PHTLMV
+2694 
-2700 EASDKAGNKT
+2700 
-2710 TQKLDFTI
+2710 
-2718 DTILSEPTIT
+2718 
-2728 LDSADDSAAGD
+2728 
-2739 NITNVKMPGFTL
+2739 
-2751 GNIDA
+2751 
-2756 DVTKVVVTVAHD
+2756 
-2768 GKNQQI
+2768 
-2774 ELIKNGGVWRFTP
+2774 
-2787 GAAWTDGDYTLTVKV
+2787 
-2802 EDKAGNTNY
+2802 
-2811 SAPLTV
+2811 
-2817 TIDTQTS
+2817 
-2824 IDRIELL
+2824 
-2831 NDTGIV
+2831 
-2837 GDNLTNEARPQFH
+2837 
-2850 ITVPTDVNSVQLS
+2850 
-2863 LDGGI
+2863 
-2868 NWVNATLTSD
+2868 
-2878 GVWEYIWPTDLVENT
+2878 
-2893 YTLTVKA
+2893 
-2900 TDVAGN
+2900 
-2906 TATETLNFIIDTT
+2906 
-2919 LSTPTITLDSADDSG
+2919 
-2934 TANDNKTNVKTPG
+2934 
-2947 FIIGGID
+2947 
-2954 SDVTQVVVQVMRDGH
+2954 
-2969 SEEVELTQTNGQ
+2969 
-2981 WRFVPGSAWTDGDYT
+2981 
-2996 LTVTVKDEAGN
+2996 
-3007 IRHSAPLTVTIDTQI
+3007 
-3022 TIDHI
+3022 
-3027 ELVNDSG
+3027 
-3034 IPDDNLTNNVRPH
+3034 
-3047 FQVTVP
+3047 
-3053 TDVNVVR
+3053 VR

-3099 ATDKAGNKTTQQLDF
+3099 ATDKAGNQTTQKLDF
-3114 IIDTLLSEPT
+3114 IIDTMLSEPT
-3124 IVLDNT
+3124 IVLDST
-3130 DDSGTKGDNLTNVN
+3130 DDSGTKGDNLTNAN
-3144 KPTFLLGNIDA
+3144 KPTFILGNIDA
-3155 DARYVTVEVQHGGT
+3155 DARYVTVEVQYGGT

-3186 PTGTWADGDYTLT
+3186 PTGTWADGDYMLT

-3325 AMDSRDDTG
+3325 TMDSRDDTG

-3354 ADAHSVILR
+3354 SDAQSVILR

-3405 GNVRQSTPLVVTVD
+3405 GNVRQSTPLIVTVD

-3460 LSIDGGANWVSATQ
+3460 LSIDGGANWVSAAQ

-3620 IAIDRIELVNDSGV
+3620 IAIDHIELVNDSGV

-3719 LTPTIELAPDQD
+3719 MTPTIELAPDQD

-4303 KTSAELRIEIDTQVQ
+4303 KTSAELKIEIDTQVQ

-4535 TPRFV
+4535 KPRFV

-4555 NGVSYS
+4555 NGVSYP

-4897 DVTIDT
+4897 DLTIDT

-5301 ITNHNKPVLVGTAE
+5301 ITSHNKPVLVGTAE

-5376 DTSTFIDNPAMVA
+5376 DTSTFIDNPVMMA

-5399 SITSQTRPTFSIFG
+5399 SITSQTRPAFSIYG

-5466 SKTLNFTIDTFNT
+5466 SKTLNFTIDTLNT

-5572 EKYSIWVDTHIK
+5572 EKYSIWVDTHIQ

-5589 LDDNKSSSKTE
+5589 LDDNKSSSKTD
-5600 WWSNSDLITMRGT
+5600 WWSNSSTITMRGM

-5630 TAVVAAT
+5630 TAVVAAN
-5637 GRWEL
+5637 GQWEL
-5642 STDKLPEGTYDISL
+5642 STDQLPEGKYDITLS
-5656 VIEDSAGNRWEDVRE
+5656 IEDNAGNRKEEVHE

-5710 SEGNTY
+5710 SNGNTY

-5751 DVPLDIMKEVPVISL
+5751 DVSLDIMKEVPVISL

-5870 NGASDSDNVTN
+5870 NGVSDSDNVTN

-5905 NGVTDIY
+5905 NGVTDTY

-5925 PAAWNDGNY
+5925 PAAWNDGTY

-5976 TATAVTPPE
+5976 TPTAVTPLE
-5985 SETVNAESATHLRTE
+5985 SETVNAESDTHLRTV

-6006 SVVKVTAYSITLL
+6006 SVVKETAYSITLL

-6045 VNVSIM
+6045 VNVSVM

-6110 AMNVRGKTEDDI
+6110 AMNARGKAEDDI

>member
-445 SGIKNDNITNSTLPT
+445 SGIKNDSITNSTLPT

-537 IETTNDSGIVGDNVT
+537 IETTDDSGIVGDNVT

-634 VSLEDYV
+634 VSLEDFV

-1062 QVWDAMSDT
+1062 QVWDAASDT

-1106 AGNKANSAIFD
+1106 AGNKANSAVFD

-1186 LFIPGNTW
+1186 LFTPGNTW

-1209 GNTNYS
+1209 GNTSYS

-1327 IVLDSADDTGIQG
+1327 IVLNSADDTGVQG
-1340 DNMTNSTQPTFALQH
+1340 DNMTNRTQPTFALQH

-1432 VNDSGIPDDN
+1432 VNDSGIPNDN

-1477 SATPGVWDYIWPDDV
+1477 SATTGVWDYIWPDDV

-1695 PHTLMVEASD
+1695 PHTLMVEATD

-2021 QITIDHIELVNDSGI
+2021 QIAIDHIELVNDSGI

-2107 KTTQQLDFIIDTLLS
+2107 Q
-2122 EPTIVLDNT
+2122 
-2131 DDSGTKGDHL
+2131 
-2141 TNVNKPTFLLGNIDA
+2141 
-2156 DARYVTVEVQH
+2156 
-2167 GGTKEVLTATKDA
+2167 
-2180 TGNWSVTPTGTWADG
+2180 
-2195 DYTLTVRVEDE
+2195 
-2206 AGNEK
+2206 
-2211 HSASLTVTVDT
+2211 
-2222 QITIDV
+2222 
-2228 IELVNDNGIPGDN
+2228 
-2241 MTNDAHPQ
+2241 
-2249 FRVTVPGDVNEV
+2249 
-2261 SLSIDGGVTWVKATQ
+2261 
-2276 SATPGVW
+2276 
-2283 NYTWPGTVPDGDYTL
+2283 
-2298 NVKATDNAGNTV
+2298 
-2310 TETLHFTIDTTL
+2310 
-2322 STPVIV
+2322 
-2328 LDSADDS
+2328 
-2335 GVHGDNMTNH
+2335 
-2345 TQPTFALQHIDDDAV
+2345 
-2360 RVTVSVEHGGVT
+2360 
-2372 TTFDATK
+2372 
-2379 DAGGWTFTP
+2379 
-2388 TGAWADG
+2388 
-2395 DYTLSVSVEDKAGNT
+2395 
-2410 SHSASLTVTVDT
+2410 
-2422 QIAINNI
+2422 
-2429 ELVNDSGIPDDNLT
+2429 
-2443 NNVRPHF
+2443 
-2450 QVTVP
+2450 
-2455 TDVNVVR
+2455 
-2462 LSIDG
+2462 
-2467 GKTWFNATQ
+2467 
-2476 SATPGVWDYIWP
+2476 
-2488 DDVAD
+2488 
-2493 GGYTLTVEAT
+2493 
-2503 DEAGNKATQTLDFTI
+2503 
-2518 DTTLSVPTLSLDSAD
+2518 
-2533 DSGIAGDNIT
+2533 
-2543 NVKTPGFTLNNI
+2543 
-2555 DTDVSRV
+2555 
-2562 IVEVMHNGI
+2562 
-2571 KQEVPLVQTG
+2571 
-2581 GQWRFAPTSDW
+2581 
-2592 ADGDYILTV
+2592 
-2601 KVEDRAG
+2601 
-2608 NVKQSAPLTVTVD
+2608 
-2621 THIAIDRIELVNDS
+2621 
-2635 GIPGDNLTNEARPHF
+2635 
-2650 QVTVPADVNGVRL
+2650 
-2663 SIDGGKT
+2663 
-2670 WFDATQSA
+2670 
-2678 TSGVWD
+2678 
-2684 YTWLTNVANG
+2684 
-2694 PHTLMV
+2694 
-2700 EASDKAGNKT
+2700 
-2710 TQKLDFTI
+2710 
-2718 DTILSEPTIT
+2718 
-2728 LDSADDSAAGD
+2728 
-2739 NITNVKMPGFTL
+2739 
-2751 GNIDA
+2751 
-2756 DVTKVVVTVAHD
+2756 
-2768 GKNQQI
+2768 
-2774 ELIKNGGVWRFTP
+2774 
-2787 GAAWTDGDYTLTVKV
+2787 
-2802 EDKAGNTNY
+2802 
-2811 SAPLTV
+2811 
-2817 TIDTQTS
+2817 
-2824 IDRIELL
+2824 
-2831 NDTGIV
+2831 
-2837 GDNLTNEARPQFH
+2837 
-2850 ITVPTDVNSVQLS
+2850 
-2863 LDGGI
+2863 
-2868 NWVNATLTSD
+2868 
-2878 GVWEYIWPTDLVENT
+2878 
-2893 YTLTVKA
+2893 
-2900 TDVAGN
+2900 
-2906 TATETLNFIIDTT
+2906 
-2919 LSTPTITLDSADDSG
+2919 
-2934 TANDNKTNVKTPG
+2934 
-2947 FIIGGID
+2947 
-2954 SDVTQVVVQVMRDGH
+2954 
-2969 SEEVELTQTNGQ
+2969 
-2981 WRFVPGSAWTDGDYT
+2981 
-2996 LTVTVKDEAGN
+2996 
-3007 IRHSAPLTVTIDTQI
+3007 
-3022 TIDHI
+3022 
-3027 ELVNDSG
+3027 
-3034 IPDDNLTNNVRPH
+3034 
-3047 FQVTVP
+3047 
-3053 TDVNVVR
+3053 
-3060 LSIDGGKT
+3060 
-3068 WFNATQSAT
+3068 
-3077 PGVWDYT
+3077 
-3084 WLADVGEGKHTLTVE
+3084 
-3099 ATDKAGNKTTQQLDF
+3099 TTQQLDF

-3270 VRATQGTAGIW
+3270 VRATQGTAGTW

-3397 TVEVTDNA
+3397 TVEVQDNA

-3620 IAIDRIELVNDSGV
+3620 IAIDHIELVNDSGV

-3719 LTPTIELAPDQD
+3719 MTPTIELAPDQD

-3850 DIHQVDSDVTRVMVK
+3850 DIRQVDSDVTRVMVK

-4303 KTSAELRIEIDTQVQ
+4303 KTSAELKIEIDTQVQ

-4535 TPRFV
+4535 KPRFV

-4555 NGVSYS
+4555 NGVSYP

-4831 TPTLI
+4831 TPTLV
-4836 GSTLPNTIVSIYV
+4836 GNTLPNAIVSIYV

-4962 PALGNDGNYE
+4962 PALGNDGNYV

-5038 RNPQG
+5038 RSPQG

-5084 EILIEHDT
+5084 DILIEHDT

-5399 SITSQTRPTFSIFG
+5399 SITSQTRPTFSISG

-5572 EKYSIWVDTHIK
+5572 EKYSIWVDTHIQ

-5589 LDDNKSSSKTE
+5589 LDDNKSSSKTD
-5600 WWSNSDLITMRGT
+5600 WWSNSSTITMRGM

-5630 TAVVAAT
+5630 TAVVAAN
-5637 GRWEL
+5637 GQWEL
-5642 STDKLPEGTYDISL
+5642 STDQLPEGKYDITLS
-5656 VIEDSAGNRWEDVRE
+5656 IEDNAGNRKEEVHE

-5710 SEGNTY
+5710 SNGNTY

-5751 DVPLDIMKEVPVISL
+5751 DVSLDIMKEVPVISL

-5870 NGASDSDNVTN
+5870 NGVSDSDNVTN

-5905 NGVTDIY
+5905 NGVTDTY

-5925 PAAWNDGNY
+5925 PAAWNDGTY

-5985 SETVNAESATHLRTE
+5985 SETVNAESATHLRTV

-6006 SVVKVTAYSITLL
+6006 SVVKETAYSITLL

-6110 AMNVRGKTEDDI
+6110 AMNARGKTEDDI